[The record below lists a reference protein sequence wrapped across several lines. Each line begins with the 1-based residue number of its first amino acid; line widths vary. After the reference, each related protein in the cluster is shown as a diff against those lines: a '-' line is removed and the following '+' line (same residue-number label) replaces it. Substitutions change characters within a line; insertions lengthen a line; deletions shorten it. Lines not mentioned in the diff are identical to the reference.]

1 MRVFFQTSRQR
12 SFLSAC
18 RIARKKWSA
27 SVPLLLAALL
37 TVVFYSCRDED
48 LLPSVQSV
56 EHNGTRTEDNAN
68 TSGLTI
74 SGDIKKF
81 YDDKNNL
88 LYSGYTYAPSRRVPL
103 VGEGRV
109 INQITKNLVGV
120 LSNSDNKLEYL
131 VDKNLDNSVKLT
143 GLAEVNTGLP
153 ILSVKD
159 VNRVYYDSS
168 NGIKVGFLYKDPGGL
183 LSLNVLKGF
192 WVKTYLKGE
201 EQDGSSTSGSGDD
214 FQLLNLNLLNVSGGL
229 SEISFT
235 TTKPFD
241 EVRIGCASIDV
252 DVLSGLEFYYAFV
265 GENPKKIAA
274 SFGYY
279 KEAET
284 NSGLGNT
291 NNLIDEYPDNSEQ
304 LSMLGHHELYVDF
317 NEKIVKDSEI
327 GFKTGGLKTLD
338 IDLTGLSLFELTN
351 NDVNNKYVWGNEK
364 VLSGGIGI
372 SLLGTQDGSMSAI
385 AKEDCYGV
393 KIKLNTGLVGGLLD
407 AILGLLGNT
416 HYYYAYSRDPVEIDV
431 SSYFTIGNDTI
442 STDYYNLPTPSDD
455 GSVSYSL
462 DRWPSGATSPSISG
476 NRITGMTVNGDYVVQ
491 AIYKRGEETSWSYAV
506 IHRDKKEAE
515 AGCNTMM
522 INTSANQGQYTVV
535 ESSGSQ
541 GGISLFN
548 KINNRQ
554 NLVDDDY
561 TNYAEA
567 TNVLSL
573 IQFGSLA
580 GVHSSQDIAPQGGGK
595 TRVGFVMQT
604 NNQLLGADV
613 LKFFFIRLYNDGKE
627 VFSGLTAEN
636 DAVGVGLVGN
646 DGSKLRFYVETDQT
660 FDQVELWTAGL
671 LNVNLNT
678 FRLYY
683 AFYEPVT
690 CEEYAGTSEACMEM
704 ITAQKHGATINYA
717 ETKSSSA
724 ASVGSTM
731 NNLSYV
737 IDNSQQTAASI
748 VAGVSLISRST
759 VAVKFN
765 SIRGGQPVGAIL
777 RTPGYVLNA
786 SVLQNVTIAAY
797 NGGQAVAS
805 ESTSG
810 GLASIEV
817 ISDAGLAYMEVT
829 PLQDYDEV
837 RISFPSLADALETV
851 WLSGFY
857 IRPDANGNGI
867 PDCAEEPDDQGG
879 TDGIT
884 YKSIT
889 EHVCVDETNDLGK
902 VRISVDAQDDKVGTK
917 LTFTCYPYNGNG
929 QKIEQEAELQQDDK
943 GYFFELSLPVGDYS
957 ISGLSTYNGLRAQV
971 HPLKTT
977 WKRNAADTDWNN
989 WSNWTDGS
997 PWGCTN
1003 VVIPTGA
1010 TRYPNL
1016 KAWGSVDKFYGGNY
1030 CANIHFEPGAAVLNT
1045 QYLEYDCAYVEM
1057 EVQSGMYHM
1066 ISTPLHGM
1074 VTGDMFV
1081 SPEMPAYFTPL
1092 NGATYREVRH
1102 NPVVRQK
1109 MYSRA
1114 VTTAT
1119 SGTDLNG
1126 TVAATAD
1133 WSRTFNAVAQLY
1145 EQAQGIKMMV
1155 GNEGDGTSYRLR
1167 FPKAYT
1173 EYNYYTLSGGWVK
1186 EETLPEGARN
1196 MNGKFAY
1203 EESGF
1208 KPENAGRSFTFK
1220 LRNEE
1225 QGATYF
1231 VAGNPF
1237 MSYLDIK
1244 TFLTENKQSVQAI
1257 RIIDSENVFGEEEG
1271 LVRISLSENGNLSFD
1286 VAGEQSNTIAPL
1298 QAFYVEASGDNASDN
1313 VDITYTSNMFVQP
1326 FASTATRSSRSASVP
1341 AAGEMKISAVS
1352 GNSVSSCSLLR
1363 SAGASDA
1370 YNAKEDVITLIDENF
1385 MPKVK
1390 VYTVAGKRALDIQK
1404 IKNAARVD
1412 LGFMVK
1418 DGSQQTKFT
1427 LNYGS
1432 NWKGWTLVDKQ
1443 TGNRYLLD
1451 GTSLTVNAGA
1461 MKSNNGRFYLVKE

>member
-1 MRVFFQTSRQR
+1 MSVFFQTSRQR

-18 RIARKKWSA
+18 RIAGKKWSA
-27 SVPLLLAALL
+27 SVPLFLAALL

-48 LLPSVQSV
+48 LLPSVQSF
-56 EHNGTRTEDNAN
+56 EQGGTRAEAAS
-68 TSGLTI
+68 TSGL
-74 SGDIKKF
+74 DVVQ
-81 YDDKNNL
+81 DA
-88 LYSGYTYAPSRRVPL
+88 TYGATYKPNCRVPL

-131 VDKNLDNSVKLT
+131 VDKNLDNFVSLK
-143 GLAEVNTGLP
+143 GLAEVNAGLP

-168 NGIKVGFLYKDPGGL
+168 NGIKVGFLYKAPGGL
-183 LSLNVLKGF
+183 LSLNVLQGF

-201 EQDGSSTSGSGDD
+201 EQDGSSTSGSGDN
-214 FQLLNLNLLNVSGGL
+214 FKLLNLNLLNVSGGL

-252 DVLSGLEFYYAFV
+252 EVLSGLEFYYAFV

-274 SFGYY
+274 ETYAYPTAKQEKPAHWGTGDLVNKNLNDGPVCELVSGLLGGGLTCRVDFGATIPVGSEVGYY
-279 KEAET
+279 T
-284 NSGLGNT
+284 
-291 NNLIDEYPDNSEQ
+291 
-304 LSMLGHHELYVDF
+304 
-317 NEKIVKDSEI
+317 
-327 GFKTGGLKTLD
+327 TGGGLASISLGATKLNAYD
-338 IDLTGLSLFELTN
+338 TGDN
-351 NDVNNKYVWGNEK
+351 NPQSINTE
-364 VLSGGIGI
+364 SGIGV
-372 SLLGTQDGSMSAI
+372 SA
-385 AKEDCYGV
+385 
-393 KIKLNTGLVGGLLD
+393 LVGGAREFSMILTKKDTRRLELDLPSGINLLS
-407 AILGLLGNT
+407 AVKV
-416 HYYYAYSRDPVEIDV
+416 HYAYSRDPVEIDV

-442 STDYYNLPTPSDD
+442 STDYYNLPTPSE
-455 GSVSYSL
+455 GTVIYSL
-462 DRWPSGATSPSISG
+462 ISWPSGATSPSISG
-476 NRITGMTVNGDYVVQ
+476 NHMTGMTVNGDYVVK
-491 AIYKRGEETSWSYAV
+491 AVYTREEKEISWSYAV
-506 IHRDKKEAE
+506 IHRNKKEAE

-554 NLVDDDY
+554 NLVDGDY

-580 GVHSSQDIAPQGGGK
+580 GVHSSQDIAPQGGK

-613 LKFFFIRLYNDGKE
+613 LKFFFIRLYKDGEE

-646 DGSKLRFYVETDQT
+646 DGSKLRFYVETDKT

-683 AFYEPVT
+683 AFYEPTT

-724 ASVGSTM
+724 ASVGATM

-765 SIRGGQPVGAIL
+765 SIRGGQPLGAIL

-867 PDCAEEPDDQGG
+867 PDCAEEPDDQGE
-879 TDGIT
+879 TDIT
-884 YKSIT
+884 YRSIT
-889 EHVCVDETNDLGK
+889 EHVCVDKTTYLGN
-902 VRISVDAQDDKVGTK
+902 VRISVDAKSELLGTE
-917 LTFTCYPYNGNG
+917 LTFTCYPYNGNE
-929 QKIEQEAELQQDDK
+929 QKIEQKAELQQDDK

-977 WKRNAADTDWNN
+977 WKRNASDTDWNN

-1003 VVIPTGA
+1003 VVIPAGA

-1016 KAWGSVDKFYGGNY
+1016 NAWGSVDKFYGGNY

-1074 VTGDMFV
+1074 ITGDMFV

-1092 NGATYREVRH
+1092 KEDTYREVRH
-1102 NPVVRQK
+1102 NPIVRQK

-1119 SGTDLNG
+1119 SGTDSNG
-1126 TVAATAD
+1126 TVVATAD
-1133 WSRTFNAVAQLY
+1133 WSRTFNAVAQPY

-1155 GNEGDGTSYRLR
+1155 GNDWGTSYRLR

-1173 EYNYYTLSGGWVK
+1173 EYNYYTLSGRWVK
-1186 EETLPEGARN
+1186 KETLPEGARN

-1208 KPENAGRSFTFK
+1208 KPENAGRSFTFE

-1257 RIIDSENVFGEEEG
+1257 RIIDSESVFGEEEG
-1271 LVRISLSENGNLSFD
+1271 LVRISLGKNGDLSFD

-1298 QAFYVEASGDNASDN
+1298 QAFYVEALEGYTSDN
-1313 VDITYTSNMFVQP
+1313 VNITYTSDMFVQP
-1326 FASTATRSSRSASVP
+1326 SASTATRSSRSASVP
-1341 AAGEMKISAVS
+1341 TAGEMKISAVS
-1352 GNSVSSCSLLR
+1352 GNSVSSCSLIR

-1370 YNAKEDVITLIDENF
+1370 YNAKEDIVSLIDEDF

-1390 VYTVAGKRALDIQK
+1390 VYTVADKRALDIQK
-1404 IKNAARVD
+1404 MSNATRVG

-1418 DGSQQTKFT
+1418 DGSQQTEFT
-1427 LNYGS
+1427 LDYGS

-1443 TGNRYLLD
+1443 TGKRYLLD

-1461 MKSNNGRFYLVKE
+1461 MKSNDGRFYLVKE

>member
-1 MRVFFQTSRQR
+1 MSVFFQTSRQR

-18 RIARKKWSA
+18 RIAGKKWSA
-27 SVPLLLAALL
+27 SVPLFLAALL

-48 LLPSVQSV
+48 LLPSVQSF
-56 EHNGTRTEDNAN
+56 EQGGTRAEAAS
-68 TSGLTI
+68 TSGLDVVQDAT
-74 SGDIKKF
+74 GA
-81 YDDKNNL
+81 
-88 LYSGYTYAPSRRVPL
+88 TYKPNCRVPL

-131 VDKNLDNSVKLT
+131 VDKNLDNSVSLK
-143 GLAEVNTGLP
+143 GLAEVNAGLP

-168 NGIKVGFLYKDPGGL
+168 NGIKVGFLYKAPGGL
-183 LSLNVLKGF
+183 LSLNVLQGF
-192 WVKTYLKGE
+192 WVKTYLKGK
-201 EQDGSSTSGSGDD
+201 EQDGSSTSGSGDK

-241 EVRIGCASIDV
+241 EVRIGCASISV

-274 SFGYY
+274 E
-279 KEAET
+279 KH
-284 NSGLGNT
+284 
-291 NNLIDEYPDNSEQ
+291 EYPYAEQ
-304 LSMLGHHELYVDF
+304 ERPLHSLSKGDLVNKNLNDGPVCELV
-317 NEKIVKDSEI
+317 S
-327 GFKTGGLKTLD
+327 
-338 IDLTGLSLFELTN
+338 
-351 NDVNNKYVWGNEK
+351 
-364 VLSGGIGI
+364 
-372 SLLGTQDGSMSAI
+372 
-385 AKEDCYGV
+385 
-393 KIKLNTGLVGGLLD
+393 
-407 AILGLLGNT
+407 GLLGGLTCRVDFGATIPVGSEVGYYTTGGGLASISLGATKLNAYDTGDNNPQSINT
-416 HYYYAYSRDPVEIDV
+416 ESGIGVSALAGGAREFSMILTKKDTRRLELDLPSGINLLSAVKVHYAYSRDPVEIDV

-442 STDYYNLPTPSDD
+442 STDYYNLPTPSE
-455 GSVSYSL
+455 GSVIYSL
-462 DRWPSGATSPSISG
+462 ISWPSGATSPSISG
-476 NRITGMTVNGDYVVQ
+476 NHMTGMTVNGDYVVK
-491 AIYKRGEETSWSYAV
+491 AVYTREEKEISWSYAV
-506 IHRDKKEAE
+506 IHRNKKEAV

-522 INTSANQGQYTVV
+522 INTSGNEGQYTVV

-554 NLVDDDY
+554 NLVDGDY

-580 GVHSSQDIAPQGGGK
+580 GVHSSQDIAPQGGK

-613 LKFFFIRLYNDGKE
+613 LKFFFIRLYKDGEE

-636 DAVGVGLVGN
+636 DAIGVGLVGN
-646 DGSKLRFYVETDQT
+646 DGSKLRFYVETDKT

-683 AFYEPVT
+683 AFYEPTT

-724 ASVGSTM
+724 ASVGATM

-786 SVLQNVTIAAY
+786 SVLQNVAIAAY

-867 PDCAEEPDDQGG
+867 PDCAEEPDDQGE
-879 TDGIT
+879 TDIA

-889 EHVCVDETNDLGK
+889 EHVCVDETTYLGN
-902 VRISVDAQDDKVGTK
+902 VRIFVDAQDDKVGTK

-929 QKIEQEAELQQDDK
+929 QKIEQEAELRQDDK

-977 WKRNAADTDWNN
+977 WKRNASDTDWNN

-1003 VVIPTGA
+1003 VVIPAGA
-1010 TRYPNL
+1010 TRYPDLN
-1016 KAWGSVDKFYGGNY
+1016 AWGSVDKFYGGNY

-1092 NGATYREVRH
+1092 KEDTYREVRH
-1102 NPVVRQK
+1102 NPIVRQK

-1119 SGTDLNG
+1119 SGTNG
-1126 TVAATAD
+1126 TVVATAD
-1133 WSRTFNAVAQLY
+1133 WSRTFNAVAQPY

-1155 GNEGDGTSYRLR
+1155 GNDWGTSYRLR

-1173 EYNYYTLSGGWVK
+1173 EYNYYTLSGECVK
-1186 EETLPEGARN
+1186 KETLPVEARN

-1203 EESGF
+1203 EVSGF
-1208 KPENAGRSFTFK
+1208 NPENAGNSFTFE
-1220 LRNEE
+1220 LRNDGK
-1225 QGATYF
+1225 GATYF

-1244 TFLTENKQSVQAI
+1244 TFLTENKQFVQAI
-1257 RIIDSENVFGEEEG
+1257 RIIDSESVFGEEEG
-1271 LVRISLSENGNLSFD
+1271 LVRISLGKNGDLSFN

-1298 QAFYVEASGDNASDN
+1298 QAFYVEALEGYTSDN
-1313 VDITYTSNMFVQP
+1313 VNITYTSDMFVQP
-1326 FASTATRSSRSASVP
+1326 SASTATRSSRSASVP

-1352 GNSVSSCSLLR
+1352 GNSVSSCSLIR

-1370 YNAKEDVITLIDENF
+1370 YNAKEDIVSLIDEDF

-1390 VYTVAGKRALDIQK
+1390 VYTVADKRALDIQEMS
-1404 IKNAARVD
+1404 NATRVD

-1418 DGSQQTKFT
+1418 DGSQQTEFT
-1427 LNYGS
+1427 LDYGS

-1443 TGNRYLLD
+1443 TGKRYLLD

-1461 MKSNNGRFYLVKE
+1461 MKSNDGRFYLVKE

>member
-1 MRVFFQTSRQR
+1 MSVFFQTSRQR

-18 RIARKKWSA
+18 RIAGKKWSA
-27 SVPLLLAALL
+27 SVPLFLAALL

-48 LLPSVQSV
+48 LLPSVQSF
-56 EHNGTRTEDNAN
+56 EQGGTRAEAAS
-68 TSGLTI
+68 TSGLDVVQ
-74 SGDIKKF
+74 GA
-81 YDDKNNL
+81 
-88 LYSGYTYAPSRRVPL
+88 TYGATYKPNCRVPL

-131 VDKNLDNSVKLT
+131 VDKNLDNSVSLK
-143 GLAEVNTGLP
+143 GLAEVNAGLP

-168 NGIKVGFLYKDPGGL
+168 NGIKVGFLYKAPGGL
-183 LSLNVLKGF
+183 LSLNVLQGF

-201 EQDGSSTSGSGDD
+201 EQDGSSTSGSGDN
-214 FQLLNLNLLNVSGGL
+214 FKLLNLNLLNVSGGL

-252 DVLSGLEFYYAFV
+252 EVLSGLEFYYAFV

-274 SFGYY
+274 ETYAYPTAKQEKPAHWGTGDLVNKNLNDGPVCELVSGLLGGGLTCRVDFGATIPVGSEVGYY
-279 KEAET
+279 T
-284 NSGLGNT
+284 
-291 NNLIDEYPDNSEQ
+291 
-304 LSMLGHHELYVDF
+304 
-317 NEKIVKDSEI
+317 
-327 GFKTGGLKTLD
+327 TGGGLASISLGATKLNAYD
-338 IDLTGLSLFELTN
+338 TGDN
-351 NDVNNKYVWGNEK
+351 NPQSINTE
-364 VLSGGIGI
+364 SGIGV
-372 SLLGTQDGSMSAI
+372 SA
-385 AKEDCYGV
+385 
-393 KIKLNTGLVGGLLD
+393 LVGGAREFSMILTKKDTRRLELDLPSGINLLS
-407 AILGLLGNT
+407 AVKV
-416 HYYYAYSRDPVEIDV
+416 HYAYSRDPVEIDV

-442 STDYYNLPTPSDD
+442 STDYYNLPTPSE
-455 GSVSYSL
+455 GTVIYSL
-462 DRWPSGATSPSISG
+462 ISWPSGATSPSISG
-476 NRITGMTVNGDYVVQ
+476 NHMTGMTVNGDYVVK
-491 AIYKRGEETSWSYAV
+491 AVYTREEKEISWSYAV
-506 IHRDKKEAE
+506 IHRNKKEAE

-554 NLVDDDY
+554 NLVDGDY

-580 GVHSSQDIAPQGGGK
+580 GVHSSQDIAPQGGK

-613 LKFFFIRLYNDGKE
+613 LKFFFIRLYKDGEE

-646 DGSKLRFYVETDQT
+646 DGSKLRFYVETDKT

-683 AFYEPVT
+683 AFYEPTT
-690 CEEYAGTSEACMEM
+690 CEEYAGTSEACMEI

-717 ETKSSSA
+717 ETKSSSV
-724 ASVGSTM
+724 ASVGTTM

-765 SIRGGQPVGAIL
+765 SIRGGQPLGAIL

-829 PLQDYDEV
+829 PLQGYDEV

-867 PDCAEEPDDQGG
+867 PDCAEEPDDQGE
-879 TDGIT
+879 TDIA

-889 EHVCVDETNDLGK
+889 EHVCVDETTYLGN
-902 VRISVDAQDDKVGTK
+902 VRIFVDAQDDKVGTK

-929 QKIEQEAELQQDDK
+929 QKIEQEAELRQDDK

-977 WKRNAADTDWNN
+977 WKRNASDTDWNN

-1003 VVIPTGA
+1003 VVIPAGA
-1010 TRYPNL
+1010 TRYPDLN
-1016 KAWGSVDKFYGGNY
+1016 AWGSVDKFYGGNY

-1102 NPVVRQK
+1102 NPIVRQK

-1119 SGTDLNG
+1119 SGTNG
-1126 TVAATAD
+1126 TVVATAD
-1133 WSRTFNAVAQLY
+1133 WSRTFNAVAQPY

-1155 GNEGDGTSYRLR
+1155 GNDWGTSYRLR

-1186 EETLPEGARN
+1186 KETLPEGARN

-1208 KPENAGRSFTFK
+1208 KPENAGRSFTFE

-1257 RIIDSENVFGEEEG
+1257 RIIDSESVFGEEEG
-1271 LVRISLSENGNLSFD
+1271 LVRISLGKNGDLSFD

-1298 QAFYVEASGDNASDN
+1298 QAFYVEALEGYTSDN
-1313 VDITYTSNMFVQP
+1313 VNITYTSDMFVQP
-1326 FASTATRSSRSASVP
+1326 SASTATRSSRSASVP
-1341 AAGEMKISAVS
+1341 TAGEMKISAVS
-1352 GNSVSSCSLLR
+1352 GNSVSSCSLLH

-1370 YNAKEDVITLIDENF
+1370 YNAKEDIVSLIDEDF

-1390 VYTVAGKRALDIQK
+1390 VYTVADKRALDIQK
-1404 IKNAARVD
+1404 MSNATRVG

-1418 DGSQQTKFT
+1418 DGSQQTEFT
-1427 LNYGS
+1427 LDYGS

-1443 TGNRYLLD
+1443 TGKRYLLD

-1461 MKSNNGRFYLVKE
+1461 MKSNDGRFYLVKE

>member
-1 MRVFFQTSRQR
+1 MSVFFQTSRQR
-12 SFLSAC
+12 SFLSVC
-18 RIARKKWSA
+18 RIAGKKWSA
-27 SVPLLLAALL
+27 SVPLFLAALL

-48 LLPSVQSV
+48 LLPSVQSF
-56 EHNGTRTEDNAN
+56 EQGGTRAETAS
-68 TSGLTI
+68 TSGL
-74 SGDIKKF
+74 DVVQ
-81 YDDKNNL
+81 DA
-88 LYSGYTYAPSRRVPL
+88 TYGATYKPNCRVPL

-131 VDKNLDNSVKLT
+131 VDKNLDNFVSLK
-143 GLAEVNTGLP
+143 GLAEVNAGLP

-183 LSLNVLKGF
+183 LSLNVLQGF
-192 WVKTYLKGE
+192 WVKTYLKGK
-201 EQDGSSTSGSGDD
+201 EQDGSSTSGSGDN

-274 SFGYY
+274 E
-279 KEAET
+279 KH
-284 NSGLGNT
+284 
-291 NNLIDEYPDNSEQ
+291 EYPYAEQ
-304 LSMLGHHELYVDF
+304 ERPLHPLSKGDLV
-317 NEKIVKDSEI
+317 NES
-327 GFKTGGLKTLD
+327 
-338 IDLTGLSLFELTN
+338 LT
-351 NDVNNKYVWGNEK
+351 
-364 VLSGGIGI
+364 
-372 SLLGTQDGSMSAI
+372 DGPVC
-385 AKEDCYGV
+385 E
-393 KIKLNTGLVGGLLD
+393 LVGGLLGGGLTCRVD
-407 AILGLLGNT
+407 FGATIPVGSEVGYYTTGGGLASISLGATKLNAYDTSDNNPQSINAESGIGVSALAGGAREFSMILTKKDTRRLELDLPSGINLLSAVQV
-416 HYYYAYSRDPVEIDV
+416 HYAYSRDPVEIDV

-442 STDYYNLPTPSDD
+442 STDYYNLPTPSE
-455 GSVSYSL
+455 GTVIYSL
-462 DRWPSGATSPSISG
+462 ISSPNGVTSPEISG
-476 NRITGMTVNGDYVVQ
+476 NHITGMTVNGDYVVK
-491 AIYKRGEETSWSYAV
+491 AVYTREEKEISWSYAV
-506 IHRDKKEAE
+506 IHRNKKEAE

-522 INTSANQGQYTVV
+522 INTSGNEGQYTVV

-554 NLVDDDY
+554 NLVDGDY

-580 GVHSSQDIAPQGGGK
+580 GVHSSQDIALQGGGK

-613 LKFFFIRLYNDGKE
+613 LKFFFIRLYKDGKE

-646 DGSKLRFYVETDQT
+646 DGSKLRFYVETDRT

-717 ETKSSSA
+717 ETKSSSV
-724 ASVGSTM
+724 ASVGATT

-748 VAGVSLISRST
+748 VAGVSLISRPT

-765 SIRGGQPVGAIL
+765 SIRGGQPLGAIL

-805 ESTSG
+805 ESTSS

-829 PLQDYDEV
+829 PLQDYNEV

-867 PDCAEEPDDQGG
+867 PDCAEELEVQGEI
-879 TDGIT
+879 DIV
-884 YKSIT
+884 YRDIT
-889 EHVCVDETNDLGK
+889 EHVCVDETTYLGN
-902 VRISVDAQDDKVGTK
+902 VRISVDAKPELLGTE

-929 QKIEQEAELQQDDK
+929 QKIEQEAALQQDNN

-977 WKRNAADTDWNN
+977 WKRNALDTDWNN
-989 WSNWTDGS
+989 WNNWTDGS

-1003 VVIPTGA
+1003 VVIPAGA

-1016 KAWGSVDKFYGGNY
+1016 NAWGSVDKFYGGNY

-1119 SGTDLNG
+1119 SGTDPNG
-1126 TVAATAD
+1126 TVVATAD
-1133 WSRTFNAVAQLY
+1133 WSRTFNAVAQPY

-1155 GNEGDGTSYRLR
+1155 GNDWGTSYRLR

-1186 EETLPEGARN
+1186 KETLPEGARN

-1203 EESGF
+1203 EVIGF
-1208 KPENAGRSFTFK
+1208 NPENAGSSFTFE

-1225 QGATYF
+1225 QGATCF

-1257 RIIDSENVFGEEEG
+1257 RIIDSENIFGGKEG
-1271 LVRISLSENGNLSFD
+1271 LVRISLGENGDLSFD

-1298 QAFYVEASGDNASDN
+1298 QAFYVEVSGDYASDN
-1313 VDITYTSNMFVQP
+1313 VNITYTSNMFVQP
-1326 FASTATRSSRSASVP
+1326 SASTATRSSRSASVP
-1341 AAGEMKISAVS
+1341 TAGEMKISAVS

-1370 YNAKEDVITLIDENF
+1370 YNAKEDIVSLIDEDF
-1385 MPKVK
+1385 VPKVK
-1390 VYTVAGKRALDIQK
+1390 VYTVADKRALDIQK
-1404 IKNAARVD
+1404 MSNATRVG

-1418 DGSQQTKFT
+1418 DGSQQTEFT
-1427 LNYGS
+1427 LDYGS

-1443 TGNRYLLD
+1443 TGKRYLLD

-1461 MKSNNGRFYLVKE
+1461 MKSNDGRFYLVKE

>member
-1 MRVFFQTSRQR
+1 MSVFFQTSRQR

-18 RIARKKWSA
+18 RIAGKKWSA
-27 SVPLLLAALL
+27 SVPLFLAALL

-48 LLPSVQSV
+48 LLPSVQSF
-56 EHNGTRTEDNAN
+56 EQGGTRAEAAS
-68 TSGLTI
+68 TSGL
-74 SGDIKKF
+74 DVVQ
-81 YDDKNNL
+81 DA
-88 LYSGYTYAPSRRVPL
+88 TYGATYKPNCRVPL

-131 VDKNLDNSVKLT
+131 VDKNLDNFVSLK
-143 GLAEVNTGLP
+143 GLAEVNAGLP

-168 NGIKVGFLYKDPGGL
+168 NVIKVGFLYKDPGGL
-183 LSLNVLKGF
+183 LSLDVLKGF

-201 EQDGSSTSGSGDD
+201 EQDGSSTLGSGEN

-241 EVRIGCASIDV
+241 EVRIGCASISV
-252 DVLSGLEFYYAFV
+252 EVLSGLEFYYAFV

-274 SFGYY
+274 E
-279 KEAET
+279 KH
-284 NSGLGNT
+284 
-291 NNLIDEYPDNSEQ
+291 EYPYAEQ
-304 LSMLGHHELYVDF
+304 ERLLHPLSKGDLVNESLTDGPVCEL
-317 NEKIVKDSEI
+317 
-327 GFKTGGLKTLD
+327 
-338 IDLTGLSLFELTN
+338 
-351 NDVNNKYVWGNEK
+351 
-364 VLSGGIGI
+364 I
-372 SLLGTQDGSMSAI
+372 S
-385 AKEDCYGV
+385 
-393 KIKLNTGLVGGLLD
+393 
-407 AILGLLGNT
+407 GLLGGLTCRVDFGATIPVGSEVGYYTKGGGLASISLGATKLNAYDTGDNNPQSINT
-416 HYYYAYSRDPVEIDV
+416 ESGIGVSALAGGAREFSMILTKKDTRRLELDLPSGINLLSAVQVHYAYSRDPVEIDV

-442 STDYYNLPTPSDD
+442 STDYYNLPTPSE
-455 GSVSYSL
+455 GTVIYSL
-462 DRWPSGATSPSISG
+462 ISSPNGVTSPEISG
-476 NRITGMTVNGDYVVQ
+476 NRITGMTVNGDYAVKAV
-491 AIYKRGEETSWSYAV
+491 YTREEKEISWSYAV
-506 IHRDKKEAE
+506 IHRNKKEAE

-522 INTSANQGQYTVV
+522 INTSGNEGQYTVV

-554 NLVDDDY
+554 NLVDGDY

-580 GVHSSQDIAPQGGGK
+580 GVHSSQDIAPQGGK

-613 LKFFFIRLYNDGKE
+613 LKFFFIRLYKDGEE

-636 DAVGVGLVGN
+636 DAIGVGLVGN
-646 DGSKLRFYVETDQT
+646 DGSKLRFYVETDKT

-683 AFYEPVT
+683 AFYEPTT

-724 ASVGSTM
+724 ASVGATM

-765 SIRGGQPVGAIL
+765 SIRGGQPLGAIL

-867 PDCAEEPDDQGG
+867 PDCAEEPDDQGE
-879 TDGIT
+879 TDIT
-884 YKSIT
+884 YRSIT
-889 EHVCVDETNDLGK
+889 EHVCVDKTTYLGN
-902 VRISVDAQDDKVGTK
+902 VRISVDAKSELLGTE
-917 LTFTCYPYNGNG
+917 LTFTCYPYNGNE
-929 QKIEQEAELQQDDK
+929 QKIEQKAELQQDDK

-977 WKRNAADTDWNN
+977 WKRNASDTDWNN

-1003 VVIPTGA
+1003 VVIPAGA

-1016 KAWGSVDKFYGGNY
+1016 NAWGSVDKFYGGNY

-1074 VTGDMFV
+1074 ITGDMFV

-1092 NGATYREVRH
+1092 KEDTYREVRH
-1102 NPVVRQK
+1102 NPIVRQK

-1119 SGTDLNG
+1119 SGTDSNG
-1126 TVAATAD
+1126 TVVATAD
-1133 WSRTFNAVAQLY
+1133 WSRTFNAVAQPY

-1155 GNEGDGTSYRLR
+1155 GNDWGTSYRLR

-1173 EYNYYTLSGGWVK
+1173 EYNYYTLSGRWVK
-1186 EETLPEGARN
+1186 KETLPEGARN

-1208 KPENAGRSFTFK
+1208 KPENAGRSFTFE

-1257 RIIDSENVFGEEEG
+1257 RIIDSESVFGEEEG
-1271 LVRISLSENGNLSFD
+1271 LVRISLGKNGDLSFD

-1298 QAFYVEASGDNASDN
+1298 QAFYVEALEGYTSDN
-1313 VDITYTSNMFVQP
+1313 VNITYTSDMFVQP
-1326 FASTATRSSRSASVP
+1326 SASTATRSSRSASVP
-1341 AAGEMKISAVS
+1341 TAGEMKISAVS
-1352 GNSVSSCSLLR
+1352 GNSVSSCSLIR

-1370 YNAKEDVITLIDENF
+1370 YNAKEDIVSLIDEDF

-1390 VYTVAGKRALDIQK
+1390 VYTVADKRALDIQK
-1404 IKNAARVD
+1404 MSNATRVG

-1418 DGSQQTKFT
+1418 DGSQQTEFT
-1427 LNYGS
+1427 LDYGS

-1443 TGNRYLLD
+1443 TGKRYLLD

-1461 MKSNNGRFYLVKE
+1461 MKSNDGRFYLVKE

>member
-1 MRVFFQTSRQR
+1 MSVFFQTSRQR
-12 SFLSAC
+12 SFLSVC
-18 RIARKKWSA
+18 RIAGKKWSA
-27 SVPLLLAALL
+27 SVPLFLAALL

-48 LLPSVQSV
+48 LLPSVQSF
-56 EHNGTRTEDNAN
+56 EQGGTRAETAS
-68 TSGLTI
+68 TSGL
-74 SGDIKKF
+74 DVVQ
-81 YDDKNNL
+81 DA
-88 LYSGYTYAPSRRVPL
+88 TYGATYKPNCRVPL

-131 VDKNLDNSVKLT
+131 VDKNLDNFVSLK
-143 GLAEVNTGLP
+143 GLAEVNAGLP

-183 LSLNVLKGF
+183 LSLNVLQGF
-192 WVKTYLKGE
+192 WVKTYLKGK
-201 EQDGSSTSGSGDD
+201 EQDGSSTSGSGEN

-274 SFGYY
+274 E
-279 KEAET
+279 KH
-284 NSGLGNT
+284 
-291 NNLIDEYPDNSEQ
+291 EYPYAEQ
-304 LSMLGHHELYVDF
+304 ERPLHPLSKGDLV
-317 NEKIVKDSEI
+317 NES
-327 GFKTGGLKTLD
+327 
-338 IDLTGLSLFELTN
+338 LT
-351 NDVNNKYVWGNEK
+351 
-364 VLSGGIGI
+364 
-372 SLLGTQDGSMSAI
+372 DGPVC
-385 AKEDCYGV
+385 E
-393 KIKLNTGLVGGLLD
+393 LVGGLLGGGLTCRVD
-407 AILGLLGNT
+407 FGATIPVGSEVGYYTTGGGLASISLGATKLNAYDTSDNNPQSINAESGIGVSALAGGAREFSMILTKKDTRRLELDLPSGINLLSAVQVR
-416 HYYYAYSRDPVEIDV
+416 YAYSRDPVEIDV

-442 STDYYNLPTPSDD
+442 STDYYNLPTPSE
-455 GSVSYSL
+455 GTVIYSL
-462 DRWPSGATSPSISG
+462 ISSPNGVTSPEISG
-476 NRITGMTVNGDYVVQ
+476 NHITGMTVNGDYVVK
-491 AIYKRGEETSWSYAV
+491 AVYTREEKEISWSYAV
-506 IHRDKKEAE
+506 IHRNKKEAE

-522 INTSANQGQYTVV
+522 INTSGNEGQYTVV

-554 NLVDDDY
+554 NLVDGDY

-580 GVHSSQDIAPQGGGK
+580 GVHSSQDIALQGGGK

-613 LKFFFIRLYNDGKE
+613 LKFFFIRLYKDGKE

-646 DGSKLRFYVETDQT
+646 DGSKLRFYVETDRT

-717 ETKSSSA
+717 ETKSSSV
-724 ASVGSTM
+724 ASVGATT

-748 VAGVSLISRST
+748 VAGVSLISRPT

-765 SIRGGQPVGAIL
+765 SIRGGQPLGAIL

-805 ESTSG
+805 ESTSS

-829 PLQDYDEV
+829 PLQDYNEV

-867 PDCAEEPDDQGG
+867 PDCAEELEVQGEI
-879 TDGIT
+879 DIV
-884 YKSIT
+884 YRDIT
-889 EHVCVDETNDLGK
+889 EHVCVDETTYLGN
-902 VRISVDAQDDKVGTK
+902 VRISVDAKPELLGTE

-929 QKIEQEAELQQDDK
+929 QKIEQEAALQQDNN

-977 WKRNAADTDWNN
+977 WKRNALDTDWNN
-989 WSNWTDGS
+989 WNNWTDGS

-1003 VVIPTGA
+1003 VVIPAGA

-1016 KAWGSVDKFYGGNY
+1016 NAWGSVDKFYGGNY

-1119 SGTDLNG
+1119 SGTDPNG
-1126 TVAATAD
+1126 TVVATAD
-1133 WSRTFNAVAQLY
+1133 WSRTFNAVAQPY

-1155 GNEGDGTSYRLR
+1155 GNDWGTSYRLR

-1186 EETLPEGARN
+1186 KETLPEGARN

-1203 EESGF
+1203 EVIGF
-1208 KPENAGRSFTFK
+1208 NPENAGSSFTFE

-1225 QGATYF
+1225 QGATCF

-1257 RIIDSENVFGEEEG
+1257 RIIDSENIFGGKEG
-1271 LVRISLSENGNLSFD
+1271 LVRISLGENGDLSFD

-1298 QAFYVEASGDNASDN
+1298 QAFYVEVSEDYASDN
-1313 VDITYTSNMFVQP
+1313 VNITYTSNMFVQP
-1326 FASTATRSSRSASVP
+1326 SASTATRSSRSASVP
-1341 AAGEMKISAVS
+1341 TAGEMKISAVS

-1370 YNAKEDVITLIDENF
+1370 YNAKEDIVSLIDEDF

-1390 VYTVAGKRALDIQK
+1390 VYTVADKRALDIQK
-1404 IKNAARVD
+1404 MSSATRVG

-1418 DGSQQTKFT
+1418 DGSQQTEFT
-1427 LNYGS
+1427 LDYGS

-1443 TGNRYLLD
+1443 TGKRYLLD

-1461 MKSNNGRFYLVKE
+1461 MKSNDGRFYLVKE

>member
-1 MRVFFQTSRQR
+1 MSVFFQTSRQR

-18 RIARKKWSA
+18 RIAGKKWSA
-27 SVPLLLAALL
+27 SVPLFLAALL

-48 LLPSVQSV
+48 LLPSVQSF
-56 EHNGTRTEDNAN
+56 EQGGTRAEAAS
-68 TSGLTI
+68 TSGL
-74 SGDIKKF
+74 DVVQ
-81 YDDKNNL
+81 DA
-88 LYSGYTYAPSRRVPL
+88 TYGATYKPNCRVPL

-131 VDKNLDNSVKLT
+131 VDKNLDNFVSLK
-143 GLAEVNTGLP
+143 GLAEVNAGLP

-168 NGIKVGFLYKDPGGL
+168 NVIKVGFLYKDPGGL
-183 LSLNVLKGF
+183 LSLDVLKGF

-201 EQDGSSTSGSGDD
+201 EQDGSSTLGSGEN

-252 DVLSGLEFYYAFV
+252 EVLSGLEFYYAFV

-274 SFGYY
+274 EKHEYPYAEQERPLHPLSKGDLVNESLIDGPVCELISGLLGGGLTCRVDFGATIPVGSEVGYY
-279 KEAET
+279 T
-284 NSGLGNT
+284 
-291 NNLIDEYPDNSEQ
+291 
-304 LSMLGHHELYVDF
+304 
-317 NEKIVKDSEI
+317 
-327 GFKTGGLKTLD
+327 TGGGLASISLGATKLNAYD
-338 IDLTGLSLFELTN
+338 TGDN
-351 NDVNNKYVWGNEK
+351 NPQSINTE
-364 VLSGGIGI
+364 SGIGV
-372 SLLGTQDGSMSAI
+372 SA
-385 AKEDCYGV
+385 
-393 KIKLNTGLVGGLLD
+393 LVGGAREFSMILTKKDTRRLELDLPSGINLLS
-407 AILGLLGNT
+407 AVKV
-416 HYYYAYSRDPVEIDV
+416 HYAYSRDPVEIDV

-442 STDYYNLPTPSDD
+442 STDYYNLPTPSE
-455 GSVSYSL
+455 GTVIYSL
-462 DRWPSGATSPSISG
+462 ISWPSGATSPSISG
-476 NRITGMTVNGDYVVQ
+476 NHMTGMTVNGDYVVK
-491 AIYKRGEETSWSYAV
+491 AVYTREEKETSWSYAV
-506 IHRDKKEAE
+506 IHRNKKEAV

-522 INTSANQGQYTVV
+522 INTSGNEGQYTVV

-554 NLVDDDY
+554 NLVDGDY

-580 GVHSSQDIAPQGGGK
+580 GVHSSQDIAPQGGK

-613 LKFFFIRLYNDGKE
+613 LKFFFIRLYKDGEE

-646 DGSKLRFYVETDQT
+646 DGSKLRFYVETDRT

-717 ETKSSSA
+717 ETKSSSV
-724 ASVGSTM
+724 ASVGATT

-765 SIRGGQPVGAIL
+765 SIRGGQPLGAIL

-805 ESTSG
+805 ESTSS

-829 PLQDYDEV
+829 PLQDYNEV

-867 PDCAEEPDDQGG
+867 PDCAEELEVQGEIDIVYRG
-879 TDGIT
+879 
-884 YKSIT
+884 IT
-889 EHVCVDETNDLGK
+889 EHVCVDETTYLGN
-902 VRISVDAQDDKVGTK
+902 VRISVDAKPELLGTE

-929 QKIEQEAELQQDDK
+929 QKIEQEAALQQDNN

-977 WKRNAADTDWNN
+977 WKRNASDTDWNN
-989 WSNWTDGS
+989 WNNWTDGS

-1003 VVIPTGA
+1003 VVIPAGA

-1016 KAWGSVDKFYGGNY
+1016 NAWGSVDKFYGGNY

-1119 SGTDLNG
+1119 SGTNG
-1126 TVAATAD
+1126 TVAATVD
-1133 WSRTFNAVAQLY
+1133 WSRTFNAVAQPY

-1155 GNEGDGTSYRLR
+1155 GNDWGTSYRLR

-1186 EETLPEGARN
+1186 KETLPEGARN

-1203 EESGF
+1203 EVIGF
-1208 KPENAGRSFTFK
+1208 NPENAGSSFTFE

-1257 RIIDSENVFGEEEG
+1257 RIIDSENIFGGEEG
-1271 LVRISLSENGNLSFD
+1271 LVRISLGENGDLSFD

-1298 QAFYVEASGDNASDN
+1298 QAFYVEVSGDYASDN
-1313 VDITYTSNMFVQP
+1313 VNITYTSNMFVQP
-1326 FASTATRSSRSASVP
+1326 SASTATRSSRSASVP
-1341 AAGEMKISAVS
+1341 TAGEMKISAVS
-1352 GNSVSSCSLLR
+1352 GNSVSSCSLLH

-1370 YNAKEDVITLIDENF
+1370 YNAKEDIVSLIDEDF

-1390 VYTVAGKRALDIQK
+1390 VYTVADKRALDIQK
-1404 IKNAARVD
+1404 MSNATRVG

-1418 DGSQQTKFT
+1418 DGSQQTEFT
-1427 LNYGS
+1427 LDYGS

-1443 TGNRYLLD
+1443 TGKRYLLD

-1461 MKSNNGRFYLVKE
+1461 MKSNDGRFYLVKE

>member
-1 MRVFFQTSRQR
+1 MSVFFQTSRQR

-18 RIARKKWSA
+18 RIAGKKWSA
-27 SVPLLLAALL
+27 SVPLFLAALL

-48 LLPSVQSV
+48 LLPSVQSF
-56 EHNGTRTEDNAN
+56 EQGGTRAEAAS
-68 TSGLTI
+68 TSGL
-74 SGDIKKF
+74 DVVQ
-81 YDDKNNL
+81 DA
-88 LYSGYTYAPSRRVPL
+88 TYGATYKPNCRVPL

-131 VDKNLDNSVKLT
+131 VDKNLDNFVSLK
-143 GLAEVNTGLP
+143 GLAEVNAGLP

-168 NGIKVGFLYKDPGGL
+168 NVIKVGFLYKDPGGL
-183 LSLNVLKGF
+183 LSLDVLKGF

-201 EQDGSSTSGSGDD
+201 EQDGSSTLGSGEN

-235 TTKPFD
+235 TTRPFD

-252 DVLSGLEFYYAFV
+252 EVLSGLEFYYAFV

-274 SFGYY
+274 EKHEYPYAEQERPLHPLSKGDLVNESLIDGPVCELISGLLGGGLTCRVDFGATIPVGSEVGYY
-279 KEAET
+279 T
-284 NSGLGNT
+284 
-291 NNLIDEYPDNSEQ
+291 
-304 LSMLGHHELYVDF
+304 
-317 NEKIVKDSEI
+317 
-327 GFKTGGLKTLD
+327 TGGGLASISLGATKLNAYD
-338 IDLTGLSLFELTN
+338 TGDN
-351 NDVNNKYVWGNEK
+351 NPQSINTE
-364 VLSGGIGI
+364 SGIGV
-372 SLLGTQDGSMSAI
+372 SA
-385 AKEDCYGV
+385 
-393 KIKLNTGLVGGLLD
+393 LVGGAREFSMILTKKDTRRLELDLPSGINLLS
-407 AILGLLGNT
+407 AVKV
-416 HYYYAYSRDPVEIDV
+416 HYAYSRDPVEIDV

-442 STDYYNLPTPSDD
+442 STDYYNLPTPSE
-455 GSVSYSL
+455 GTVIYSL
-462 DRWPSGATSPSISG
+462 ISWPSGATSPSISG
-476 NRITGMTVNGDYVVQ
+476 NHMTGMTVNGDYVVK
-491 AIYKRGEETSWSYAV
+491 AVYTREEKETSWSYAV
-506 IHRDKKEAE
+506 IHRNKKEAV
-515 AGCNTMM
+515 AGCNTML
-522 INTSANQGQYTVV
+522 INTSGNEGQYTVV

-554 NLVDDDY
+554 NLVDGDY

-580 GVHSSQDIAPQGGGK
+580 GVHSSQDIAPQGGK

-613 LKFFFIRLYNDGKE
+613 LKFFFIRLYKDGEE

-646 DGSKLRFYVETDQT
+646 DGSKLRFYVETDRT

-717 ETKSSSA
+717 ETKSSSV
-724 ASVGSTM
+724 ASVGATT

-765 SIRGGQPVGAIL
+765 SIRGGQPLGAIL

-805 ESTSG
+805 ESTSS

-829 PLQDYDEV
+829 PLQDYNEV

-867 PDCAEEPDDQGG
+867 PDCAEELEVQGEIDIVYRG
-879 TDGIT
+879 
-884 YKSIT
+884 IT
-889 EHVCVDETNDLGK
+889 EHVCVDETTYLGN
-902 VRISVDAQDDKVGTK
+902 VRISVDAKPELLGTE

-929 QKIEQEAELQQDDK
+929 QKIEQEAALQQDNN

-977 WKRNAADTDWNN
+977 WKRNASDTDWNN
-989 WSNWTDGS
+989 WNNWTDGS

-1003 VVIPTGA
+1003 VVIPAGA

-1016 KAWGSVDKFYGGNY
+1016 NAWGSVDKFYGGNY

-1119 SGTDLNG
+1119 SGTNG
-1126 TVAATAD
+1126 TVAATVD
-1133 WSRTFNAVAQLY
+1133 WSRTFNAVAQPY

-1155 GNEGDGTSYRLR
+1155 GNDWGTSYRLR

-1186 EETLPEGARN
+1186 KETLPEGARN

-1203 EESGF
+1203 EVIGF
-1208 KPENAGRSFTFK
+1208 NPENAGSSFTFE

-1257 RIIDSENVFGEEEG
+1257 RIIDSENIFGGEEG
-1271 LVRISLSENGNLSFD
+1271 LVRISLGENGDLSFD

-1298 QAFYVEASGDNASDN
+1298 QAFYVEVSGDYASDN
-1313 VDITYTSNMFVQP
+1313 VNITYTSNMFVQP
-1326 FASTATRSSRSASVP
+1326 SASTATRSSRSASVP
-1341 AAGEMKISAVS
+1341 TAGEMKISAVS
-1352 GNSVSSCSLLR
+1352 GNSVSSCSLLH

-1370 YNAKEDVITLIDENF
+1370 YNAKEDIVSLIDEDF

-1390 VYTVAGKRALDIQK
+1390 VYTVADKRALDIQK
-1404 IKNAARVD
+1404 MSNATRVG

-1418 DGSQQTKFT
+1418 DGSQQTEFT
-1427 LNYGS
+1427 LDYGS

-1443 TGNRYLLD
+1443 TGKRYLLD

-1461 MKSNNGRFYLVKE
+1461 MKSNDGRFYLVKE

>member
-1 MRVFFQTSRQR
+1 MSVFFQTSRQR

-18 RIARKKWSA
+18 RIAGKKWSA

-48 LLPSVQSV
+48 LTPSIQSF
-56 EHNGTRTEDNAN
+56 EQGGTRAEAAS
-68 TSGLTI
+68 TSGL
-74 SGDIKKF
+74 DVVQ
-81 YDDKNNL
+81 DA
-88 LYSGYTYAPSRRVPL
+88 TYGATYKPNCRVPL

-109 INQITKNLVGV
+109 INQITKGLVGV

-131 VDKNLDNSVKLT
+131 VDKNLDNFVSLK

-183 LSLNVLKGF
+183 LSLNVLQGF

-201 EQDGSSTSGSGDD
+201 EQDGSSTSGSGDN

-274 SFGYY
+274 
-279 KEAET
+279 ET
-284 NSGLGNT
+284 YAYPTAKQEKPAHWGTGDLVNESLTDGPVCE
-291 NNLIDEYPDNSEQ
+291 LIS
-304 LSMLGHHELYVDF
+304 
-317 NEKIVKDSEI
+317 
-327 GFKTGGLKTLD
+327 
-338 IDLTGLSLFELTN
+338 
-351 NDVNNKYVWGNEK
+351 
-364 VLSGGIGI
+364 
-372 SLLGTQDGSMSAI
+372 
-385 AKEDCYGV
+385 
-393 KIKLNTGLVGGLLD
+393 
-407 AILGLLGNT
+407 GLLGGGLTCRVDFGATIPVGSEVGYYTTGGGLASISLGKTKLNAYDTSSNNPQSINT
-416 HYYYAYSRDPVEIDV
+416 ESGIGVSALAGGAREFSMILTKKDTRRLELDLPSGINLLSTVQVHYAYSRDPVEIDV

-442 STDYYNLPTPSDD
+442 STDYYDLPTPSD
-455 GSVSYSL
+455 GTVSYSL
-462 DRWPSGATSPSISG
+462 FSYPEGATSSISG
-476 NRITGMTVNGDYVVQ
+476 NRMTGMTVNGDYVVK
-491 AIYKRGEETSWSYAV
+491 AVYTRGEETSWSYAV
-506 IHRDKKEAE
+506 IHRNKKEAV

-522 INTSANQGQYTVV
+522 INTSANPGQYTAV

-554 NLVDDDY
+554 NLVDGDY

-580 GVHSSQDIAPQGGGK
+580 GVYSSQDIAPQGGK

-613 LKFFFIRLYNDGKE
+613 LKFFFIRLYKDGEE

-646 DGSKLRFYVETDQT
+646 DGSKLRFYVETDKT
-660 FDQVELWTAGL
+660 FNQVELWTAGL

-690 CEEYAGTSEACMEM
+690 CEEYEGTSEACMEM

-724 ASVGSTM
+724 ASVGASM

-765 SIRGGQPVGAIL
+765 SIRGGQPLGAIL

-837 RISFPSLADALETV
+837 RISFPSLADALETI

-867 PDCAEEPDDQGG
+867 PDCAEEPEDPDG

-889 EHVCVDETNDLGK
+889 EHVCVDETTYLGN
-902 VRISVDAQDDKVGTK
+902 VRISVDAQNDKVGTE

-929 QKIEQEAELQQDDK
+929 QKIELEAELQRDDK
-943 GYFFELSLPVGDYS
+943 GYFFKLSLPVGDYS
-957 ISGLSTYNGLRAQV
+957 ISGLPTYNGLRAQV

-977 WKRNAADTDWNN
+977 WKRNPSDTNWNN

-1003 VVIPTGA
+1003 VVIPAGA

-1016 KAWGSVDKFYGGNY
+1016 NAWDSVDKFYGGNY

-1045 QYLEYDCAYVEM
+1045 QYLEYDYAYVEM

-1092 NGATYREVRH
+1092 NGDTYREVRH
-1102 NPVVRQK
+1102 NPIVRQK

-1119 SGTDLNG
+1119 SGTDSNG

-1133 WSRTFNAVAQLY
+1133 WSRTFNAVAQPY

-1155 GNEGDGTSYRLR
+1155 GNDWGTSYRLR

-1173 EYNYYTLSGGWVK
+1173 EYYYYTLSGGRVK
-1186 EETLPEGARN
+1186 KETLPEGARN

-1208 KPENAGRSFTFK
+1208 NPENAGSSFTFE

-1257 RIIDSENVFGEEEG
+1257 RIIDSESVFGEEEG
-1271 LVRISLSENGNLSFD
+1271 LVRISLGENGDLSLD

-1298 QAFYVEASGDNASDN
+1298 QAFYVEALEGYTSDN
-1313 VDITYTSNMFVQP
+1313 VNITYTSDMFVQP
-1326 FASTATRSSRSASVP
+1326 SASTATRSSRSASVP
-1341 AAGEMKISAVS
+1341 TAGEMKISAVS

-1370 YNAKEDVITLIDENF
+1370 YNAKEDVVSLIDEDF

-1390 VYTVAGKRALDIQK
+1390 VYTVADKRALDIQK
-1404 IKNAARVD
+1404 MSNATRVD

-1418 DGSQQTKFT
+1418 DGSQQTEFT
-1427 LNYGS
+1427 LDYGS

-1443 TGNRYLLD
+1443 TGKRYLLD

>member
-1 MRVFFQTSRQR
+1 MSVFFQTSRQR

-18 RIARKKWSA
+18 RIAGKKWSA

-56 EHNGTRTEDNAN
+56 EHNGTRNETES
-68 TSGLTI
+68 TSGLDVVQDEI
-74 SGDIKKF
+74 YGA
-81 YDDKNNL
+81 
-88 LYSGYTYAPSRRVPL
+88 TYKPNCRVPL

-131 VDKNLDNSVKLT
+131 VDKNLDNSVSLK

-168 NGIKVGFLYKDPGGL
+168 NGIKVGFLYKAPGGL
-183 LSLNVLKGF
+183 LSLNVLQGF
-192 WVKTYLKGE
+192 WVKTYLKGK
-201 EQDGSSTSGSGDD
+201 EQDGSSTSGSGDN
-214 FQLLNLNLLNVSGGL
+214 FKLLNLNLLNVSGGL

-241 EVRIGCASIDV
+241 EVRIGCASISV
-252 DVLSGLEFYYAFV
+252 EVLSGLEFYYAFV

-274 SFGYY
+274 
-279 KEAET
+279 KEH
-284 NSGLGNT
+284 
-291 NNLIDEYPDNSEQ
+291 EYPDAKQERPS
-304 LSMLGHHELYVDF
+304 
-317 NEKIVKDSEI
+317 
-327 GFKTGGLKTLD
+327 
-338 IDLTGLSLFELTN
+338 TN
-351 NDVNNKYVWGNEK
+351 ITD
-364 VLSGGIGI
+364 
-372 SLLGTQDGSMSAI
+372 LLGRNLVDSDISNGPTCELLS
-385 AKEDCYGV
+385 
-393 KIKLNTGLVGGLLD
+393 GLVGGGLTCRVDFGATIPVGSEVGYYTKGGGLASISLGATKLNAYDTGDNNPQSINTEGGIGVSALVGGAREFSMKLTKENAQRLELDLPSGINLLS
-407 AILGLLGNT
+407 AVQV
-416 HYYYAYSRDPVEIDV
+416 HYAYSRDPVEIDV

-442 STDYYNLPTPSDD
+442 STDYYDLPTPSE
-455 GSVSYSL
+455 GTVTYSL
-462 DRWPSGATSPSISG
+462 ISYPEGATSPSVSG
-476 NRITGMTVNGDYVVQ
+476 NRMIGMTVNGDYVVK
-491 AIYKRGEETSWSYAV
+491 AVYTREEKEISWSYAV
-506 IHRDKKEAE
+506 IHRNKKEAE

-522 INTSANQGQYTVV
+522 INTSENQGQYTVV

-554 NLVDDDY
+554 NLVDGDY

-580 GVHSSQDIAPQGGGK
+580 GVHSSQDIAPQGGRK

-613 LKFFFIRLYNDGKE
+613 LKFFFIRLYKDGKE

-683 AFYEPVT
+683 AFYEPTT
-690 CEEYAGTSEACMEM
+690 CEEYAGTSEACMEI

-724 ASVGSTM
+724 ASVGATM

-765 SIRGGQPVGAIL
+765 SIRGGQPLGAIL

-829 PLQDYDEV
+829 PLQGYDEV

-867 PDCAEEPDDQGG
+867 PDCAEEPDDQGE
-879 TDGIT
+879 TDIA

-889 EHVCVDETNDLGK
+889 EHVCVDETTYLGN
-902 VRISVDAQDDKVGTK
+902 VRIFVDAQDDKVGTK

-929 QKIEQEAELQQDDK
+929 QKIEQEAALQQDNN

-977 WKRNAADTDWNN
+977 WKRNASDTDWNN
-989 WSNWTDGS
+989 WNNWTDGS

-1003 VVIPTGA
+1003 VVIPAGA

-1016 KAWGSVDKFYGGNY
+1016 NAWGSVDKFYGGNY

-1119 SGTDLNG
+1119 SGTDPNG
-1126 TVAATAD
+1126 TVAATVD
-1133 WSRTFNAVAQLY
+1133 WSRTFNAVAQPY

-1155 GNEGDGTSYRLR
+1155 GNDWGTSYRLR

-1186 EETLPEGARN
+1186 KETLPEGARN

-1203 EESGF
+1203 EVIGF
-1208 KPENAGRSFTFK
+1208 NPENAGSSFTFE

-1257 RIIDSENVFGEEEG
+1257 RIIDSESVFGEEEG
-1271 LVRISLSENGNLSFD
+1271 LVRISLGKNGDLSFN

-1298 QAFYVEASGDNASDN
+1298 QAFYVEALEGYTSDN
-1313 VDITYTSNMFVQP
+1313 VNITYTSDMFVQP
-1326 FASTATRSSRSASVP
+1326 SASTATRSSRSASVP
-1341 AAGEMKISAVS
+1341 TAGEMKISAVS

-1370 YNAKEDVITLIDENF
+1370 YNAKEDIVSLIDEDF

-1390 VYTVAGKRALDIQK
+1390 VYTVADKRALDIQK
-1404 IKNAARVD
+1404 MSNATRVD

-1418 DGSQQTKFT
+1418 DGSQQTEFT
-1427 LNYGS
+1427 LDYGS

-1443 TGNRYLLD
+1443 TGKRYLLD

-1461 MKSNNGRFYLVKE
+1461 MKSNDGRFYLVKE

>member
-1 MRVFFQTSRQR
+1 MSVFFQTSRQR

-18 RIARKKWSA
+18 RIAGKKWSA
-27 SVPLLLAALL
+27 SVPLFLAALL

-48 LLPSVQSV
+48 LLPSVQSF
-56 EHNGTRTEDNAN
+56 EQGGTRAEAAS
-68 TSGLTI
+68 TSGL
-74 SGDIKKF
+74 DVVQ
-81 YDDKNNL
+81 DA
-88 LYSGYTYAPSRRVPL
+88 TYGATYKPNCRVPL

-131 VDKNLDNSVKLT
+131 VDKNLDNFVSLK
-143 GLAEVNTGLP
+143 GLAEVNAGLP

-168 NGIKVGFLYKDPGGL
+168 NVIKVGFLYKDPGGL
-183 LSLNVLKGF
+183 LSLNVLQGF
-192 WVKTYLKGE
+192 WVKTYLKGK
-201 EQDGSSTSGSGDD
+201 EQDGSSTSGSGDN
-214 FQLLNLNLLNVSGGL
+214 FKLLNLNLLNVSGGL

-252 DVLSGLEFYYAFV
+252 NVLSGLEFYYAFV

-274 SFGYY
+274 
-279 KEAET
+279 ET
-284 NSGLGNT
+284 YA
-291 NNLIDEYPDNSEQ
+291 YPTAKQ
-304 LSMLGHHELYVDF
+304 
-317 NEKIVKDSEI
+317 EKPAH
-327 GFKTGGLKTLD
+327 
-338 IDLTGLSLFELTN
+338 
-351 NDVNNKYVWGNEK
+351 
-364 VLSGGIGI
+364 
-372 SLLGTQDGSMSAI
+372 LGTGDLVNKNLNDGPVC
-385 AKEDCYGV
+385 E
-393 KIKLNTGLVGGLLD
+393 LVS
-407 AILGLLGNT
+407 GLLGGLTCRVDFGATIPVDSEVGYYTTGGGLASISLGATKLNAYDTGDNNPQSINT
-416 HYYYAYSRDPVEIDV
+416 ESGIGVSALAGGAREFSMILTKKDTRRLELDLPSGINLLSAVQVHYAYSRDPVEIDV

-442 STDYYNLPTPSDD
+442 STDYYNLPTPSE
-455 GSVSYSL
+455 GTVIYSL
-462 DRWPSGATSPSISG
+462 ISSPNGVTSPEISG
-476 NRITGMTVNGDYVVQ
+476 NRITGMTVNGDYAVKAV
-491 AIYKRGEETSWSYAV
+491 YTREEKEISWSYAV
-506 IHRDKKEAE
+506 IHRNKKEAE

-522 INTSANQGQYTVV
+522 INTSGSEGQYTVV

-554 NLVDDDY
+554 NLVDGDY

-580 GVHSSQDIAPQGGGK
+580 GVHSSQDIAPQGGK

-613 LKFFFIRLYNDGKE
+613 LKFFFIRLYKDGEE

-636 DAVGVGLVGN
+636 DAIGVGLVGN
-646 DGSKLRFYVETDQT
+646 DGSKLRFYVETDKT

-683 AFYEPVT
+683 AFYEPTT

-724 ASVGSTM
+724 ASVGATM

-765 SIRGGQPVGAIL
+765 SIRGGQPLGAIL

-867 PDCAEEPDDQGG
+867 PDCAEEPDDQGE
-879 TDGIT
+879 TDIT
-884 YKSIT
+884 YRSIT
-889 EHVCVDETNDLGK
+889 EHVCVDKTTYLGN
-902 VRISVDAQDDKVGTK
+902 VRISVDAKSELLGTE
-917 LTFTCYPYNGNG
+917 LTFTCYPYNGNE
-929 QKIEQEAELQQDDK
+929 QKIEQKAELQQDDK

-977 WKRNAADTDWNN
+977 WKRNASDTDWNN

-1003 VVIPTGA
+1003 VVIPAGA

-1016 KAWGSVDKFYGGNY
+1016 NAWGSVDKFYGGNY

-1092 NGATYREVRH
+1092 NEDTYREVRH
-1102 NPVVRQK
+1102 NPIVRQK

-1119 SGTDLNG
+1119 SGTNG

-1133 WSRTFNAVAQLY
+1133 WSRTFNAVAQPY

-1155 GNEGDGTSYRLR
+1155 GNDWGTSYRLR
-1167 FPKAYT
+1167 FPKDYT
-1173 EYNYYTLSGGWVK
+1173 TYNYYTLSGGKVK
-1186 EETLPEGARN
+1186 PEDLPEGARN

-1203 EESGF
+1203 EVSGF
-1208 KPENAGRSFTFK
+1208 NPEHAGSSFTFE
-1220 LRNEE
+1220 LRNDEKE
-1225 QGATYF
+1225 ATYF

-1244 TFLTENKQSVQAI
+1244 TFLTKNNQSVRAI
-1257 RIIDSENVFGEEEG
+1257 RIIDSENVFGGEEG
-1271 LVRISLSENGNLSFD
+1271 LVRISLGENGDLSFEGY
-1286 VAGEQSNTIAPL
+1286 GEQSNTIAPL
-1298 QAFYVEASGDNASDN
+1298 QAFYVEVSGDYASDN
-1313 VDITYTSNMFVQP
+1313 VNITYTSDMFVQP
-1326 FASTATRSSRSASVP
+1326 SASTATRSSRSASVP

-1370 YNAKEDVITLIDENF
+1370 YNAKEDVVSLIDEDF

>member
-1 MRVFFQTSRQR
+1 MSVFFQTSRQR

-18 RIARKKWSA
+18 RIAGKKWSA
-27 SVPLLLAALL
+27 SVPLFLAALL

-48 LLPSVQSV
+48 LLPSVQSF
-56 EHNGTRTEDNAN
+56 EQGGTRAEAAS
-68 TSGLTI
+68 TSGL
-74 SGDIKKF
+74 DVVQ
-81 YDDKNNL
+81 DA
-88 LYSGYTYAPSRRVPL
+88 TYGATYKPNCRVPL

-131 VDKNLDNSVKLT
+131 VDKNLDNFVSLK
-143 GLAEVNTGLP
+143 GLAEVNAGLP

-168 NGIKVGFLYKDPGGL
+168 NVIKVGFLYKDPGGL
-183 LSLNVLKGF
+183 LSLDVLKGF

-201 EQDGSSTSGSGDD
+201 EQDGSSTLGSGEN

-235 TTKPFD
+235 TTRPFD

-252 DVLSGLEFYYAFV
+252 EVLSGLEFYYAFV

-274 SFGYY
+274 EKHEYPYAEQERPLHPLSKGDLVNESLIDGPVCELISGLLDGGLTCRVDFGATIPVGSEVGYY
-279 KEAET
+279 T
-284 NSGLGNT
+284 
-291 NNLIDEYPDNSEQ
+291 
-304 LSMLGHHELYVDF
+304 
-317 NEKIVKDSEI
+317 
-327 GFKTGGLKTLD
+327 TGGGLASISLGATKLNAYD
-338 IDLTGLSLFELTN
+338 TGDN
-351 NDVNNKYVWGNEK
+351 NPQSINTE
-364 VLSGGIGI
+364 SGIGV
-372 SLLGTQDGSMSAI
+372 SA
-385 AKEDCYGV
+385 
-393 KIKLNTGLVGGLLD
+393 LVGGAREFSMILTKKDTRRLELDLPSGINLLS
-407 AILGLLGNT
+407 AVKV
-416 HYYYAYSRDPVEIDV
+416 HYAYSRDPVEIDV

-442 STDYYNLPTPSDD
+442 STDYYNLPTPSE
-455 GSVSYSL
+455 GSVTYSL
-462 DRWPSGATSPSISG
+462 ISWPSGATSPSISG
-476 NRITGMTVNGDYVVQ
+476 NHMTGMTVNGDYVVK
-491 AIYKRGEETSWSYAV
+491 AVYTREEKEISWSYAV
-506 IHRDKKEAE
+506 IHRNKKEAV

-554 NLVDDDY
+554 NLVDGDY

-580 GVHSSQDIAPQGGGK
+580 GVHSSQDIAPQGGK
-595 TRVGFVMQT
+595 ARVGFVMQT

-613 LKFFFIRLYNDGKE
+613 LKFFFIRLYKDGEE

-636 DAVGVGLVGN
+636 DAIGVGLVGN
-646 DGSKLRFYVETDQT
+646 DGSKLRFYVETDKT

-683 AFYEPVT
+683 AFYEPTT

-724 ASVGSTM
+724 ASVGATM

-765 SIRGGQPVGAIL
+765 SIRGGQPLGAIL

-829 PLQDYDEV
+829 PLQGYDEV

-867 PDCAEEPDDQGG
+867 PDCAEEPDDQGE
-879 TDGIT
+879 TDIA

-889 EHVCVDETNDLGK
+889 EHVCVDETTYLGN
-902 VRISVDAQDDKVGTK
+902 VRIFVDAQDDKVGTK

-929 QKIEQEAELQQDDK
+929 QKIEQEAELRQDDK

-977 WKRNAADTDWNN
+977 WKRNASDTDWNN

-1003 VVIPTGA
+1003 VVIPAGA

-1016 KAWGSVDKFYGGNY
+1016 NAWGSVDKFYGGNY

-1092 NGATYREVRH
+1092 KEDTYREVRH
-1102 NPVVRQK
+1102 NPIVRQK

-1119 SGTDLNG
+1119 SGTNG
-1126 TVAATAD
+1126 TVVATAD

-1173 EYNYYTLSGGWVK
+1173 EYNYYMLSGRWVK

-1203 EESGF
+1203 EVIGF
-1208 KPENAGRSFTFK
+1208 NPENAGSSFTFE

-1257 RIIDSENVFGEEEG
+1257 RIIDSENIFGGEEG
-1271 LVRISLSENGNLSFD
+1271 LVRISLGENGDLSFD

-1298 QAFYVEASGDNASDN
+1298 QAFYVEALEGYTSDN
-1313 VDITYTSNMFVQP
+1313 VNITYTSDMFVQP
-1326 FASTATRSSRSASVP
+1326 SASTATRSSRSASVP

-1352 GNSVSSCSLLR
+1352 GNSVSSCSLIR

-1370 YNAKEDVITLIDENF
+1370 YNAKEDIVSLIDEDF

-1390 VYTVAGKRALDIQK
+1390 VYTVADKRALDIQK
-1404 IKNAARVD
+1404 MSNATRVG

-1418 DGSQQTKFT
+1418 DGSQQTEFT
-1427 LNYGS
+1427 LDYGS

-1443 TGNRYLLD
+1443 TGKRYLLD

-1461 MKSNNGRFYLVKE
+1461 MKSNDGRFYLVKE

>member
-1 MRVFFQTSRQR
+1 MSVFFQTSRQR

-18 RIARKKWSA
+18 RIAGKKWSA
-27 SVPLLLAALL
+27 SVPLFLAALL

-48 LLPSVQSV
+48 LLPSVQSF
-56 EHNGTRTEDNAN
+56 EQGGTRAEAAS
-68 TSGLTI
+68 TSGL
-74 SGDIKKF
+74 DVVQ
-81 YDDKNNL
+81 DA
-88 LYSGYTYAPSRRVPL
+88 TYGATYKPNCRVPL

-131 VDKNLDNSVKLT
+131 VDKNLDNFVSLK
-143 GLAEVNTGLP
+143 GLAEVNAGLP

-183 LSLNVLKGF
+183 LSLDVLKGF

-201 EQDGSSTSGSGDD
+201 EQDGSSTLGSGEN

-241 EVRIGCASIDV
+241 EVRIGCASISV
-252 DVLSGLEFYYAFV
+252 EVLSGLEFYYAFV

-274 SFGYY
+274 ETYAYPTAKQEKPAHLGTGDLVNESLIDGPVCELISGLLGGGLTCRVDFGATIPVGSEVGYY
-279 KEAET
+279 TK
-284 NSGLGNT
+284 G
-291 NNLIDEYPDNSEQ
+291 
-304 LSMLGHHELYVDF
+304 
-317 NEKIVKDSEI
+317 
-327 GFKTGGLKTLD
+327 GGLASISLGATKLNAYD
-338 IDLTGLSLFELTN
+338 TGDN
-351 NDVNNKYVWGNEK
+351 NPQSINTE
-364 VLSGGIGI
+364 GGIGV
-372 SLLGTQDGSMSAI
+372 SA
-385 AKEDCYGV
+385 
-393 KIKLNTGLVGGLLD
+393 LVGGAREFSMILTKENAQRLELDLPSGINLLS
-407 AILGLLGNT
+407 AVQV
-416 HYYYAYSRDPVEIDV
+416 HYAYSRDPVEIDV

-442 STDYYNLPTPSDD
+442 STDYYNLPTPSD
-455 GSVSYSL
+455 GSVTYSL
-462 DRWPSGATSPSISG
+462 ISWPSGATSPSISG
-476 NRITGMTVNGDYVVQ
+476 NHMTGMTVNGDYVVK
-491 AIYKRGEETSWSYAV
+491 AIYTREEKETSWSYAV
-506 IHRDKKEAE
+506 IHRNKKEAV

-522 INTSANQGQYTVV
+522 INTSGNEGQYTVV

-554 NLVDDDY
+554 NLVDGDY

-613 LKFFFIRLYNDGKE
+613 LKFFFIRLYKDGKE
-627 VFSGLTAEN
+627 VLSGLTAEN

-646 DGSKLRFYVETDQT
+646 DGSKLRFYVETDRT

-683 AFYEPVT
+683 AFYEPTT

-724 ASVGSTM
+724 ASVGATM

-786 SVLQNVTIAAY
+786 SVLQNVAIAAY

-829 PLQDYDEV
+829 PLQGYDEV

-867 PDCAEEPDDQGG
+867 PDCAEELEVQGEIDIVYRG
-879 TDGIT
+879 
-884 YKSIT
+884 IT
-889 EHVCVDETNDLGK
+889 EHVCVDETTYLGN
-902 VRISVDAQDDKVGTK
+902 VRISVDAKPELLGTE

-929 QKIEQEAELQQDDK
+929 QKIEQEAALQQDNN

-977 WKRNAADTDWNN
+977 WKRNASDTDWNN
-989 WSNWTDGS
+989 WNNWTDGS

-1003 VVIPTGA
+1003 VVIPAGA

-1016 KAWGSVDKFYGGNY
+1016 NAWGSVDKFYGGNY

-1119 SGTDLNG
+1119 SGTDPNG
-1126 TVAATAD
+1126 TVAATVD
-1133 WSRTFNAVAQLY
+1133 WSRTFNAVAQPY

-1155 GNEGDGTSYRLR
+1155 GNDWGTSYRLR

-1186 EETLPEGARN
+1186 KETLPEGARN

-1203 EESGF
+1203 EVIGF
-1208 KPENAGRSFTFK
+1208 NPENAGSSFTFE

-1271 LVRISLSENGNLSFD
+1271 LVRISLGKNGDLSFN

-1298 QAFYVEASGDNASDN
+1298 QAFYVEALEGYTSDN
-1313 VDITYTSNMFVQP
+1313 VNITYTSDMFVQP
-1326 FASTATRSSRSASVP
+1326 SASTATRSSRSASVP

-1352 GNSVSSCSLLR
+1352 GNSVSSCSLIR

-1370 YNAKEDVITLIDENF
+1370 YNAKEDIVSLIDEDF

-1390 VYTVAGKRALDIQK
+1390 VYTVADKRALDIQK
-1404 IKNAARVD
+1404 MSNATRVG

-1418 DGSQQTKFT
+1418 DGSQQTEFT
-1427 LNYGS
+1427 LDYGS

-1443 TGNRYLLD
+1443 TGKRYLLD

-1461 MKSNNGRFYLVKE
+1461 MKSNDGRFYLVKE

>member
-1 MRVFFQTSRQR
+1 MSVFFQTSRQR

-18 RIARKKWSA
+18 RIAGKKWSA
-27 SVPLLLAALL
+27 SVPLFLAALL

-56 EHNGTRTEDNAN
+56 EHNGTRNETES
-68 TSGLTI
+68 TSGLDVVQDEI
-74 SGDIKKF
+74 YGA
-81 YDDKNNL
+81 
-88 LYSGYTYAPSRRVPL
+88 TYKPNCRVPL

-131 VDKNLDNSVKLT
+131 VDKNLDNSVSLK

-183 LSLNVLKGF
+183 LSLNVLQGF
-192 WVKTYLKGE
+192 WVKTYLKGK
-201 EQDGSSTSGSGDD
+201 EQDGSSTSGSGDN

-235 TTKPFD
+235 TTEPFD

-274 SFGYY
+274 KKHEYP
-279 KEAET
+279 EAEGEETYSVPLVGGIGWKSCNELT
-284 NSGLGNT
+284 NSDLTDGGILSIISGLSFKKFRVNFKE
-291 NNLIDEYPDNSEQ
+291 NIPAE
-304 LSMLGHHELYVDF
+304 
-317 NEKIVKDSEI
+317 SEI
-327 GFKTGGLKTLD
+327 GFEATTGNILNADLGSTAMHGL
-338 IDLTGLSLFELTN
+338 N
-351 NDVNNKYVWGNEK
+351 NEK
-364 VLSGGIGI
+364 SEIQTVSLATGVGI
-372 SLLGTQDGSMSAI
+372 SLASGNKSSFSFKADKELSGVQIDFPLSVKLGATTI
-385 AKEDCYGV
+385 
-393 KIKLNTGLVGGLLD
+393 
-407 AILGLLGNT
+407 
-416 HYYYAYSRDPVEIDV
+416 HYAYSRDPVEIDV

-442 STDYYNLPTPSDD
+442 STDYYNLLTPSE
-455 GSVSYSL
+455 GTVTYSL
-462 DRWPSGATSPSISG
+462 ISYPEGATSPSISG

-506 IHRDKKEAE
+506 IHRNKKEAE

-522 INTSANQGQYTVV
+522 INTSGNEVQYTVV

-554 NLVDDDY
+554 NMVDGDY

-580 GVHSSQDIAPQGGGK
+580 GVHSSQDITPQGGK

-613 LKFFFIRLYNDGKE
+613 LKFFFIRLYKDGEE

-690 CEEYAGTSEACMEM
+690 CEEYEGTSEACMEM

-717 ETKSSSA
+717 ETKSSSV
-724 ASVGSTM
+724 ASVGTTM

-765 SIRGGQPVGAIL
+765 SIRGGQPLGAIL

-867 PDCAEEPDDQGG
+867 PDCAEEPEDQGEI
-879 TDGIT
+879 DIA
-884 YKSIT
+884 YRSIT
-889 EHVCVDETNDLGK
+889 EHVCVDETTYLGN
-902 VRISVDAQDDKVGTK
+902 VRISVDAKSELLGTE

-929 QKIEQEAELQQDDK
+929 QKIEQEAELRQDDK

-977 WKRNAADTDWNN
+977 WKRNASDTDWNN

-1003 VVIPTGA
+1003 VVIPAGA

-1016 KAWGSVDKFYGGNY
+1016 NAWGSVDKFYGGNY

-1102 NPVVRQK
+1102 NPIVRQK

-1119 SGTDLNG
+1119 SGTDSNG
-1126 TVAATAD
+1126 TVVATAD
-1133 WSRTFNAVAQLY
+1133 WSRTFNAVAQPY

-1155 GNEGDGTSYRLR
+1155 GNDWGTSYRLR

-1186 EETLPEGARN
+1186 KETLPEGARN

-1208 KPENAGRSFTFK
+1208 KPENAGRSFTFE
-1220 LRNEE
+1220 LRNKE

-1257 RIIDSENVFGEEEG
+1257 RIIDSENIFGGEDG
-1271 LVRISLSENGNLSFD
+1271 LVRISLSENGDLSFD

-1298 QAFYVEASGDNASDN
+1298 QAFYVEALEGYTSDN
-1313 VDITYTSNMFVQP
+1313 VNITYTSDMFVQP
-1326 FASTATRSSRSASVP
+1326 SASTATRSSRSASVP
-1341 AAGEMKISAVS
+1341 TVGEMKISAVS

-1370 YNAKEDVITLIDENF
+1370 YNAKEDVVSLIDEDF

-1404 IKNAARVD
+1404 IKNAVRVD

-1418 DGSQQTKFT
+1418 DGSQQTEFT
-1427 LNYGS
+1427 LDYGS

-1443 TGNRYLLD
+1443 TGKRYLLD

-1461 MKSNNGRFYLVKE
+1461 MKSNDGRFYLVKE

>member
-1 MRVFFQTSRQR
+1 MSVFFQTSRQR

-18 RIARKKWSA
+18 RIAGKKWSA
-27 SVPLLLAALL
+27 SVPLFLAALL

-48 LLPSVQSV
+48 LLPSVQSF
-56 EHNGTRTEDNAN
+56 EQGGTRAEAAS
-68 TSGLTI
+68 TSGL
-74 SGDIKKF
+74 DVVQ
-81 YDDKNNL
+81 DA
-88 LYSGYTYAPSRRVPL
+88 TYGATYKPNCRVPL

-131 VDKNLDNSVKLT
+131 VDKNLDNFVSLK
-143 GLAEVNTGLP
+143 GLAEVNAGLP

-168 NGIKVGFLYKDPGGL
+168 NVIKVGFLYKDPGGL
-183 LSLNVLKGF
+183 LSLNVLQGF
-192 WVKTYLKGE
+192 WVKTYLKGK
-201 EQDGSSTSGSGDD
+201 EQDGSSTSGSGDN
-214 FQLLNLNLLNVSGGL
+214 FKLLNLNLLNVSGGL

-252 DVLSGLEFYYAFV
+252 NVLSGLEFYYAFV

-274 SFGYY
+274 
-279 KEAET
+279 ET
-284 NSGLGNT
+284 YA
-291 NNLIDEYPDNSEQ
+291 YPTAKQ
-304 LSMLGHHELYVDF
+304 
-317 NEKIVKDSEI
+317 EKPAH
-327 GFKTGGLKTLD
+327 
-338 IDLTGLSLFELTN
+338 
-351 NDVNNKYVWGNEK
+351 
-364 VLSGGIGI
+364 
-372 SLLGTQDGSMSAI
+372 LGTGDLVNKNLNDGPVC
-385 AKEDCYGV
+385 E
-393 KIKLNTGLVGGLLD
+393 LVS
-407 AILGLLGNT
+407 GLLGGLTCRVDFGATIPVDSEVGYYTTGGGLASISLGATKLNAYDTSDNNPQSINT
-416 HYYYAYSRDPVEIDV
+416 ESGIGVSALAGGAREFSMILTKENAQRLELDLPSGINLLSAVRVHYAYSRDPVEIDV

-442 STDYYNLPTPSDD
+442 STDYYNLPTPSD
-455 GSVSYSL
+455 GTVSYSL
-462 DRWPSGATSPSISG
+462 FSSPDGATSSISG
-476 NRITGMTVNGDYVVQ
+476 NRITGMTVNGDYVVK
-491 AIYKRGEETSWSYAV
+491 AVYTREEKETSWSYAV
-506 IHRDKKEAE
+506 IHRNKKEAE

-522 INTSANQGQYTVV
+522 INTSGSEGQYTVV

-554 NLVDDDY
+554 NLVDGDY

-580 GVHSSQDIAPQGGGK
+580 GVHSSQDIAPQGGK
-595 TRVGFVMQT
+595 TRVEFVMQT

-613 LKFFFIRLYNDGKE
+613 LKFFFIRLYKDGEE

-636 DAVGVGLVGN
+636 DAIGVGLVGN
-646 DGSKLRFYVETDQT
+646 DGSKLRFYVETDKT

-724 ASVGSTM
+724 ASVGATM

-765 SIRGGQPVGAIL
+765 SIRGGQPLGAIL

-829 PLQDYDEV
+829 PLQGYDEV

-867 PDCAEEPDDQGG
+867 PDCAEEPDDQGE
-879 TDGIT
+879 TDIA

-889 EHVCVDETNDLGK
+889 EHVCVDETTYLGN
-902 VRISVDAQDDKVGTK
+902 VRISVDAKSELLGTE

-929 QKIEQEAELQQDDK
+929 QKIEQKAELQQDDK

-957 ISGLSTYNGLRAQV
+957 ISGLSTYNGMRAQV

-977 WKRNAADTDWNN
+977 WKRSASDTDWNN

-1003 VVIPTGA
+1003 VVIPAGA
-1010 TRYPNL
+1010 TRYPDLN
-1016 KAWGSVDKFYGGNY
+1016 AWGSVDKFYGGNY

-1074 VTGDMFV
+1074 ITGDMFV

-1092 NGATYREVRH
+1092 KEDTYREVRH
-1102 NPVVRQK
+1102 NPIVRQK

-1119 SGTDLNG
+1119 SGSNG
-1126 TVAATAD
+1126 TVVATAD
-1133 WSRTFNAVAQLY
+1133 WSRTFNAVAQPY

-1155 GNEGDGTSYRLR
+1155 GNDWGTSYRLR

-1173 EYNYYTLSGGWVK
+1173 EYNYYTLSGECVK
-1186 EETLPEGARN
+1186 KETLPVEARN

-1203 EESGF
+1203 EVSGF
-1208 KPENAGRSFTFK
+1208 NPENAGNSFTFE
-1220 LRNEE
+1220 LRNDGK
-1225 QGATYF
+1225 GATYF

-1244 TFLTENKQSVQAI
+1244 TFLTENKQFVQAI
-1257 RIIDSENVFGEEEG
+1257 RIIDSESVFGEEEG
-1271 LVRISLSENGNLSFD
+1271 LVRISLGKNGDLSFN

-1298 QAFYVEASGDNASDN
+1298 QAFYVEALEGYTSDN
-1313 VDITYTSNMFVQP
+1313 VNITYTSDMFVQP
-1326 FASTATRSSRSASVP
+1326 SASTATRSSRSASVP
-1341 AAGEMKISAVS
+1341 TAGEMKISAVS
-1352 GNSVSSCSLLR
+1352 GNSVSSCSLIR

-1370 YNAKEDVITLIDENF
+1370 YNAKEDIVSLIDEDF

-1390 VYTVAGKRALDIQK
+1390 VYTVADKRALDIQK
-1404 IKNAARVD
+1404 MSNATRVG

-1418 DGSQQTKFT
+1418 DGSQQTEFT
-1427 LNYGS
+1427 LDYGS

-1443 TGNRYLLD
+1443 TGKRYLLD

-1461 MKSNNGRFYLVKE
+1461 MKSNDGRFYLVKE

>member
-18 RIARKKWSA
+18 RIAGKKWSA
-27 SVPLLLAALL
+27 SVPLFLAALL

-74 SGDIKKF
+74 SEDIKKI

-109 INQITKNLVGV
+109 INQITDNLVGV
-120 LSNSDNKLEYL
+120 LSSSDNKLEYL
-131 VDKNLDNSVKLT
+131 VDKKLDNSVKLT

-201 EQDGSSTSGSGDD
+201 KQDGSSTSGSGDD

-265 GENPKKIAA
+265 GDNPKKIAA
-274 SFGYY
+274 KYHEYSNAKQEKPDWNLTDVSGRNLVDSDISNGPTCELF
-279 KEAET
+279 
-284 NSGLGNT
+284 SGLGGGLT
-291 NNLIDEYPDNSEQ
+291 CR
-304 LSMLGHHELYVDF
+304 VDF
-317 NEKIVKDSEI
+317 GATIPVGSEV
-327 GFKTGGLKTLD
+327 GYYTTGGGLASITLGKTKLNAYD
-338 IDLTGLSLFELTN
+338 TTN
-351 NDVNNKYVWGNEK
+351 KNPQSINTE
-364 VLSGGIGI
+364 SGIGVSALAGGAREFSMI
-372 SLLGTQDGSMSAI
+372 LIKENARRLELDLPAGINLLSA
-385 AKEDCYGV
+385 V
-393 KIKLNTGLVGGLLD
+393 QV
-407 AILGLLGNT
+407 
-416 HYYYAYSRDPVEIDV
+416 HYAYSRDPVEIDV

-442 STDYYNLPTPSDD
+442 STDYYNLPTPSE
-455 GSVSYSL
+455 GGVSYSL
-462 DRWPSGATSPSISG
+462 VSGPNGATSSISG
-476 NRITGMTVNGDYVVQ
+476 NRITGMTVNGDYVVR
-491 AIYKRGEETSWSYAV
+491 AVYTREGETSWSCAV

-515 AGCNTMM
+515 AGCNMMM

-548 KINNRQ
+548 KINYRQ

-613 LKFFFIRLYNDGKE
+613 LKFFFIRLYKDGNE

-690 CEEYAGTSEACMEM
+690 CEEYKGTSEACMEM

-717 ETKSSSA
+717 ETKFPSA
-724 ASVGSTM
+724 ASVGATM

-765 SIRGGQPVGAIL
+765 RVRGGQPVGAIL
-777 RTPGYVLNA
+777 RTPGYVLSA

-797 NGGQAVAS
+797 NGVQAVAS
-805 ESTSG
+805 ESTSS

-837 RISFPSLADALETV
+837 RISFPSLANALKAV

-867 PDCAEEPDDQGG
+867 PDCAEEPADQGG

-884 YKSIT
+884 YKGIT

-902 VRISVDAQDDKVGTK
+902 VRISVDAKPELLK
-917 LTFTCYPYNGNG
+917 KPITFTCYPYNGNG
-929 QKIEQEAELQQDDK
+929 QKIEQEAELQHQDDK

-971 HPLKTT
+971 HPRKTT
-977 WKRNAADTDWNN
+977 WKRYPTDTDWNN

-1010 TRYPNL
+1010 TRYPDL
-1016 KAWGSVDKFYGGNY
+1016 KAWDSVDDFYGGNY

-1092 NGATYREVRH
+1092 NGDTYREVRH
-1102 NPVVRQK
+1102 NPIVRQK

-1114 VTTAT
+1114 VKTAT
-1119 SGTDLNG
+1119 SGTNG
-1126 TVAATAD
+1126 TVLPTAD
-1133 WSRTFNAVAQLY
+1133 WSRTFNAVAQPY

-1155 GNEGDGTSYRLR
+1155 GNDWGTSYRLR

-1173 EYNYYTLSGGWVK
+1173 KYYYYTLSGEKVK
-1186 EETLPEGARN
+1186 PGTFPDGARN
-1196 MNGKFAY
+1196 MNGKFTY

-1208 KPENAGRSFTFK
+1208 TPEKVRNSFTFK
-1220 LRNEE
+1220 LRNDK
-1225 QGATYF
+1225 QGDKQGAEATYF

-1257 RIIDSENVFGEEEG
+1257 HTIDSENVFGVEEG
-1271 LVRISLSENGNLSFD
+1271 LVRISLGENGDLSFEGY
-1286 VAGEQSNTIAPL
+1286 GEQSNSIAPL
-1298 QAFYVEASGDNASDN
+1298 QAFYVEVSGDYASDN
-1313 VDITYTSNMFVQP
+1313 VNITYTSDMFVQP
-1326 FASTATRSSRSASVP
+1326 SASTATRSSRSASVP

-1370 YNAKEDVITLIDENF
+1370 YNAKEDVVSLIDEDF

-1461 MKSNNGRFYLVKE
+1461 MKSNDGRFYLVKE

>member
-1 MRVFFQTSRQR
+1 MSVFFQTSRQR

-18 RIARKKWSA
+18 RIAGKKWSA
-27 SVPLLLAALL
+27 SVPLFLAALL

-48 LLPSVQSV
+48 LLPSVQSF
-56 EHNGTRTEDNAN
+56 EQGGTRAEAAS
-68 TSGLTI
+68 TSGL
-74 SGDIKKF
+74 DVVQ
-81 YDDKNNL
+81 DA
-88 LYSGYTYAPSRRVPL
+88 TYGATYKPNCRVPL

-131 VDKNLDNSVKLT
+131 VDKNLDNSVSLK
-143 GLAEVNTGLP
+143 GLAEVNAGLP

-183 LSLNVLKGF
+183 LSLNVLQGF
-192 WVKTYLKGE
+192 WVKTYLKGK
-201 EQDGSSTSGSGDD
+201 EQDGSSTSGSGDN
-214 FQLLNLNLLNVSGGL
+214 FKLLNLNLLNVSGGL

-274 SFGYY
+274 
-279 KEAET
+279 ET
-284 NSGLGNT
+284 YA
-291 NNLIDEYPDNSEQ
+291 YPTAKQ
-304 LSMLGHHELYVDF
+304 
-317 NEKIVKDSEI
+317 EKPAH
-327 GFKTGGLKTLD
+327 
-338 IDLTGLSLFELTN
+338 
-351 NDVNNKYVWGNEK
+351 
-364 VLSGGIGI
+364 
-372 SLLGTQDGSMSAI
+372 LGTGDLVNKNLNDGPVC
-385 AKEDCYGV
+385 E
-393 KIKLNTGLVGGLLD
+393 LVS
-407 AILGLLGNT
+407 GLLGGLTCRVDFGATIPVGSEVGYYTTGGGLASISLGATKLNAYDTSDNNPQSINT
-416 HYYYAYSRDPVEIDV
+416 ESGIGVSALAGGAREFSMILTKKDTRRLELDLPSGINLLSAVQVHYAYSRDPVEIDV

-442 STDYYNLPTPSDD
+442 STDYYNLPTPSD
-455 GSVSYSL
+455 GTVSYSL
-462 DRWPSGATSPSISG
+462 ISWPSGATSPSISG
-476 NRITGMTVNGDYVVQ
+476 NHMTGMTVNGDYAVKAV
-491 AIYKRGEETSWSYAV
+491 YTREEKETSWSYAV
-506 IHRDKKEAE
+506 IHRNKKEAV

-522 INTSANQGQYTVV
+522 INTSENQGQYTVV

-554 NLVDDDY
+554 NLVDGDY

-580 GVHSSQDIAPQGGGK
+580 GVHSSQDIAPQGGK

-613 LKFFFIRLYNDGKE
+613 LKFFFIRLYKDGEE

-636 DAVGVGLVGN
+636 DAIGVGLVGN
-646 DGSKLRFYVETDQT
+646 DGSKLRFYVETDKT

-724 ASVGSTM
+724 ASVGATM

-786 SVLQNVTIAAY
+786 SVLQNVAIAAY
-797 NGGQAVAS
+797 YGGQAVAS

-867 PDCAEEPDDQGG
+867 PDCAEEPEDQGE
-879 TDGIT
+879 TDIT
-884 YKSIT
+884 YRSIT
-889 EHVCVDETNDLGK
+889 EHVCVDETTYLGN
-902 VRISVDAQDDKVGTK
+902 VRISVDAKSELLGTE

-929 QKIEQEAELQQDDK
+929 QKIEQKAELQQDDK

-977 WKRNAADTDWNN
+977 WKRNASDTDWNN

-1003 VVIPTGA
+1003 VVIPAGA

-1016 KAWGSVDKFYGGNY
+1016 NAWGSVDKFYGGNY

-1074 VTGDMFV
+1074 ITGDMFV

-1092 NGATYREVRH
+1092 KEDTYREMRH
-1102 NPVVRQK
+1102 NPIVRQK

-1119 SGTDLNG
+1119 SGTNG
-1126 TVAATAD
+1126 TVVATAD
-1133 WSRTFNAVAQLY
+1133 WSRTFNAVAQPY

-1155 GNEGDGTSYRLR
+1155 GNDWGTSYRLR

-1173 EYNYYTLSGGWVK
+1173 EYNYYTLSGECVK
-1186 EETLPEGARN
+1186 KETLPVEARN

-1203 EESGF
+1203 EVSGF
-1208 KPENAGRSFTFK
+1208 NPENAGNSFTFE
-1220 LRNEE
+1220 LRNDGK
-1225 QGATYF
+1225 GATYF

-1244 TFLTENKQSVQAI
+1244 TFLTENKQFVQAI
-1257 RIIDSENVFGEEEG
+1257 RIIDSESVFGEEEG
-1271 LVRISLSENGNLSFD
+1271 LVRISLGKNGDLSFN

-1298 QAFYVEASGDNASDN
+1298 QAFYVEALEGYTSDN
-1313 VDITYTSNMFVQP
+1313 VNITYTSDMFVQP
-1326 FASTATRSSRSASVP
+1326 SASTATRSSRSASVP
-1341 AAGEMKISAVS
+1341 TAGEMKISAVS
-1352 GNSVSSCSLLR
+1352 GNSVSSCSLIR

-1370 YNAKEDVITLIDENF
+1370 YNAKEDIVSLIDEDF

-1390 VYTVAGKRALDIQK
+1390 VYTVADKRALDIQK
-1404 IKNAARVD
+1404 MSNATRVG

-1418 DGSQQTKFT
+1418 DGSQQTEFT
-1427 LNYGS
+1427 LDYGS

-1443 TGNRYLLD
+1443 TGKRYLLD

-1461 MKSNNGRFYLVKE
+1461 MKSNDGRFYLVKE

>member
-1 MRVFFQTSRQR
+1 MSVFFQTSRQR

-18 RIARKKWSA
+18 RIAGKKWSA
-27 SVPLLLAALL
+27 SVPLFLAALL

-48 LLPSVQSV
+48 LLPSVQSF
-56 EHNGTRTEDNAN
+56 EQGGTRAEAAS
-68 TSGLTI
+68 TSGL
-74 SGDIKKF
+74 DVVQ
-81 YDDKNNL
+81 DA
-88 LYSGYTYAPSRRVPL
+88 TYGATYKPNCRVPL

-131 VDKNLDNSVKLT
+131 VDKNLDNFVSLK
-143 GLAEVNTGLP
+143 GLAEVNAGLP

-168 NGIKVGFLYKDPGGL
+168 NVIKVGFLYKDPGGL
-183 LSLNVLKGF
+183 LSLDVLKGF

-201 EQDGSSTSGSGDD
+201 EQDGSSTLGSGEN

-235 TTKPFD
+235 TTRPFD

-252 DVLSGLEFYYAFV
+252 EVLSGLEFYYAFV

-274 SFGYY
+274 EKHEYPYAEQERPLHPLSKGDLVNESLIDGPVCELISGLLGGGLTCRVDFGATIPVGSEVGYY
-279 KEAET
+279 T
-284 NSGLGNT
+284 
-291 NNLIDEYPDNSEQ
+291 
-304 LSMLGHHELYVDF
+304 
-317 NEKIVKDSEI
+317 
-327 GFKTGGLKTLD
+327 TGGGLASISLGATKLNAYD
-338 IDLTGLSLFELTN
+338 TGDN
-351 NDVNNKYVWGNEK
+351 NPQSINTE
-364 VLSGGIGI
+364 SGIGV
-372 SLLGTQDGSMSAI
+372 SA
-385 AKEDCYGV
+385 
-393 KIKLNTGLVGGLLD
+393 LVGGAREFSMILTKKDTRRLELDLPSGINLLS
-407 AILGLLGNT
+407 AVKV
-416 HYYYAYSRDPVEIDV
+416 HYAYSRDPVEIDV

-442 STDYYNLPTPSDD
+442 STDYYNLPTPSE
-455 GSVSYSL
+455 GTVIYSL
-462 DRWPSGATSPSISG
+462 ISWPSGATSPSISG
-476 NRITGMTVNGDYVVQ
+476 NHMTGMTVNGDYVVK
-491 AIYKRGEETSWSYAV
+491 AVYTREEKETSWSYAV
-506 IHRDKKEAE
+506 IHRNKKEAV

-522 INTSANQGQYTVV
+522 INTSGNEGQYTVV

-554 NLVDDDY
+554 NLVDGDY

-580 GVHSSQDIAPQGGGK
+580 GVHSSQDIAPQGGK

-613 LKFFFIRLYNDGKE
+613 LKFFFIRLYKDGEE

-646 DGSKLRFYVETDQT
+646 DGSKLRFYVETDRT

-717 ETKSSSA
+717 ETKSSSV
-724 ASVGSTM
+724 ASVGATT

-765 SIRGGQPVGAIL
+765 SIRGGQPLGAIL

-805 ESTSG
+805 ESTSS

-829 PLQDYDEV
+829 PLQDYNEV

-867 PDCAEEPDDQGG
+867 PDCAEELEVQGEIDIVYRG
-879 TDGIT
+879 
-884 YKSIT
+884 IT
-889 EHVCVDETNDLGK
+889 EHVCVDETTYLGN
-902 VRISVDAQDDKVGTK
+902 VRISVDAKPELLGTE

-929 QKIEQEAELQQDDK
+929 QKIEQEAALQQDNN

-977 WKRNAADTDWNN
+977 WKRNASDTDWNN
-989 WSNWTDGS
+989 WNNWTDGS

-1003 VVIPTGA
+1003 VVIPAEA

-1016 KAWGSVDKFYGGNY
+1016 NAWGSVDKFYGGNY

-1119 SGTDLNG
+1119 SGTNG
-1126 TVAATAD
+1126 TVAATVD
-1133 WSRTFNAVAQLY
+1133 WSRTFNAVAQPY

-1155 GNEGDGTSYRLR
+1155 GNDWGTSYRLR

-1186 EETLPEGARN
+1186 KETLPEGARN

-1203 EESGF
+1203 EVIGF
-1208 KPENAGRSFTFK
+1208 NPENAGSSFTFE

-1257 RIIDSENVFGEEEG
+1257 RIIDSENIFGGEEG
-1271 LVRISLSENGNLSFD
+1271 LVRISLGENGDLSFD

-1298 QAFYVEASGDNASDN
+1298 QAFYVEVSGDYASDN
-1313 VDITYTSNMFVQP
+1313 VNITYTSNMFVQP
-1326 FASTATRSSRSASVP
+1326 SASTATRSSRSASVP
-1341 AAGEMKISAVS
+1341 TAGEMKISAVS
-1352 GNSVSSCSLLR
+1352 GNSVSSCSLLH

-1370 YNAKEDVITLIDENF
+1370 YNAKEDIVSLIDEDF

-1390 VYTVAGKRALDIQK
+1390 VYTVADKRALDIQK
-1404 IKNAARVD
+1404 MSNATRVG

-1418 DGSQQTKFT
+1418 DGSQQTEFT
-1427 LNYGS
+1427 LDYGS

-1443 TGNRYLLD
+1443 TGKRYLLD

-1461 MKSNNGRFYLVKE
+1461 MKSNDGRFYLVKE

>member
-1 MRVFFQTSRQR
+1 MSVFFQTSRQR
-12 SFLSAC
+12 SFLSVC
-18 RIARKKWSA
+18 RIAGKKWSA
-27 SVPLLLAALL
+27 SVPLFLAALL

-48 LLPSVQSV
+48 LLPSVQSF
-56 EHNGTRTEDNAN
+56 EQGGTRAETAS
-68 TSGLTI
+68 TSGL
-74 SGDIKKF
+74 DVVQ
-81 YDDKNNL
+81 DA
-88 LYSGYTYAPSRRVPL
+88 TYGATYKPNCRVPL

-131 VDKNLDNSVKLT
+131 VDKNLDNFVSLK
-143 GLAEVNTGLP
+143 GLAEVNAGLP

-183 LSLNVLKGF
+183 LSLNVLQGF
-192 WVKTYLKGE
+192 WVKTYLKGK
-201 EQDGSSTSGSGDD
+201 EQDGSSTSGSGEK

-274 SFGYY
+274 E
-279 KEAET
+279 KH
-284 NSGLGNT
+284 
-291 NNLIDEYPDNSEQ
+291 EYPYAEQ
-304 LSMLGHHELYVDF
+304 ERPLHPLSKGDLV
-317 NEKIVKDSEI
+317 NES
-327 GFKTGGLKTLD
+327 
-338 IDLTGLSLFELTN
+338 LT
-351 NDVNNKYVWGNEK
+351 
-364 VLSGGIGI
+364 
-372 SLLGTQDGSMSAI
+372 DGPVC
-385 AKEDCYGV
+385 E
-393 KIKLNTGLVGGLLD
+393 LVGGLLGGGLTCRVD
-407 AILGLLGNT
+407 FGATIPVGSEVGYYTTGGGLASISLGATKLNAYDTSDNNPQSINAESGIGVSALAGGAREFSMILTKKDTRRLELDLPSGINLLSAVQVR
-416 HYYYAYSRDPVEIDV
+416 YAYSRDPVEIDV

-442 STDYYNLPTPSDD
+442 STDYYNLPTPSE
-455 GSVSYSL
+455 GTVIYSL
-462 DRWPSGATSPSISG
+462 ISSPNGVTSPEISG
-476 NRITGMTVNGDYVVQ
+476 NHITGMTVNGDYVVK
-491 AIYKRGEETSWSYAV
+491 AVYTREEKEISWSYAV
-506 IHRDKKEAE
+506 IHRNKKEAE

-522 INTSANQGQYTVV
+522 INTSGNEGQYTVV

-554 NLVDDDY
+554 NLVDGDY

-580 GVHSSQDIAPQGGGK
+580 GVHSSQDIALQGGGK

-613 LKFFFIRLYNDGKE
+613 LKFFFIRLYKDGKE

-646 DGSKLRFYVETDQT
+646 DGSKLRFYVETDRT

-717 ETKSSSA
+717 ETKSSSV
-724 ASVGSTM
+724 ASVGATT

-748 VAGVSLISRST
+748 VAGVSLISRPT

-765 SIRGGQPVGAIL
+765 SIRGGQPLGAIL

-805 ESTSG
+805 ESTSS

-829 PLQDYDEV
+829 PLQDYNEV

-867 PDCAEEPDDQGG
+867 PDCAEELEVQGEI
-879 TDGIT
+879 DIV
-884 YKSIT
+884 YRDIT
-889 EHVCVDETNDLGK
+889 EHVCVDETTYLGN
-902 VRISVDAQDDKVGTK
+902 VRISVDAKPELLGTE

-929 QKIEQEAELQQDDK
+929 QKIEQEAALQQDNN

-977 WKRNAADTDWNN
+977 WKRNALDTDWNN
-989 WSNWTDGS
+989 WNNWTDGS

-1003 VVIPTGA
+1003 VVIPAGA

-1016 KAWGSVDKFYGGNY
+1016 NAWGSVDKFYGGNY

-1119 SGTDLNG
+1119 SGTDPNG
-1126 TVAATAD
+1126 TVVATAD
-1133 WSRTFNAVAQLY
+1133 WSRTFNAVAQPY

-1155 GNEGDGTSYRLR
+1155 GNDWGTSYRLR

-1186 EETLPEGARN
+1186 KETLPEGARN

-1203 EESGF
+1203 EVIGF
-1208 KPENAGRSFTFK
+1208 NPENAGSSFTFE

-1225 QGATYF
+1225 QGATCF

-1257 RIIDSENVFGEEEG
+1257 RIIDSENIFGGKEG
-1271 LVRISLSENGNLSFD
+1271 LVRISLGENGDLSFD

-1298 QAFYVEASGDNASDN
+1298 QAFYVEVSGDYASDN
-1313 VDITYTSNMFVQP
+1313 VNITYTSNMFAQP
-1326 FASTATRSSRSASVP
+1326 SASTATRSSRSASVP
-1341 AAGEMKISAVS
+1341 TAGEMKISAVS

-1370 YNAKEDVITLIDENF
+1370 YNAKEDIVSLIDEDF

-1390 VYTVAGKRALDIQK
+1390 VYTVADKRALDIQK
-1404 IKNAARVD
+1404 MSNATRVG

-1418 DGSQQTKFT
+1418 DGSQQTEFT
-1427 LNYGS
+1427 LDYGS

-1443 TGNRYLLD
+1443 TGKRYLLD

-1461 MKSNNGRFYLVKE
+1461 MKSNDGRFYLVKE

>member
-1 MRVFFQTSRQR
+1 MSVFFQTSRQR

-18 RIARKKWSA
+18 RIAGKKWSA
-27 SVPLLLAALL
+27 SVPLFLAALL

-48 LLPSVQSV
+48 LLPSVQSF
-56 EHNGTRTEDNAN
+56 EQGGTRAEAAS
-68 TSGLTI
+68 TSGL
-74 SGDIKKF
+74 DVVQ
-81 YDDKNNL
+81 DA
-88 LYSGYTYAPSRRVPL
+88 TYGATYKPNCRVPL

-131 VDKNLDNSVKLT
+131 VDKNLDNFVSLK
-143 GLAEVNTGLP
+143 GLAEVNAGLP

-168 NGIKVGFLYKDPGGL
+168 NVIKVGFLYKDPGGL
-183 LSLNVLKGF
+183 LSLDVLKGF

-201 EQDGSSTSGSGDD
+201 EQDGSSTSGSGEN

-235 TTKPFD
+235 TKKPFD

-274 SFGYY
+274 
-279 KEAET
+279 KEH
-284 NSGLGNT
+284 
-291 NNLIDEYPDNSEQ
+291 EYPDAKQERPS
-304 LSMLGHHELYVDF
+304 
-317 NEKIVKDSEI
+317 
-327 GFKTGGLKTLD
+327 
-338 IDLTGLSLFELTN
+338 TN
-351 NDVNNKYVWGNEK
+351 ITD
-364 VLSGGIGI
+364 
-372 SLLGTQDGSMSAI
+372 LLGRNLVDSDISNGPTCELLS
-385 AKEDCYGV
+385 
-393 KIKLNTGLVGGLLD
+393 GLVGGGLTCRVDFGATIPVGSEVGYYTKGGGLASISLGATKLNAYDTGDNNPQSINTEGGIGVSALVGGAREFSMILTKENAQRLELDLPSGINLLS
-407 AILGLLGNT
+407 AVQV
-416 HYYYAYSRDPVEIDV
+416 HYAYSRDPVEIDV

-442 STDYYNLPTPSDD
+442 STDYYNLPTPSD
-455 GSVSYSL
+455 GSVTYSL
-462 DRWPSGATSPSISG
+462 ISWPSGATSPSISG
-476 NRITGMTVNGDYVVQ
+476 NHMTGMTVNGDYVVK
-491 AIYKRGEETSWSYAV
+491 AIYTREEKETSWSYAV
-506 IHRDKKEAE
+506 IHRNKKEAE

-522 INTSANQGQYTVV
+522 INTSGNEGQYTVV

-554 NLVDDDY
+554 NLVDGDY

-580 GVHSSQDIAPQGGGK
+580 GVHSSQDIALQGGGK

-613 LKFFFIRLYNDGKE
+613 LKFFFIRLYKDGKE

-646 DGSKLRFYVETDQT
+646 DGSKLRFYVETDRT

-717 ETKSSSA
+717 ETKSSSV
-724 ASVGSTM
+724 ASVGATT

-748 VAGVSLISRST
+748 VAGVSLISRPT

-765 SIRGGQPVGAIL
+765 SIRGGQPLGAIL

-805 ESTSG
+805 ESTSS

-829 PLQDYDEV
+829 PLQDYNEV

-867 PDCAEEPDDQGG
+867 PDCAEELEVQGEI
-879 TDGIT
+879 DIV
-884 YKSIT
+884 YRDIT
-889 EHVCVDETNDLGK
+889 EHVCVDETTYLGN
-902 VRISVDAQDDKVGTK
+902 VRISVDAKPELLGTE

-929 QKIEQEAELQQDDK
+929 QKIEQEAALQQDNN

-977 WKRNAADTDWNN
+977 WKRNALDTDWNN
-989 WSNWTDGS
+989 WNNWTDGS

-1003 VVIPTGA
+1003 VVIPAGA

-1016 KAWGSVDKFYGGNY
+1016 NAWGSVDKFYGGNY

-1119 SGTDLNG
+1119 SGTDPNG
-1126 TVAATAD
+1126 TVVATAD
-1133 WSRTFNAVAQLY
+1133 WSRTFNAVAQPY

-1155 GNEGDGTSYRLR
+1155 GNDWGTSYRLR

-1186 EETLPEGARN
+1186 KETLPEGARN

-1203 EESGF
+1203 EVIGF
-1208 KPENAGRSFTFK
+1208 NPENAGSSFTFE

-1225 QGATYF
+1225 QGATCF

-1257 RIIDSENVFGEEEG
+1257 RIIDSENIFGGKEG
-1271 LVRISLSENGNLSFD
+1271 LVRISLGENGDLSFD

-1298 QAFYVEASGDNASDN
+1298 QAFYVEVSGDYASDN
-1313 VDITYTSNMFVQP
+1313 VNITYTSNMFVQP
-1326 FASTATRSSRSASVP
+1326 SASTATRSSRSASVP
-1341 AAGEMKISAVS
+1341 TAGEMKISAVS

-1370 YNAKEDVITLIDENF
+1370 YNAKEDIVSLIDEDF

-1390 VYTVAGKRALDIQK
+1390 VYTVADKRALDIQK
-1404 IKNAARVD
+1404 MSNATRVG

-1418 DGSQQTKFT
+1418 DGSQQTEFT
-1427 LNYGS
+1427 LDYGS

-1443 TGNRYLLD
+1443 TGKRYLLD

-1461 MKSNNGRFYLVKE
+1461 MKSNDGRFYLVKE

>member
-1 MRVFFQTSRQR
+1 MSVFFQTSRQR

-18 RIARKKWSA
+18 RIAGKKWSA
-27 SVPLLLAALL
+27 SVPLFLAALL

-48 LLPSVQSV
+48 LLPSVQSF
-56 EHNGTRTEDNAN
+56 EQGGTRAEAAS
-68 TSGLTI
+68 TSGL
-74 SGDIKKF
+74 DVVQ
-81 YDDKNNL
+81 DA
-88 LYSGYTYAPSRRVPL
+88 TYGATYKPNCRVPL

-131 VDKNLDNSVKLT
+131 VDKNLDNSVSLK
-143 GLAEVNTGLP
+143 GLAEVNAGLP

-168 NGIKVGFLYKDPGGL
+168 NGIKVGFLYKAPGGL
-183 LSLNVLKGF
+183 LSLNVLQGF

-201 EQDGSSTSGSGDD
+201 EQDGSSTSGSGDN
-214 FQLLNLNLLNVSGGL
+214 FKLLNLNLLNVSGGL

-252 DVLSGLEFYYAFV
+252 EVLSGLEFYYAFV

-274 SFGYY
+274 ETYAYPTAKQEKPAHWGTGDLVNKNLNDGPVCELVSGLLGGGLTCRVDFGATIPVGSEVGYY
-279 KEAET
+279 T
-284 NSGLGNT
+284 
-291 NNLIDEYPDNSEQ
+291 
-304 LSMLGHHELYVDF
+304 
-317 NEKIVKDSEI
+317 
-327 GFKTGGLKTLD
+327 TGGGLASISLGATKLNAYD
-338 IDLTGLSLFELTN
+338 TGDN
-351 NDVNNKYVWGNEK
+351 NPQSINTE
-364 VLSGGIGI
+364 SGIGV
-372 SLLGTQDGSMSAI
+372 SA
-385 AKEDCYGV
+385 
-393 KIKLNTGLVGGLLD
+393 LVGGAREFSMILTKKDTRRLELDLPSGINLLS
-407 AILGLLGNT
+407 AVKV
-416 HYYYAYSRDPVEIDV
+416 HYAYSRDPVEIDV

-442 STDYYNLPTPSDD
+442 STDYYNLPTPSE
-455 GSVSYSL
+455 GTVIYSL
-462 DRWPSGATSPSISG
+462 ISWPSGATSPSISG
-476 NRITGMTVNGDYVVQ
+476 NHMTGMTVNGDYVVK
-491 AIYKRGEETSWSYAV
+491 AVYTREEKEISWSYAV
-506 IHRDKKEAE
+506 IHRNKKEAE

-554 NLVDDDY
+554 NLVDGDY

-580 GVHSSQDIAPQGGGK
+580 GVHSSQDIAPQGGK

-613 LKFFFIRLYNDGKE
+613 LKFFFIRLYKDGEE

-636 DAVGVGLVGN
+636 DAIGVGLVGN
-646 DGSKLRFYVETDQT
+646 DGSKLRFYVETDKT

-683 AFYEPVT
+683 AFYEPTT
-690 CEEYAGTSEACMEM
+690 CEEYAGTSEACMEI

-717 ETKSSSA
+717 ETKSSSV
-724 ASVGSTM
+724 ASVGTTM

-765 SIRGGQPVGAIL
+765 SIRGGQPLGAIL

-786 SVLQNVTIAAY
+786 SVLQNVAIAAY

-829 PLQDYDEV
+829 PLQGYDEV

-867 PDCAEEPDDQGG
+867 PDCAEEPDDQGE
-879 TDGIT
+879 TDIA

-889 EHVCVDETNDLGK
+889 EHVCVDETTYLGN
-902 VRISVDAQDDKVGTK
+902 VRIFVDAQDDKVGTK

-929 QKIEQEAELQQDDK
+929 QKIEQEAELRQDDK

-977 WKRNAADTDWNN
+977 WKRNASDTDWNN

-1003 VVIPTGA
+1003 VVIPAGA
-1010 TRYPNL
+1010 TRYPDLN
-1016 KAWGSVDKFYGGNY
+1016 AWGSVDKFYGGNY

-1102 NPVVRQK
+1102 NPIVRQK

-1119 SGTDLNG
+1119 SGTNG
-1126 TVAATAD
+1126 TVVATAD
-1133 WSRTFNAVAQLY
+1133 WSRTFNAVAQPY

-1155 GNEGDGTSYRLR
+1155 GNDWGTSYRLR

-1186 EETLPEGARN
+1186 KETLPEGARN

-1208 KPENAGRSFTFK
+1208 KPENAGRSFTFE

-1257 RIIDSENVFGEEEG
+1257 RIIDSESVFGEEEG
-1271 LVRISLSENGNLSFD
+1271 LVRISLGKNGDLSFD

-1298 QAFYVEASGDNASDN
+1298 QAFYVEALEGYTSDN
-1313 VDITYTSNMFVQP
+1313 VNITYTSDMFVQP
-1326 FASTATRSSRSASVP
+1326 SASTATRSSRSASVP
-1341 AAGEMKISAVS
+1341 TAGEMKISAVS
-1352 GNSVSSCSLLR
+1352 GNSVSSCSLIR

-1370 YNAKEDVITLIDENF
+1370 YNAKEDIVSLIDEDF

-1390 VYTVAGKRALDIQK
+1390 VYTVADKRALDIQK
-1404 IKNAARVD
+1404 MSNATRVG

-1418 DGSQQTKFT
+1418 DGSQQTEFT
-1427 LNYGS
+1427 LDYGS

-1443 TGNRYLLD
+1443 TGKRYLLD

-1461 MKSNNGRFYLVKE
+1461 MKSNDGRFYLVKE

>member
-1 MRVFFQTSRQR
+1 MKSFFQTSRQR

-18 RIARKKWSA
+18 RITGKKWSA

-37 TVVFYSCRDED
+37 AVVFYSCRDED
-48 LLPSVQSV
+48 LFPSMQSF
-56 EHNGTRTEDNAN
+56 EQGGTRAETAS
-68 TSGLTI
+68 TSGL
-74 SGDIKKF
+74 DAVQ
-81 YDDKNNL
+81 DK
-88 LYSGYTYAPSRRVPL
+88 TYGATYKPNCRVPL

-131 VDKNLDNSVKLT
+131 VDKNLDNSVSLK
-143 GLAEVNTGLP
+143 GLAEVNAGLP

-183 LSLNVLKGF
+183 LSLNVLQGF

-201 EQDGSSTSGSGDD
+201 EQDGSSTSGSGDK

-241 EVRIGCASIDV
+241 EVRIGCASISV
-252 DVLSGLEFYYAFV
+252 EVLSGLEFYYAFV
-265 GENPKKIAA
+265 GENPEKIATYN
-274 SFGYY
+274 GYY
-279 KEAET
+279 KQPET
-284 NSGLGNT
+284 DSGGSITGLGNT
-291 NNLIDEYPDNSEQ
+291 NNLIDEELDNSEQ
-304 LSMLGHHELYVDF
+304 LSSAGHHELYVDF

-327 GFKTGGLKTLD
+327 GFKTGGFKTLD

-407 AILGLLGNT
+407 VILGLLGNT

-442 STDYYNLPTPSDD
+442 STDYYNLPTLSD
-455 GSVSYSL
+455 GTVSYSL
-462 DRWPSGATSPSISG
+462 ISSPSGATSSMSG
-476 NRITGMTVNGDYVVQ
+476 NRITGMTVNGDYVVK
-491 AIYKRGEETSWSYAV
+491 AIYTREGETSHSYAV
-506 IHRDKKEAE
+506 IHRDKKEAV

-548 KINNRQ
+548 KINDRQ
-554 NLVDDDY
+554 NLVDGDY

-580 GVHSSQDIAPQGGGK
+580 GIYSSQDIAPQGGEK

-613 LKFFFIRLYNDGKE
+613 LKFFFIRLYNNGEE

-636 DAVGVGLVGN
+636 DAVGVGLIGN

-724 ASVGSTM
+724 VSVGATM

-765 SIRGGQPVGAIL
+765 SIRGGQPLGAIL

-797 NGGQAVAS
+797 NDGQAVAS

-857 IRPDANGNGI
+857 IRPDANNNGI
-867 PDCAEEPDDQGG
+867 PDCAEEPSDQGG

-884 YKSIT
+884 YTSIT
-889 EHVCVDETNDLGK
+889 GHVCVDETTYLGN
-902 VRISVDAQDDKVGTK
+902 VRISVDAIDELLGTE

-929 QKIEQEAELQQDDK
+929 QKIEQEAVLQSDND

-957 ISGLSTYNGLRAQV
+957 ISGLPTYNGPRAQV

-977 WKRNAADTDWNN
+977 WKRNPVDTDWNN
-989 WSNWTDGS
+989 WNNWTDGS

-1010 TRYPNL
+1010 TKYPDL
-1016 KAWGSVDKFYGGNY
+1016 ISGDENY
-1030 CANIHFEPGAAVLNT
+1030 CDNIHFEPGAAVLNT
-1045 QYLEYDCAYVEM
+1045 QYLNYSYAYVEM
-1057 EVQSGMYHM
+1057 EVTAGEYHM
-1066 ISTPLHGM
+1066 ISTPLCEM

-1092 NGATYREVRH
+1092 NGDTYREVRH
-1102 NPVVRQK
+1102 NPIVRQK
-1109 MYSRA
+1109 MYSRT
-1114 VTTAT
+1114 VETAT
-1119 SGTDLNG
+1119 LGVNDKN
-1126 TVAATAD
+1126 TVAAIAD
-1133 WSRTFNAVAQLY
+1133 WSRTFNAVAQEY
-1145 EQAQGIKMMV
+1145 EPAQGIKMMV
-1155 GNEGDGTSYRLR
+1155 GNAGDNTKYRLR
-1167 FPKAYT
+1167 FPKEYT
-1173 EYNYYTLSGGWVK
+1173 TYNYYNLSGVHQKNEILGPR
-1186 EETLPEGARN
+1186 TN
-1196 MNGKFAY
+1196 NGRFAH
-1203 EESGF
+1203 EA
-1208 KPENAGRSFTFK
+1208 NNNSFTFTLK
-1220 LRNEE
+1220 NEVE
-1225 QGATYF
+1225 GAEYF

-1237 MSYLDIK
+1237 MSYIDVEKFLSNNSSNVSAIK
-1244 TFLTENKQSVQAI
+1244 
-1257 RIIDSENVFGEEEG
+1257 FGETDNT
-1271 LVRISLSENGNLSFD
+1271 VTSSK
-1286 VAGEQSNTIAPL
+1286 AGGIQIAPM
-1298 QAFYVEASGDNASDN
+1298 QAFYVVASASN
-1313 VDITYTSNMFVQP
+1313 LKELSITYTQDMFVQP
-1326 FASTATRSSRSASVP
+1326 SANSATTASRSVSAPSAS
-1341 AAGEMKISAVS
+1341 EMKIYATSE
-1352 GNSVSSCSLLR
+1352 GSVSTCSLVL
-1363 SAGASDA
+1363 SPGASDS
-1370 YNAKEDVITLIDENF
+1370 YNAKEDVVSLIDEDF

-1390 VYTVAGKRALDIQK
+1390 VYTVADKRALDIQK
-1404 IKNAARVD
+1404 MSNAKHVD
-1412 LGFMVK
+1412 LGFVVK
-1418 DGSQQTKFT
+1418 DGTQNAEIT

-1443 TGNRYLLD
+1443 TGSRYELN
-1451 GTSLTVNAGA
+1451 GNTVSVNAGA
-1461 MKSNNGRFYLVKE
+1461 LKSNDSRFYLEKQ

>member
-1 MRVFFQTSRQR
+1 MSVFFQTSRQR
-12 SFLSAC
+12 SFLSVC
-18 RIARKKWSA
+18 RIAGKKWSA
-27 SVPLLLAALL
+27 SVPLFLAALL

-48 LLPSVQSV
+48 LLPSVQSF
-56 EHNGTRTEDNAN
+56 EQGGTRAETAS
-68 TSGLTI
+68 TSGL
-74 SGDIKKF
+74 DVVQ
-81 YDDKNNL
+81 DA
-88 LYSGYTYAPSRRVPL
+88 TYGATYKPNCRVPL

-131 VDKNLDNSVKLT
+131 VDKNLDNFVSLK
-143 GLAEVNTGLP
+143 GLAEVNAGLP

-183 LSLNVLKGF
+183 LSLNVLQGF
-192 WVKTYLKGE
+192 WVKTYLKGK
-201 EQDGSSTSGSGDD
+201 EQDGSSTSGSGDN

-274 SFGYY
+274 E
-279 KEAET
+279 KH
-284 NSGLGNT
+284 
-291 NNLIDEYPDNSEQ
+291 EYPYAEQ
-304 LSMLGHHELYVDF
+304 ERPLHPLSKGDLV
-317 NEKIVKDSEI
+317 NES
-327 GFKTGGLKTLD
+327 
-338 IDLTGLSLFELTN
+338 LT
-351 NDVNNKYVWGNEK
+351 
-364 VLSGGIGI
+364 
-372 SLLGTQDGSMSAI
+372 DGPVC
-385 AKEDCYGV
+385 E
-393 KIKLNTGLVGGLLD
+393 LVGGLLGGGLTCRVD
-407 AILGLLGNT
+407 FGATIPVGSEVGYYTTGGGLASISLGATKLNAYDTSDNNPQSINAESGIGVSALAGGAREFSMILTKKDTRRLELDLPSGINLLSAVQV
-416 HYYYAYSRDPVEIDV
+416 HYAYSRDPVEIDV

-442 STDYYNLPTPSDD
+442 STDYYNLPTPSD
-455 GSVSYSL
+455 GTVSYSL
-462 DRWPSGATSPSISG
+462 FSSPDGATSSISG
-476 NRITGMTVNGDYVVQ
+476 NRITGMTVNGDYVVK
-491 AIYKRGEETSWSYAV
+491 AVYTREEKEISWSYAV
-506 IHRDKKEAE
+506 IHRNKKEAE

-522 INTSANQGQYTVV
+522 INTSGNEGQYTVV

-554 NLVDDDY
+554 NLVDGDY

-580 GVHSSQDIAPQGGGK
+580 GVHSSQDIAPQGGK

-613 LKFFFIRLYNDGKE
+613 LKFFFIRLYKDGEE

-683 AFYEPVT
+683 AFYEPTT

-724 ASVGSTM
+724 ASVGATM

-786 SVLQNVTIAAY
+786 SVLQNVAIAAY

-829 PLQDYDEV
+829 PLQDYNEV

-867 PDCAEEPDDQGG
+867 PDCAEELEVQGEIDIVYRG
-879 TDGIT
+879 
-884 YKSIT
+884 IT
-889 EHVCVDETNDLGK
+889 EHVCVDETTYLGN
-902 VRISVDAQDDKVGTK
+902 VRISVDAKPELLGTE

-929 QKIEQEAELQQDDK
+929 QKIEQEAALQQDNN

-957 ISGLSTYNGLRAQV
+957 ISGLSTYNGLRAQI

-977 WKRNAADTDWNN
+977 WKRNASDTDWNN

-1003 VVIPTGA
+1003 VVIPEGA

-1016 KAWGSVDKFYGGNY
+1016 NAWGSVDKFYGGNY

-1119 SGTDLNG
+1119 SGTNG
-1126 TVAATAD
+1126 TVVATAD
-1133 WSRTFNAVAQLY
+1133 WSRTFNAVAQPY

-1155 GNEGDGTSYRLR
+1155 GNDWGTSYRLR

-1173 EYNYYTLSGGWVK
+1173 EYNYYTLSGECVK
-1186 EETLPEGARN
+1186 KETLPVEARN

-1203 EESGF
+1203 EVSGF
-1208 KPENAGRSFTFK
+1208 NPENAGNSFTFE
-1220 LRNEE
+1220 LRNDGK
-1225 QGATYF
+1225 GATYF

-1244 TFLTENKQSVQAI
+1244 TFLTENKQFVQAI
-1257 RIIDSENVFGEEEG
+1257 RIIDSESVFGEEEG
-1271 LVRISLSENGNLSFD
+1271 LVRISLGKNGDLSFN

-1298 QAFYVEASGDNASDN
+1298 QAFYVEALEGYTSDN
-1313 VDITYTSNMFVQP
+1313 VNITYTSDMFVQP
-1326 FASTATRSSRSASVP
+1326 SASTATRSSRSASVP
-1341 AAGEMKISAVS
+1341 TAGEMKISAVS
-1352 GNSVSSCSLLR
+1352 GNSVSSCSLIR

-1370 YNAKEDVITLIDENF
+1370 YNAKEDIVSLIDEDF

-1390 VYTVAGKRALDIQK
+1390 VYTVADKRALDIQK
-1404 IKNAARVD
+1404 MSNATRVG

-1418 DGSQQTKFT
+1418 DGSQQTEFT
-1427 LNYGS
+1427 LDYGS

-1443 TGNRYLLD
+1443 TGKRYLLD

-1461 MKSNNGRFYLVKE
+1461 MKSNDGRFYLVKE

>member
-1 MRVFFQTSRQR
+1 MSVFFQTSRQR

-18 RIARKKWSA
+18 RIAGKKWSA
-27 SVPLLLAALL
+27 SVPLFLAALL

-48 LLPSVQSV
+48 LLPSVQSF
-56 EHNGTRTEDNAN
+56 EQGGTRAEAAS
-68 TSGLTI
+68 TSGLDVVQ
-74 SGDIKKF
+74 GA
-81 YDDKNNL
+81 
-88 LYSGYTYAPSRRVPL
+88 TYGATYKPNCRVPL

-131 VDKNLDNSVKLT
+131 VDKNLDNSVSLK
-143 GLAEVNTGLP
+143 GLAEVNAGLP

-168 NGIKVGFLYKDPGGL
+168 NGIKVGFLYKAPGGL
-183 LSLNVLKGF
+183 LSLNVLQGF

-201 EQDGSSTSGSGDD
+201 EQDGSSTSGSGDN
-214 FQLLNLNLLNVSGGL
+214 FKLLNLNLLNVSGGL

-252 DVLSGLEFYYAFV
+252 EVLSGLEFYYAFV

-274 SFGYY
+274 ETYAYPTAKQEKPAHWGTGDLVNKNLNDGPVCELVSGLLGGGLTCRVDFGATIPVGSEVGYY
-279 KEAET
+279 T
-284 NSGLGNT
+284 
-291 NNLIDEYPDNSEQ
+291 
-304 LSMLGHHELYVDF
+304 
-317 NEKIVKDSEI
+317 
-327 GFKTGGLKTLD
+327 TGGGLASISLGATKLNAYDTGDNNPQSIKTE
-338 IDLTGLSLFELTN
+338 S
-351 NDVNNKYVWGNEK
+351 
-364 VLSGGIGI
+364 GIGV
-372 SLLGTQDGSMSAI
+372 SA
-385 AKEDCYGV
+385 
-393 KIKLNTGLVGGLLD
+393 LVGGAREFSMILTKKDTRRLELDLPSGINLLS
-407 AILGLLGNT
+407 AVKV
-416 HYYYAYSRDPVEIDV
+416 HYAYSRDPVEIDV

-442 STDYYNLPTPSDD
+442 STDYYNLPTPSE
-455 GSVSYSL
+455 GTVIYSL
-462 DRWPSGATSPSISG
+462 ISWPSGATSPSISG
-476 NRITGMTVNGDYVVQ
+476 NHMTGMTVNGDYVVK
-491 AIYKRGEETSWSYAV
+491 AVYTREEKEISWSYAV
-506 IHRDKKEAE
+506 IHRNKKEAE

-554 NLVDDDY
+554 NLVDGDY

-580 GVHSSQDIAPQGGGK
+580 GVHSSQDIAPQGGK

-613 LKFFFIRLYNDGKE
+613 LKFFFIRLYKDGEE

-646 DGSKLRFYVETDQT
+646 DGSKLRFYVETDKT

-683 AFYEPVT
+683 AFYEPTT
-690 CEEYAGTSEACMEM
+690 CEEYAGTSEACMEI

-717 ETKSSSA
+717 ETKSSSV
-724 ASVGSTM
+724 ASVGTTM

-765 SIRGGQPVGAIL
+765 SIRGGQPLGAIL

-829 PLQDYDEV
+829 PLQGYDEV

-867 PDCAEEPDDQGG
+867 PDCAEEPDDQGE
-879 TDGIT
+879 TDIA

-889 EHVCVDETNDLGK
+889 EHVCVDETTYLGN
-902 VRISVDAQDDKVGTK
+902 VRIFVDAQDDKVGTK

-929 QKIEQEAELQQDDK
+929 QKIEQEAELRQDDK

-977 WKRNAADTDWNN
+977 WKRNASDTDWNN

-1003 VVIPTGA
+1003 VVIPAGA
-1010 TRYPNL
+1010 TRYPDLN
-1016 KAWGSVDKFYGGNY
+1016 AWGSVDKFYGGNY

-1102 NPVVRQK
+1102 NPIVRQK

-1119 SGTDLNG
+1119 SGTNG
-1126 TVAATAD
+1126 TVVATAD
-1133 WSRTFNAVAQLY
+1133 WSRTFNAVAQPY

-1155 GNEGDGTSYRLR
+1155 GNDWGTSYRLR

-1186 EETLPEGARN
+1186 KETLPEGARN

-1208 KPENAGRSFTFK
+1208 KPENAGRSFTFE

-1257 RIIDSENVFGEEEG
+1257 RIIDSESVFGEEEG
-1271 LVRISLSENGNLSFD
+1271 LVRISLGKNGDLSFD

-1298 QAFYVEASGDNASDN
+1298 QAFYVEVSGDYASDN
-1313 VDITYTSNMFVQP
+1313 VNITYTSNMFVQP
-1326 FASTATRSSRSASVP
+1326 SASTATRSSRSASVP
-1341 AAGEMKISAVS
+1341 TAGEMKISAVS
-1352 GNSVSSCSLLR
+1352 GNSVSSCSLLH

-1370 YNAKEDVITLIDENF
+1370 YNAKEDIVSLIDEDF

-1390 VYTVAGKRALDIQK
+1390 VYTVADKRALDIQK
-1404 IKNAARVD
+1404 MSNATRVG

-1418 DGSQQTKFT
+1418 DGSQQTEFT
-1427 LNYGS
+1427 LDYGS

-1443 TGNRYLLD
+1443 TGKRYLLD

-1461 MKSNNGRFYLVKE
+1461 MKSNDGRFYLVKE

>member
-1 MRVFFQTSRQR
+1 MSVFFQTSRQR

-18 RIARKKWSA
+18 RIAGKKWSA

-56 EHNGTRTEDNAN
+56 EHNGTRNETES
-68 TSGLTI
+68 TSGLDVVQDEI
-74 SGDIKKF
+74 YGA
-81 YDDKNNL
+81 
-88 LYSGYTYAPSRRVPL
+88 TYKPNCRVPL

-131 VDKNLDNSVKLT
+131 VDKNLDNSVSLK

-183 LSLNVLKGF
+183 LSLNVLQGF
-192 WVKTYLKGE
+192 WVKTYLKGK
-201 EQDGSSTSGSGDD
+201 EQDGSSTSGSGNK

-241 EVRIGCASIDV
+241 EVRIGCASISV
-252 DVLSGLEFYYAFV
+252 EVLSGLEFYYAFV

-274 SFGYY
+274 
-279 KEAET
+279 KEH
-284 NSGLGNT
+284 
-291 NNLIDEYPDNSEQ
+291 EYPDAKQERPSKNITDLLGRNLVDSDISNGPTCELLSGLVGGGLTCRVNFGATIPVGSEV
-304 LSMLGHHELYVDF
+304 GYYT
-317 NEKIVKDSEI
+317 
-327 GFKTGGLKTLD
+327 TGG
-338 IDLTGLSLFELTN
+338 GLASISLGATELNAYDTSDN
-351 NDVNNKYVWGNEK
+351 NPQSINTE
-364 VLSGGIGI
+364 SGIGI
-372 SLLGTQDGSMSAI
+372 SALAGGAREFSMILTKENAQRLELDLPSGINLLSA
-385 AKEDCYGV
+385 V
-393 KIKLNTGLVGGLLD
+393 QV
-407 AILGLLGNT
+407 
-416 HYYYAYSRDPVEIDV
+416 HYAYSRDPVEIDV

-442 STDYYNLPTPSDD
+442 STDYYNLPTLSE
-455 GSVSYSL
+455 GTVTYSL
-462 DRWPSGATSPSISG
+462 ISYPEGATPPNISG
-476 NRITGMTVNGDYVVQ
+476 NRITGMTVNGDYLVKAV
-491 AIYKRGEETSWSYAV
+491 YTREGETSWSYAV
-506 IHRDKKEAE
+506 IHRNKKEAE

-522 INTSANQGQYTVV
+522 INTSDNPTQYSV
-535 ESSGSQ
+535 EEPLGAQ

-548 KINNRQ
+548 KIKDTEY
-554 NLVDDDY
+554 LVDAEY
-561 TNYAEA
+561 NNYAEA

-573 IQFGSLA
+573 IQLGGLA
-580 GVHSSQDIAPQGGGK
+580 SVKSTKVIEPQKGK
-595 TRVGFVMQT
+595 IRVGFVMQT

-613 LKFFFIRLYNDGKE
+613 LKFFFIRLYKGQTKVYE
-627 VFSGLTAEN
+627 GLTGQN
-636 DAVGVGLVGN
+636 NTVGVGLIGN
-646 DGSKLRFYVETDQT
+646 DGSKLRFYVETEEA
-660 FDQVELWTAGL
+660 FDRVELWSAGL
-671 LNVNLNT
+671 LNINLNT

-683 AFYEPVT
+683 AFYEPVEG
-690 CEEYAGTSEACMEM
+690 CENNTTTSEACMEM

-717 ETKSSSA
+717 ETKFP
-724 ASVGSTM
+724 SVVGVGTTM

-777 RTPGYVLNA
+777 RTPGYVLSA

-805 ESTSG
+805 ESTSS

-837 RISFPSLADALETV
+837 RISFPSLANALKTV

-884 YKSIT
+884 YKGIT
-889 EHVCVDETNDLGK
+889 EHVCVDETTYLGN
-902 VRISVDAQDDKVGTK
+902 VRIFVDAQDDKAK

-929 QKIEQEAELQQDDK
+929 QKIEQEAELQQDEDDK

-971 HPLKTT
+971 HPRKTT
-977 WKRNAADTDWNN
+977 WKRNPTDTDWNN

-1016 KAWGSVDKFYGGNY
+1016 KAWDSVDKFYGGNY

-1092 NGATYREVRH
+1092 NENTYREVRH
-1102 NPVVRQK
+1102 NPIVRQK

-1119 SGTDLNG
+1119 SGTNG

-1133 WSRTFNAVAQLY
+1133 WSRTFNAVAQPY

-1155 GNEGDGTSYRLR
+1155 GNDWGTSYRLR

-1173 EYNYYTLSGGWVK
+1173 EYYYYTLSGGKVK
-1186 EETLPEGARN
+1186 PETLLDGARDK
-1196 MNGKFAY
+1196 NGRFTY

-1208 KPENAGRSFTFK
+1208 TPEKVRNSFTFE
-1220 LRNEE
+1220 LRNDKQGDK
-1225 QGATYF
+1225 QGADYF

-1257 RIIDSENVFGEEEG
+1257 CIIDSENVFGEEEG
-1271 LVRISLSENGNLSFD
+1271 LVRISLGENGDLSFEGY
-1286 VAGEQSNTIAPL
+1286 GEQSNSIAPL
-1298 QAFYVEASGDNASDN
+1298 QAFYVEVSEDYASDN
-1313 VDITYTSNMFVQP
+1313 VNITYTSDMFVQP
-1326 FASTATRSSRSASVP
+1326 SASTATRSSRSASVP

-1370 YNAKEDVITLIDENF
+1370 YNAKEDVITLIDEDF

-1451 GTSLTVNAGA
+1451 GTSLTVNAGT

>member
-1 MRVFFQTSRQR
+1 MSVFFQTSRQR

-18 RIARKKWSA
+18 RIAGKKWSA
-27 SVPLLLAALL
+27 SVPLFLAALL

-48 LLPSVQSV
+48 LLPSVQSF
-56 EHNGTRTEDNAN
+56 EQGGTRAEAAS
-68 TSGLTI
+68 TSGLDVVQDAT
-74 SGDIKKF
+74 GA
-81 YDDKNNL
+81 
-88 LYSGYTYAPSRRVPL
+88 TYKPNCRVPL

-131 VDKNLDNSVKLT
+131 VDKNLDNSVSLK
-143 GLAEVNTGLP
+143 GLAEVNAGLP

-168 NGIKVGFLYKDPGGL
+168 NGIKVGFLYKAPGGL
-183 LSLNVLKGF
+183 LSLNVLQGF
-192 WVKTYLKGE
+192 WVKTYLKGK
-201 EQDGSSTSGSGDD
+201 EQDGSSTSGSGDK

-241 EVRIGCASIDV
+241 EVRIGCASISV
-252 DVLSGLEFYYAFV
+252 EVLSGLEFYYAFV

-274 SFGYY
+274 
-279 KEAET
+279 KEH
-284 NSGLGNT
+284 
-291 NNLIDEYPDNSEQ
+291 EYPDAKQERPS
-304 LSMLGHHELYVDF
+304 
-317 NEKIVKDSEI
+317 
-327 GFKTGGLKTLD
+327 
-338 IDLTGLSLFELTN
+338 TN
-351 NDVNNKYVWGNEK
+351 ITD
-364 VLSGGIGI
+364 
-372 SLLGTQDGSMSAI
+372 LLGRNLVDSDISNGPTCELLS
-385 AKEDCYGV
+385 
-393 KIKLNTGLVGGLLD
+393 GLVGGGLTCRVDFGATIPVGSEVGYYTTGGGLASISLGATKLNAYDTGDNNPQSINTESGIGVSALVGGAREFSMILTKKDTRRLELDLPSGINLLS
-407 AILGLLGNT
+407 AVKV
-416 HYYYAYSRDPVEIDV
+416 HYAYSRDPVEIDV

-442 STDYYNLPTPSDD
+442 STDYYNLPTPSE
-455 GSVSYSL
+455 GTVIYSL
-462 DRWPSGATSPSISG
+462 ISWPSGATSPSISG
-476 NRITGMTVNGDYVVQ
+476 NHMTGMTVNGDYVVK
-491 AIYKRGEETSWSYAV
+491 AVYTREEKETSWSYAV
-506 IHRDKKEAE
+506 IHRNKKEAV

-522 INTSANQGQYTVV
+522 INTSGNEGQYTVV

-554 NLVDDDY
+554 NLVDGDY

-580 GVHSSQDIAPQGGGK
+580 GVHSSQDIAPQGGK

-613 LKFFFIRLYNDGKE
+613 LKFFFIRLYKDGEE

-646 DGSKLRFYVETDQT
+646 DGSKLRFYVETDRT

-717 ETKSSSA
+717 ETKSSSV
-724 ASVGSTM
+724 ASVGATT

-765 SIRGGQPVGAIL
+765 SIRGGQPLGAIL

-805 ESTSG
+805 ESTSS

-829 PLQDYDEV
+829 PLQDYNEV

-867 PDCAEEPDDQGG
+867 PDCAEELEVQGEIDIVYRG
-879 TDGIT
+879 
-884 YKSIT
+884 IT
-889 EHVCVDETNDLGK
+889 EHVCVDETTYLGN
-902 VRISVDAQDDKVGTK
+902 VRISVDAKPELLGTE

-929 QKIEQEAELQQDDK
+929 QKIEQEAALQQDNN

-977 WKRNAADTDWNN
+977 WKRNASDTDWNN
-989 WSNWTDGS
+989 WNNWTDGS

-1003 VVIPTGA
+1003 VVIPAGA

-1016 KAWGSVDKFYGGNY
+1016 NAWGSVDKFYGGNY

-1119 SGTDLNG
+1119 SGTNG
-1126 TVAATAD
+1126 TVAATVD
-1133 WSRTFNAVAQLY
+1133 WSRTFNAVAQPY

-1155 GNEGDGTSYRLR
+1155 GNDWGTSYRLR

-1186 EETLPEGARN
+1186 KETLPEGARN

-1203 EESGF
+1203 EVIGF
-1208 KPENAGRSFTFK
+1208 NPENAGSSFTFE

-1257 RIIDSENVFGEEEG
+1257 RIIDSENIFGGEEG
-1271 LVRISLSENGNLSFD
+1271 LVRISLGENGDLSFD

-1298 QAFYVEASGDNASDN
+1298 QAFYVEVSGDYASDN
-1313 VDITYTSNMFVQP
+1313 VNITYTSNMFVQP
-1326 FASTATRSSRSASVP
+1326 SASTATRSSRSASVP
-1341 AAGEMKISAVS
+1341 TAGEMKISAVS
-1352 GNSVSSCSLLR
+1352 GNSVSSCSLLH

-1370 YNAKEDVITLIDENF
+1370 YNAKEDIVSLIDEDF

-1390 VYTVAGKRALDIQK
+1390 VYTVADKRALDIQK
-1404 IKNAARVD
+1404 MSNATRVG

-1418 DGSQQTKFT
+1418 DGSQQTEFT
-1427 LNYGS
+1427 LDYGS

-1443 TGNRYLLD
+1443 TGKCYLLD

-1461 MKSNNGRFYLVKE
+1461 MKSNDGRFYLVKE

>member
-1 MRVFFQTSRQR
+1 MSVFFQTSRQR

-18 RIARKKWSA
+18 RIAGKKWSA
-27 SVPLLLAALL
+27 SVPLFLAALL

-48 LLPSVQSV
+48 LLPSVQSF
-56 EHNGTRTEDNAN
+56 EQGGTRAEAAS
-68 TSGLTI
+68 TSGL
-74 SGDIKKF
+74 DVVQ
-81 YDDKNNL
+81 DA
-88 LYSGYTYAPSRRVPL
+88 TYGATYKPNCRVPL

-131 VDKNLDNSVKLT
+131 VDKNLDNFVSLK
-143 GLAEVNTGLP
+143 GLAEVNAGLP

-168 NGIKVGFLYKDPGGL
+168 NVIKVGFLYKDPGGL
-183 LSLNVLKGF
+183 LSLDVLKGF

-201 EQDGSSTSGSGDD
+201 EQDGSSTLGSGEN

-235 TTKPFD
+235 TTRPFD

-252 DVLSGLEFYYAFV
+252 EVLSGLEFYYAFV
-265 GENPKKIAA
+265 GDNPKKIAA
-274 SFGYY
+274 EKHEYPYAEQERPLHPLSKGDLVNESLIDGPVCELISGLLGGGLTCRVDFGATIPVGSEVGYY
-279 KEAET
+279 T
-284 NSGLGNT
+284 
-291 NNLIDEYPDNSEQ
+291 
-304 LSMLGHHELYVDF
+304 
-317 NEKIVKDSEI
+317 
-327 GFKTGGLKTLD
+327 TGGGLASISLGATKLNAYD
-338 IDLTGLSLFELTN
+338 TGDN
-351 NDVNNKYVWGNEK
+351 NPQSINTE
-364 VLSGGIGI
+364 SGIGV
-372 SLLGTQDGSMSAI
+372 SA
-385 AKEDCYGV
+385 
-393 KIKLNTGLVGGLLD
+393 LVGGAREFSMILTKKDTRRLELDLPSGINLLS
-407 AILGLLGNT
+407 AVKV
-416 HYYYAYSRDPVEIDV
+416 HYAYSRDPVEIDV

-442 STDYYNLPTPSDD
+442 STDYYNLPTPSE
-455 GSVSYSL
+455 GTVIYSL
-462 DRWPSGATSPSISG
+462 ISWPSGATSPSISG
-476 NRITGMTVNGDYVVQ
+476 NHMTGMTVNGDYVVK
-491 AIYKRGEETSWSYAV
+491 AVYTREEKETSWSYAV
-506 IHRDKKEAE
+506 IHRNKKEAV

-522 INTSANQGQYTVV
+522 INTSGNEGQYTVV

-554 NLVDDDY
+554 NLVDGDY

-580 GVHSSQDIAPQGGGK
+580 GVHSSQDIAPQGGK

-613 LKFFFIRLYNDGKE
+613 LKFFFIRLYKDGEE

-646 DGSKLRFYVETDQT
+646 DGSKLRFYVETDRT

-717 ETKSSSA
+717 ETKSSSV
-724 ASVGSTM
+724 ASVGATT

-765 SIRGGQPVGAIL
+765 SIRGGQPLGAIL

-805 ESTSG
+805 ESTSS

-829 PLQDYDEV
+829 PLQDYNEV

-867 PDCAEEPDDQGG
+867 PDCAEELEVQGEIDIVYRG
-879 TDGIT
+879 
-884 YKSIT
+884 IT
-889 EHVCVDETNDLGK
+889 EHVCVDETTYLGN
-902 VRISVDAQDDKVGTK
+902 VRISVDAKPELLGTE

-929 QKIEQEAELQQDDK
+929 QKIEQEAALQQDNN

-977 WKRNAADTDWNN
+977 WKRNASDTDWNN
-989 WSNWTDGS
+989 WNNWTDGS

-1003 VVIPTGA
+1003 VVIPAGA

-1016 KAWGSVDKFYGGNY
+1016 NAWGSVDKFYGGNY

-1119 SGTDLNG
+1119 SGTNG
-1126 TVAATAD
+1126 TVAATVD
-1133 WSRTFNAVAQLY
+1133 WSRTFNAVAQPY

-1155 GNEGDGTSYRLR
+1155 GNDWGTSYRLR

-1186 EETLPEGARN
+1186 KETLPEGARN

-1203 EESGF
+1203 EVIGF
-1208 KPENAGRSFTFK
+1208 NPENAGSSFTFE

-1257 RIIDSENVFGEEEG
+1257 RIIDSENIFGGEEG
-1271 LVRISLSENGNLSFD
+1271 LVRISLGENGDLSFD

-1298 QAFYVEASGDNASDN
+1298 QAFYVEVSGDYASDN
-1313 VDITYTSNMFVQP
+1313 VNITYTSNMFVQP
-1326 FASTATRSSRSASVP
+1326 SASTATRSSRSASVP
-1341 AAGEMKISAVS
+1341 TAGEMKISAVS
-1352 GNSVSSCSLLR
+1352 GNSVSSCSLLH

-1370 YNAKEDVITLIDENF
+1370 YNAKEDIVSLIDEDF

-1390 VYTVAGKRALDIQK
+1390 VYTVADKRALDIQK
-1404 IKNAARVD
+1404 MSNATRVG

-1418 DGSQQTKFT
+1418 DGSQQTEFT
-1427 LNYGS
+1427 LDYGS

-1443 TGNRYLLD
+1443 TGKRYLLD

-1461 MKSNNGRFYLVKE
+1461 MKSNDGRFYLVKE

>member
-1 MRVFFQTSRQR
+1 MKSFFQTSRQR

-18 RIARKKWSA
+18 RITGKKWSA

-48 LLPSVQSV
+48 LTPSIQSF
-56 EHNGTRTEDNAN
+56 EQGGTRAETAS
-68 TSGLTI
+68 TSGL
-74 SGDIKKF
+74 DAVQ
-81 YDDKNNL
+81 DK
-88 LYSGYTYAPSRRVPL
+88 TYGATYKPNCRVPL

-109 INQITKNLVGV
+109 INQITKGLIAVGANNENQEF
-120 LSNSDNKLEYL
+120 LI
-131 VDKNLDNSVKLT
+131 DKNLTNGVTVS
-143 GLAEVNTGLP
+143 GLAKVDAGIP
-153 ILSVKD
+153 IFSVRD
-159 VNRVYYDSS
+159 INRVYYND
-168 NGIKVGFLYKDPGGL
+168 NEEQGVKVGFVYEPQGGVL
-183 LSLNVLKGF
+183 DLSVLKSFYVQTLLNGK
-192 WVKTYLKGE
+192 V
-201 EQDGSSTSGSGDD
+201 QDSSLSESGGG
-214 FQLLNLNLLNVSGGL
+214 FQLLDLNLLNVAGGKY
-229 SEISFT
+229 EVSFDAK
-235 TTKPFD
+235 KPFD
-241 EVRIGCASIDV
+241 EVRLGYAGVNVSV
-252 DVLSGLEFYYAFV
+252 STAQSAKFYYAFV
-265 GENPKKIAA
+265 GENPEKIAA

-284 NSGLGNT
+284 KSGLGNT
-291 NNLIDEYPDNSEQ
+291 NNLIDEYPDNFEQ

-327 GFKTGGLKTLD
+327 GFKTGGFKTLD

-393 KIKLNTGLVGGLLD
+393 KIKLNTELVGGLLD

-442 STDYYNLPTPSDD
+442 STDYYDLPTLSD
-455 GSVSYSL
+455 GTVSYSL
-462 DRWPSGATSPSISG
+462 ISSPGGAASSISG
-476 NRITGMTVNGDYVVQ
+476 NRITGMTVNGDYVVK
-491 AIYKRGEETSWSYAV
+491 AIYTRGEETSWSYAV
-506 IHRDKKEAE
+506 IHRNKKEAV

-522 INTSANQGQYTVV
+522 INTSTNPGQYTVV

-548 KINNRQ
+548 TIKNHQ
-554 NLVDDDY
+554 YLVDDDY

-580 GVHSSQDIAPQGGGK
+580 GVYSSQDIAPQGGGK

-613 LKFFFIRLYNDGKE
+613 LKFFFIRLYKDGEE

-636 DAVGVGLVGN
+636 DAVGVGLIGN
-646 DGSKLRFYVETDQT
+646 DGSKLRFYVETDKT

-671 LNVNLNT
+671 LTVNLNT

-690 CEEYAGTSEACMEM
+690 CEEYEGTSEACMEM

-724 ASVGSTM
+724 VSVGATM

-765 SIRGGQPVGAIL
+765 SIKGGQPLGAIL

-805 ESTSG
+805 ASTSG

-837 RISFPSLADALETV
+837 RISFPSLAETLETV

-867 PDCAEEPDDQGG
+867 PDCAEEPEDQGE

-884 YKSIT
+884 YESIT
-889 EHVCVDETNDLGK
+889 EHVCVDEATYLGN
-902 VRISVDAQDDKVGTK
+902 VRISVDAKPELVGTE

-929 QKIEQEAELQQDDK
+929 QKIEQKAVLQPDDNDD
-943 GYFFELSLPVGDYS
+943 YFFELSLPVGDYS
-957 ISGLSTYNGLRAQV
+957 ISGLPYNGLRAQV
-971 HPLKTT
+971 HPWKTT

-1010 TRYPNL
+1010 TRYPVL
-1016 KAWGSVDKFYGGNY
+1016 KPWSSVDEFYGGNY
-1030 CANIHFEPGAAVLNT
+1030 CENIHFEPGAAVLNT

-1081 SPEMPAYFTPL
+1081 SPEMPAYFTQL
-1092 NGATYREVRH
+1092 YDKTYPEVRH

-1114 VTTAT
+1114 VETAT
-1119 SGTDLNG
+1119 LGENDKN

-1133 WSRTFNAVAQLY
+1133 WSRTFNAVAQSY
-1145 EQAQGIKMMV
+1145 EQAQGIKVMV

-1167 FPKAYT
+1167 FPKDYT
-1173 EYNYYTLSGGWVK
+1173 TYNYYTLSGGWVK
-1186 EETLPEGARN
+1186 EELLPEGARN
-1196 MNGKFAY
+1196 MNGKFTY
-1203 EESGF
+1203 EKSEF
-1208 KPENAGRSFTFK
+1208 KPENAGSSFTFE

-1225 QGATYF
+1225 QGAEYF

-1257 RIIDSENVFGEEEG
+1257 RIIDSENVSGEEEG
-1271 LVRISLSENGNLSFD
+1271 LVRISLSD

-1313 VDITYTSNMFVQP
+1313 VNITYTSDMFVQP
-1326 FASTATRSSRSASVP
+1326 SASTATRSSRSASVP
-1341 AAGEMKISAVS
+1341 TAGEMKISAVS

-1370 YNAKEDVITLIDENF
+1370 YNAKEDVISLIDKDF

-1390 VYTVAGKRALDIQK
+1390 VYTVADKRALDIQK
-1404 IKNAARVD
+1404 MNNAKHVD
-1412 LGFMVK
+1412 LGFVVK
-1418 DGSQQTKFT
+1418 DGTQNAEIT

-1443 TGNRYLLD
+1443 TGNRYELN
-1451 GTSLTVNAGA
+1451 GNTVSVNAGA
-1461 MKSNNGRFYLVKE
+1461 LKSNDSRFYLEKQ

>member
-1 MRVFFQTSRQR
+1 MSVFFQTSRQR

-18 RIARKKWSA
+18 RIAGKKWSA
-27 SVPLLLAALL
+27 SVPLFLAALL

-48 LLPSVQSV
+48 LLPSVQSF
-56 EHNGTRTEDNAN
+56 EQGGTRAEAAS
-68 TSGLTI
+68 TSGLDVVQ
-74 SGDIKKF
+74 GA
-81 YDDKNNL
+81 
-88 LYSGYTYAPSRRVPL
+88 TYGATYKPNCRVPL

-131 VDKNLDNSVKLT
+131 VDKNLDNSVSLK
-143 GLAEVNTGLP
+143 GLAEVNAGLP

-168 NGIKVGFLYKDPGGL
+168 NGIKVGFLYKAPGGL
-183 LSLNVLKGF
+183 LSLNVLQGF

-201 EQDGSSTSGSGDD
+201 EQDGSSTSGSGDN
-214 FQLLNLNLLNVSGGL
+214 FKLLNLNLLNVSGGL

-252 DVLSGLEFYYAFV
+252 EVLSGLEFYYAFV

-274 SFGYY
+274 ETYAYPTAKQEKPAHWGTGDLVNKNLNDGPVCELVSGLLGGGLTCRVDFGATIPVGSEVGYY
-279 KEAET
+279 T
-284 NSGLGNT
+284 
-291 NNLIDEYPDNSEQ
+291 
-304 LSMLGHHELYVDF
+304 
-317 NEKIVKDSEI
+317 
-327 GFKTGGLKTLD
+327 TGGGLASISLGATKLNAYD
-338 IDLTGLSLFELTN
+338 TGDN
-351 NDVNNKYVWGNEK
+351 NPQSINTE
-364 VLSGGIGI
+364 SGIGV
-372 SLLGTQDGSMSAI
+372 SA
-385 AKEDCYGV
+385 
-393 KIKLNTGLVGGLLD
+393 LVGGAREFSMILTKKDTRRLELDLPSGINLLS
-407 AILGLLGNT
+407 AVKV
-416 HYYYAYSRDPVEIDV
+416 HYAYSRDPVEIDV

-442 STDYYNLPTPSDD
+442 STDYYNLPTPSE
-455 GSVSYSL
+455 GTVIYSL
-462 DRWPSGATSPSISG
+462 ISWPSGATSPSISG
-476 NRITGMTVNGDYVVQ
+476 NHMTGMTVNGDYVVK
-491 AIYKRGEETSWSYAV
+491 AVYTREEKEISWSYAV
-506 IHRDKKEAE
+506 IHRNKKEAE

-554 NLVDDDY
+554 NLVDGDY

-580 GVHSSQDIAPQGGGK
+580 GVHSSQDIAPQGGK
-595 TRVGFVMQT
+595 TRVEFVMQT

-613 LKFFFIRLYNDGKE
+613 LKFFFIRLYKDGEE

-646 DGSKLRFYVETDQT
+646 DGSKLRFYVETDKT

-683 AFYEPVT
+683 AFYEPTT
-690 CEEYAGTSEACMEM
+690 CEEYAGTSEACMEI

-717 ETKSSSA
+717 ETKSSSV
-724 ASVGSTM
+724 ASVGTTM

-765 SIRGGQPVGAIL
+765 SIRGGQPLGAIL

-829 PLQDYDEV
+829 PLQGYDEV

-867 PDCAEEPDDQGG
+867 PDCAEEPDDQGE
-879 TDGIT
+879 TDIA

-889 EHVCVDETNDLGK
+889 EHVCVDETTYLGN
-902 VRISVDAQDDKVGTK
+902 VRIFVDAQDDKVGTK

-929 QKIEQEAELQQDDK
+929 QKIEQEAELRQDDK

-977 WKRNAADTDWNN
+977 WKRNASDTDWNN

-1003 VVIPTGA
+1003 VVIPAGA
-1010 TRYPNL
+1010 TRYPDLN
-1016 KAWGSVDKFYGGNY
+1016 AWGSVDKFYGGNY

-1102 NPVVRQK
+1102 NPIVRQK

-1119 SGTDLNG
+1119 SGTNG
-1126 TVAATAD
+1126 TVVATAD
-1133 WSRTFNAVAQLY
+1133 WSRTFNAVAQPY

-1155 GNEGDGTSYRLR
+1155 GNDWGTSYRLR

-1186 EETLPEGARN
+1186 KETLPEGARN

-1208 KPENAGRSFTFK
+1208 KPENAGRSFTFE

-1257 RIIDSENVFGEEEG
+1257 RIIDSESVFGEEEG
-1271 LVRISLSENGNLSFD
+1271 LVRISLGKNGDLSFD

-1298 QAFYVEASGDNASDN
+1298 QAFYVEALEGYTSDN
-1313 VDITYTSNMFVQP
+1313 VNITYTSDMFVQP
-1326 FASTATRSSRSASVP
+1326 SASTATRSSRSASVP
-1341 AAGEMKISAVS
+1341 TAGEMKISAVS
-1352 GNSVSSCSLLR
+1352 GNSVSSCSLIR

-1370 YNAKEDVITLIDENF
+1370 YNAKEDIVSLIDEDF

-1390 VYTVAGKRALDIQK
+1390 VYTVADKRALDIQK
-1404 IKNAARVD
+1404 MSNATRVD

-1418 DGSQQTKFT
+1418 DGSQQTEFT
-1427 LNYGS
+1427 LDYGS

-1443 TGNRYLLD
+1443 TGKRYLLD

-1461 MKSNNGRFYLVKE
+1461 MKSNDGRFYLVKE

>member
-1 MRVFFQTSRQR
+1 MSVFFQTSRQR
-12 SFLSAC
+12 SFLSVC
-18 RIARKKWSA
+18 RIAGKKWSA
-27 SVPLLLAALL
+27 SVPLFLAALL

-48 LLPSVQSV
+48 LLPSVQSF
-56 EHNGTRTEDNAN
+56 EQGGTRAETAS
-68 TSGLTI
+68 TSGL
-74 SGDIKKF
+74 DVVQ
-81 YDDKNNL
+81 DA
-88 LYSGYTYAPSRRVPL
+88 TYGATYKPNCRVPL

-131 VDKNLDNSVKLT
+131 VDKNLDNFVSLK
-143 GLAEVNTGLP
+143 GLAEVNAGLP

-183 LSLNVLKGF
+183 LSLNVLQGF
-192 WVKTYLKGE
+192 WVKTYLKGK
-201 EQDGSSTSGSGDD
+201 EQDGSSTSGSGDN

-274 SFGYY
+274 E
-279 KEAET
+279 KH
-284 NSGLGNT
+284 
-291 NNLIDEYPDNSEQ
+291 EYPYAEQ
-304 LSMLGHHELYVDF
+304 ERPLHPLSKGDLV
-317 NEKIVKDSEI
+317 NES
-327 GFKTGGLKTLD
+327 
-338 IDLTGLSLFELTN
+338 LT
-351 NDVNNKYVWGNEK
+351 
-364 VLSGGIGI
+364 
-372 SLLGTQDGSMSAI
+372 DGPVC
-385 AKEDCYGV
+385 E
-393 KIKLNTGLVGGLLD
+393 LVGGLLGGGLTCRVD
-407 AILGLLGNT
+407 FGATIPVGSEVGYYTTGGGLASISLGATKLNAYDTSDNNPQSINAESGIGVSALAGGAREFSMILTKKDTRRLELDLPSGINLLSAVQV
-416 HYYYAYSRDPVEIDV
+416 HYAYSRDPVEIDV

-442 STDYYNLPTPSDD
+442 STDYYNLPTPSE
-455 GSVSYSL
+455 GTVIYSL
-462 DRWPSGATSPSISG
+462 ISSPNGVTSPEISG
-476 NRITGMTVNGDYVVQ
+476 NHITGMTVNGDYVVK
-491 AIYKRGEETSWSYAV
+491 AVYTREEKEISWSYAV
-506 IHRDKKEAE
+506 IHRNKKEAE

-522 INTSANQGQYTVV
+522 INTSGNEGQYTVV

-554 NLVDDDY
+554 NLVDGDY

-580 GVHSSQDIAPQGGGK
+580 GVHSSQDIALQGGGK

-613 LKFFFIRLYNDGKE
+613 LKFFFIRLYKDGKE

-646 DGSKLRFYVETDQT
+646 DGSKLRFYVETDRT

-717 ETKSSSA
+717 ETKSSSV
-724 ASVGSTM
+724 ASVGATT

-748 VAGVSLISRST
+748 VAGVSLISRPT

-765 SIRGGQPVGAIL
+765 SIRGGQPLGAIL

-805 ESTSG
+805 ESTSS

-829 PLQDYDEV
+829 PLQDYNEV

-867 PDCAEEPDDQGG
+867 PDCAEELEVQGEI
-879 TDGIT
+879 DIV
-884 YKSIT
+884 YRDIT
-889 EHVCVDETNDLGK
+889 EHVCVGEKTYLGN
-902 VRISVDAQDDKVGTK
+902 VRISVDAKPELLGTE

-929 QKIEQEAELQQDDK
+929 QKIEQEAALQQDNN

-977 WKRNAADTDWNN
+977 WKRNALDTDWNN
-989 WSNWTDGS
+989 WNNWTDGS

-1003 VVIPTGA
+1003 VVIPAGA

-1016 KAWGSVDKFYGGNY
+1016 NAWGSVDKFYGGNY

-1081 SPEMPAYFTPL
+1081 SPEMPAYF
-1092 NGATYREVRH
+1092 GATYREVRH

-1119 SGTDLNG
+1119 SGTDPNG
-1126 TVAATAD
+1126 TVVATAD
-1133 WSRTFNAVAQLY
+1133 WSRTFNAVAQPY

-1155 GNEGDGTSYRLR
+1155 GNDWGTFYRLR

-1186 EETLPEGARN
+1186 KETLPEGARN

-1203 EESGF
+1203 EVIGF
-1208 KPENAGRSFTFK
+1208 NPENAGSSFTFE

-1225 QGATYF
+1225 QGATCF

-1257 RIIDSENVFGEEEG
+1257 RIIDSENIFGGKEG
-1271 LVRISLSENGNLSFD
+1271 LVRISLGENGDLSFD

-1298 QAFYVEASGDNASDN
+1298 QAFYVEVSGDYASDN
-1313 VDITYTSNMFVQP
+1313 VNITYTSNMFVQP
-1326 FASTATRSSRSASVP
+1326 SASTATRSSRSASVP
-1341 AAGEMKISAVS
+1341 TAGEMKISAVS

-1370 YNAKEDVITLIDENF
+1370 YNAKEDIVSLIDEDF

-1390 VYTVAGKRALDIQK
+1390 VYTVADKRALDIQK
-1404 IKNAARVD
+1404 MSNATRVG

-1418 DGSQQTKFT
+1418 DGSQQTEFT
-1427 LNYGS
+1427 LDYGS

-1443 TGNRYLLD
+1443 TGKRYLLD

-1461 MKSNNGRFYLVKE
+1461 MKSNDGRFYLVKE

>member
-1 MRVFFQTSRQR
+1 MSVFFQTSRQR
-12 SFLSAC
+12 SFLSVC
-18 RIARKKWSA
+18 RIAGKKWSA
-27 SVPLLLAALL
+27 SVPLFLAALL

-48 LLPSVQSV
+48 LLPSVQSF
-56 EHNGTRTEDNAN
+56 EQGGTRAETAS
-68 TSGLTI
+68 TSGL
-74 SGDIKKF
+74 DVVQ
-81 YDDKNNL
+81 DA
-88 LYSGYTYAPSRRVPL
+88 TYGATYKPNCRVPL

-131 VDKNLDNSVKLT
+131 VDKNLDNFVSLK
-143 GLAEVNTGLP
+143 GLAEVNAGLP

-183 LSLNVLKGF
+183 LSLNVLQGF
-192 WVKTYLKGE
+192 WVKTYLKGK
-201 EQDGSSTSGSGDD
+201 EQDGSSTSGSGDN

-274 SFGYY
+274 E
-279 KEAET
+279 KH
-284 NSGLGNT
+284 
-291 NNLIDEYPDNSEQ
+291 EYPYAEQ
-304 LSMLGHHELYVDF
+304 ERPLHPLSKGDLV
-317 NEKIVKDSEI
+317 NES
-327 GFKTGGLKTLD
+327 
-338 IDLTGLSLFELTN
+338 LT
-351 NDVNNKYVWGNEK
+351 
-364 VLSGGIGI
+364 
-372 SLLGTQDGSMSAI
+372 DGPVC
-385 AKEDCYGV
+385 E
-393 KIKLNTGLVGGLLD
+393 LVGGLLGGGLTCRVD
-407 AILGLLGNT
+407 FGATIPVGSEVGYYTTGGGLASISLGATKLNAYDTSDNNPQSINAESGIGVSALAGGAREFSMILTKKDTRRLELDLPSGINLLSAVQV
-416 HYYYAYSRDPVEIDV
+416 HYAYSRDPVEIDV

-442 STDYYNLPTPSDD
+442 STDYYNLPTPSD
-455 GSVSYSL
+455 GTVSYSL
-462 DRWPSGATSPSISG
+462 FSSPDGATSSISG
-476 NRITGMTVNGDYVVQ
+476 NRITGMTVNGDYVVK
-491 AIYKRGEETSWSYAV
+491 AVYTREEKEISWSYAV
-506 IHRDKKEAE
+506 IHRNKKEAE

-522 INTSANQGQYTVV
+522 INTSGNKGQYTVV

-554 NLVDDDY
+554 NLVDGDY

-580 GVHSSQDIAPQGGGK
+580 GVHSSQDIALQGGGK

-613 LKFFFIRLYNDGKE
+613 LKFFFIRLYKDGKE

-636 DAVGVGLVGN
+636 DAIGVGLVGN
-646 DGSKLRFYVETDQT
+646 DGSKLRFYVETDKT

-683 AFYEPVT
+683 AFYEPTT

-717 ETKSSSA
+717 ETKFSSA
-724 ASVGSTM
+724 ASVGATM

-748 VAGVSLISRST
+748 VTGVSLISRST

-786 SVLQNVTIAAY
+786 SVLQNVAIAAY

-837 RISFPSLADALETV
+837 RISFPSLADALKTI

-867 PDCAEEPDDQGG
+867 PDCAEELEVQGEI
-879 TDGIT
+879 DIV
-884 YKSIT
+884 YRDIT
-889 EHVCVDETNDLGK
+889 EHVCVDETTYLGN
-902 VRISVDAQDDKVGTK
+902 VRISVDAKPELLGTE

-929 QKIEQEAELQQDDK
+929 QKIEQEAALQQDNN

-957 ISGLSTYNGLRAQV
+957 ISGLSTYNGLRAQI

-977 WKRNAADTDWNN
+977 WKRNASDTDWNN

-1003 VVIPTGA
+1003 VVIPAGA

-1016 KAWGSVDKFYGGNY
+1016 NAWGSVDKFYGGNY

-1119 SGTDLNG
+1119 SGTDPNG
-1126 TVAATAD
+1126 TVVATAD
-1133 WSRTFNAVAQLY
+1133 WSRTFNAVAQPY

-1155 GNEGDGTSYRLR
+1155 GNDWGTSYRLR

-1186 EETLPEGARN
+1186 KETLPEGARN

-1203 EESGF
+1203 EVIGF
-1208 KPENAGRSFTFK
+1208 NPENAGSSFTFE

-1225 QGATYF
+1225 QGATCF

-1257 RIIDSENVFGEEEG
+1257 RIIDSENIFGGKEG
-1271 LVRISLSENGNLSFD
+1271 LVRISLGENGDLSFD

-1298 QAFYVEASGDNASDN
+1298 QAFYVEVSGDYASDN
-1313 VDITYTSNMFVQP
+1313 VNITYTSNMFVQP
-1326 FASTATRSSRSASVP
+1326 SASTATRSSRSASVP
-1341 AAGEMKISAVS
+1341 TAGEMKISAVS

-1370 YNAKEDVITLIDENF
+1370 YNAKEDIVSLIDEDF

-1390 VYTVAGKRALDIQK
+1390 VYTVADKRALDIQK
-1404 IKNAARVD
+1404 MSNATRVG

-1418 DGSQQTKFT
+1418 DGSQQTEFT
-1427 LNYGS
+1427 LDYGS

-1443 TGNRYLLD
+1443 TGKRYLLD

-1461 MKSNNGRFYLVKE
+1461 MKSNDGRFYLVKE

>member
-1 MRVFFQTSRQR
+1 MSVFFQTSRQR

-18 RIARKKWSA
+18 RIAGKKWSA
-27 SVPLLLAALL
+27 SVPLFLAALL

-48 LLPSVQSV
+48 LLPSVQSF
-56 EHNGTRTEDNAN
+56 EQGGTRAEAAS
-68 TSGLTI
+68 TSGLDVVQDAT
-74 SGDIKKF
+74 GA
-81 YDDKNNL
+81 
-88 LYSGYTYAPSRRVPL
+88 TYKPNCRVPL

-131 VDKNLDNSVKLT
+131 VDKNLDNSVSLK
-143 GLAEVNTGLP
+143 GLAEVNAGLP

-168 NGIKVGFLYKDPGGL
+168 NGIKVGFLYKAPGGL
-183 LSLNVLKGF
+183 LSLNVLQGF
-192 WVKTYLKGE
+192 WVKTYLKGK
-201 EQDGSSTSGSGDD
+201 EQDGSSTSGSGDK

-241 EVRIGCASIDV
+241 EVRIGCASISV
-252 DVLSGLEFYYAFV
+252 EVLSGLEFYYAFV

-274 SFGYY
+274 E
-279 KEAET
+279 KH
-284 NSGLGNT
+284 
-291 NNLIDEYPDNSEQ
+291 EYPYAEQ
-304 LSMLGHHELYVDF
+304 ERPLHSLSKG
-317 NEKIVKDSEI
+317 
-327 GFKTGGLKTLD
+327 
-338 IDLTGLSLFELTN
+338 DLVNKNL
-351 NDVNNKYVWGNEK
+351 NDGPVCEFV
-364 VLSGGIGI
+364 S
-372 SLLGTQDGSMSAI
+372 
-385 AKEDCYGV
+385 
-393 KIKLNTGLVGGLLD
+393 
-407 AILGLLGNT
+407 GLLGGLTCRVDFGATIPVGSEVGYYTTGGGLASISLGATKLNAYDTGDNNPQSINT
-416 HYYYAYSRDPVEIDV
+416 ESGIGVSALAGGAREFSMILTKKDTRRLELDLPSGINLLSAVQVHYAYSRDPVEIDV

-442 STDYYNLPTPSDD
+442 STDYYNLPTPSE
-455 GSVSYSL
+455 GTVIYSL
-462 DRWPSGATSPSISG
+462 ISSPNGVTSPEISG
-476 NRITGMTVNGDYVVQ
+476 NHITGMTVNGDYVVK
-491 AIYKRGEETSWSYAV
+491 AVYTREEKEISWSYAV
-506 IHRDKKEAE
+506 IHRNKKEAE

-522 INTSANQGQYTVV
+522 INTSGNEGQYTVV

-554 NLVDDDY
+554 NLVDGDY

-580 GVHSSQDIAPQGGGK
+580 GVHSSQDIALQGGGK

-613 LKFFFIRLYNDGKE
+613 LKFFFIRLYKDGKE

-646 DGSKLRFYVETDQT
+646 DGSKLRFYVETDRT

-717 ETKSSSA
+717 ETKSSSV
-724 ASVGSTM
+724 ASVGATT

-765 SIRGGQPVGAIL
+765 SIRGGQPLGAIL

-805 ESTSG
+805 ESTSS

-829 PLQDYDEV
+829 PLQDYNEV

-867 PDCAEEPDDQGG
+867 PDCAEELEVQGEIDIVYRG
-879 TDGIT
+879 
-884 YKSIT
+884 IT
-889 EHVCVDETNDLGK
+889 EHVCVDETTYLGN
-902 VRISVDAQDDKVGTK
+902 VRISVDAKPELLGTE

-929 QKIEQEAELQQDDK
+929 QKIEQEAALQQDNN

-977 WKRNAADTDWNN
+977 WKRNALDTDWNN
-989 WSNWTDGS
+989 WNNWTDGS

-1003 VVIPTGA
+1003 VVIPAGA

-1016 KAWGSVDKFYGGNY
+1016 NAWGSVDKFYGGNY

-1119 SGTDLNG
+1119 SGTDPNG
-1126 TVAATAD
+1126 TVVATAD
-1133 WSRTFNAVAQLY
+1133 WSRTFNAVAQPY

-1155 GNEGDGTSYRLR
+1155 GNDWGTSYRLR

-1186 EETLPEGARN
+1186 KETLPEGARN

-1203 EESGF
+1203 EVIGF
-1208 KPENAGRSFTFK
+1208 NPENAGSSFTFE

-1257 RIIDSENVFGEEEG
+1257 RIIDSENIFGGEEG
-1271 LVRISLSENGNLSFD
+1271 LVRISLGENGDLSFD

-1298 QAFYVEASGDNASDN
+1298 QAFYVEVSGDYASDN
-1313 VDITYTSNMFVQP
+1313 VNITYTSNMFVQP
-1326 FASTATRSSRSASVP
+1326 SASTATRSSRSASVP
-1341 AAGEMKISAVS
+1341 TAGEMKISAVS
-1352 GNSVSSCSLLR
+1352 GNSVSSCSLLH

-1370 YNAKEDVITLIDENF
+1370 YNAKEDIVSLIDEDF

-1390 VYTVAGKRALDIQK
+1390 VYTVADKRALDIQK
-1404 IKNAARVD
+1404 MSNATRVG

-1418 DGSQQTKFT
+1418 DGSQQTEFT
-1427 LNYGS
+1427 LDYGS

-1443 TGNRYLLD
+1443 TGKRYLLD

-1461 MKSNNGRFYLVKE
+1461 MKSNDGRFYLVKE

>member
-1 MRVFFQTSRQR
+1 MSVFFQTSRQR

-18 RIARKKWSA
+18 RIAGKKWSA
-27 SVPLLLAALL
+27 SVPLFLAALL

-48 LLPSVQSV
+48 LLPSVQSF
-56 EHNGTRTEDNAN
+56 EQGGTRAEAAS
-68 TSGLTI
+68 TSGLDVVQ
-74 SGDIKKF
+74 GA
-81 YDDKNNL
+81 
-88 LYSGYTYAPSRRVPL
+88 TYGATYKPNCRVPL

-131 VDKNLDNSVKLT
+131 VDKNLDNSVSLK
-143 GLAEVNTGLP
+143 GLAEVNAGLP

-168 NGIKVGFLYKDPGGL
+168 NGIKVGFLYKAPGGL
-183 LSLNVLKGF
+183 LSLNVLQGF

-201 EQDGSSTSGSGDD
+201 EQDGSSTSGSGDN
-214 FQLLNLNLLNVSGGL
+214 FKLLNLNLLNVSGGL

-252 DVLSGLEFYYAFV
+252 EVLSGLEFYYAFV

-274 SFGYY
+274 ETYAYPTAKQEKPAHWGTGDLVNKNLNDGPVCELVSGLLGGGLTCRVDFGATIPVGSEVGYY
-279 KEAET
+279 T
-284 NSGLGNT
+284 
-291 NNLIDEYPDNSEQ
+291 
-304 LSMLGHHELYVDF
+304 
-317 NEKIVKDSEI
+317 
-327 GFKTGGLKTLD
+327 TGGGLASISLGATKLNAYD
-338 IDLTGLSLFELTN
+338 TGDN
-351 NDVNNKYVWGNEK
+351 NPQSINTE
-364 VLSGGIGI
+364 SGIGV
-372 SLLGTQDGSMSAI
+372 SA
-385 AKEDCYGV
+385 
-393 KIKLNTGLVGGLLD
+393 LVGGAREFSMILTKKDTRRLELDLPSGINLLS
-407 AILGLLGNT
+407 AVKV
-416 HYYYAYSRDPVEIDV
+416 HYAYSRDPVEIDV

-442 STDYYNLPTPSDD
+442 STDYYNLPTPSE
-455 GSVSYSL
+455 GTVIYSL
-462 DRWPSGATSPSISG
+462 ISWPSGATSPSISG
-476 NRITGMTVNGDYVVQ
+476 NHMTGMTVNGDYVVK
-491 AIYKRGEETSWSYAV
+491 AVYTREEKEISWSYAV
-506 IHRDKKEAE
+506 IHRNKKEAE

-554 NLVDDDY
+554 NLVDGDY

-580 GVHSSQDIAPQGGGK
+580 GVHSSQDIAPQGGK

-613 LKFFFIRLYNDGKE
+613 LKFFFIRLYKDGEE

-646 DGSKLRFYVETDQT
+646 DGSKLRFYVETDKT

-683 AFYEPVT
+683 AFYEPTT
-690 CEEYAGTSEACMEM
+690 CEEYAGTSEACMEI

-717 ETKSSSA
+717 ETKSSSV
-724 ASVGSTM
+724 ASVGTTM

-765 SIRGGQPVGAIL
+765 SIRGGQPLGAIL

-867 PDCAEEPDDQGG
+867 PDCAEEPDDQGE
-879 TDGIT
+879 TDIA

-889 EHVCVDETNDLGK
+889 EHVCVDETTYLGN
-902 VRISVDAQDDKVGTK
+902 VRIFVDAQDDKVGTK

-957 ISGLSTYNGLRAQV
+957 ISGLPTYNGLRAQV
-971 HPLKTT
+971 HSLKTT
-977 WKRNAADTDWNN
+977 WKRNPSDTDWNN

-1003 VVIPTGA
+1003 VVIPAEA
-1010 TRYPNL
+1010 TLYPNL
-1016 KAWGSVDKFYGGNY
+1016 NAWDSVDKFYGGNY

-1092 NGATYREVRH
+1092 NGDTYPEVRH
-1102 NPVVRQK
+1102 NPIVRQK

-1114 VTTAT
+1114 VKTAT
-1119 SGTDLNG
+1119 SGTDSTG
-1126 TVAATAD
+1126 TVVATAD

-1155 GNEGDGTSYRLR
+1155 GNEEGTSYRLR

-1173 EYNYYTLSGGWVK
+1173 EYYYYTLSGGRVK
-1186 EETLPEGARN
+1186 KETLPKGARN

-1225 QGATYF
+1225 QRATYF

-1244 TFLTENKQSVQAI
+1244 TFLTENNRSVQAI
-1257 RIIDSENVFGEEEG
+1257 HIIDSESVFGEEEG
-1271 LVRISLSENGNLSFD
+1271 LVRISLGENGDLSFEGY
-1286 VAGEQSNTIAPL
+1286 GEQSNTIAPL
-1298 QAFYVEASGDNASDN
+1298 QAFYVEVSRDYASDN
-1313 VDITYTSNMFVQP
+1313 VNITYTSDMFVQP
-1326 FASTATRSSRSASVP
+1326 SASTATRSSRSASVP
-1341 AAGEMKISAVS
+1341 TAGEMKISAVS
-1352 GNSVSSCSLLR
+1352 GNSVSSCSLIR

-1370 YNAKEDVITLIDENF
+1370 YNAKEDIVSLIDEDF

-1390 VYTVAGKRALDIQK
+1390 VYTVADKRALDIQK
-1404 IKNAARVD
+1404 MSNATRVD

-1418 DGSQQTKFT
+1418 DGSQQTEFT
-1427 LNYGS
+1427 LDYGS

-1443 TGNRYLLD
+1443 TGKRYLLD

-1461 MKSNNGRFYLVKE
+1461 MKSNDGRFYLVKE

>member
-1 MRVFFQTSRQR
+1 MSVFFQTSRQR

-18 RIARKKWSA
+18 RIAGKKWSA
-27 SVPLLLAALL
+27 SVPLFLAALL

-48 LLPSVQSV
+48 LLPSVQSF
-56 EHNGTRTEDNAN
+56 EQGGTRAEAAS
-68 TSGLTI
+68 TSGL
-74 SGDIKKF
+74 DVVQ
-81 YDDKNNL
+81 DA
-88 LYSGYTYAPSRRVPL
+88 TYGATYKPNCRVPL

-131 VDKNLDNSVKLT
+131 VDKNLDNFVSLK
-143 GLAEVNTGLP
+143 GLVEVNAGLP

-183 LSLNVLKGF
+183 LSLNVLQGF
-192 WVKTYLKGE
+192 WVKTYLKGK
-201 EQDGSSTSGSGDD
+201 EQDGSSTSGSGDN
-214 FQLLNLNLLNVSGGL
+214 FKLLNLNLLNVSGGL

-235 TTKPFD
+235 TTRPFD

-274 SFGYY
+274 EKHEYPY
-279 KEAET
+279 AEQERPLHPLSKGDLV
-284 NSGLGNT
+284 NES
-291 NNLIDEYPDNSEQ
+291 LIDGPVC
-304 LSMLGHHELYVDF
+304 EL
-317 NEKIVKDSEI
+317 
-327 GFKTGGLKTLD
+327 
-338 IDLTGLSLFELTN
+338 
-351 NDVNNKYVWGNEK
+351 
-364 VLSGGIGI
+364 I
-372 SLLGTQDGSMSAI
+372 S
-385 AKEDCYGV
+385 
-393 KIKLNTGLVGGLLD
+393 
-407 AILGLLGNT
+407 GLLGGGLTCRVDFGATIPVGSEVGYYTTGGGLASISLGATKLNAYDTSDNNPQSINT
-416 HYYYAYSRDPVEIDV
+416 ESGIGVSALAGGAREFSMILTKKDTRRLELDLPSGINLLSAVQVHYAYSRDPVEIDV

-442 STDYYNLPTPSDD
+442 STDYYNLPTPSE
-455 GSVSYSL
+455 GTVIYSL
-462 DRWPSGATSPSISG
+462 ISSPNGVTSPEISG
-476 NRITGMTVNGDYVVQ
+476 NHITGMTVNGDYVVK
-491 AIYKRGEETSWSYAV
+491 AVYTREEKEISWSYAV
-506 IHRDKKEAE
+506 IHRNKKEAE

-522 INTSANQGQYTVV
+522 INTSGNKGQYTVV

-554 NLVDDDY
+554 NLVDGDY

-613 LKFFFIRLYNDGKE
+613 LKFFFIRLYKDGKE

-646 DGSKLRFYVETDQT
+646 DGSKLRFYVETDRT

-683 AFYEPVT
+683 AFYEPTT

-717 ETKSSSA
+717 ETKFSSA
-724 ASVGSTM
+724 ASVGATM

-765 SIRGGQPVGAIL
+765 SIRGGQPLGAIL
-777 RTPGYVLNA
+777 RMPGYVLNA

-805 ESTSG
+805 ESTSS

-829 PLQDYDEV
+829 PLQDYNEV

-867 PDCAEEPDDQGG
+867 PDCAEELEVQGEI
-879 TDGIT
+879 DIV
-884 YKSIT
+884 YRDIT
-889 EHVCVDETNDLGK
+889 EHVCVDETTYLGN

-929 QKIEQEAELQQDDK
+929 QKIEQEAELRQDDK

-977 WKRNAADTDWNN
+977 WKRNASDTDWNN

-1003 VVIPTGA
+1003 VVIPAGA
-1010 TRYPNL
+1010 TRYPDLN
-1016 KAWGSVDKFYGGNY
+1016 AWGSVDKFYGGNY

-1119 SGTDLNG
+1119 SGTDPNG

-1133 WSRTFNAVAQLY
+1133 WSRTFNAVAQPY

-1155 GNEGDGTSYRLR
+1155 GNDWGTSYRLR

-1186 EETLPEGARN
+1186 KETLPEGARN

-1203 EESGF
+1203 EVIGF
-1208 KPENAGRSFTFK
+1208 NPENAGSSFTFE

-1257 RIIDSENVFGEEEG
+1257 RIIDSKNIFGGEEG
-1271 LVRISLSENGNLSFD
+1271 LVRISLGENGDLSFD

-1298 QAFYVEASGDNASDN
+1298 QAFYVEVSGDYASDN
-1313 VDITYTSNMFVQP
+1313 VNITYTSNMFVQP
-1326 FASTATRSSRSASVP
+1326 SASTATRSSRSASVP
-1341 AAGEMKISAVS
+1341 TAGEMKISAVS

-1370 YNAKEDVITLIDENF
+1370 YNAKEDIVSLIDEDF

-1390 VYTVAGKRALDIQK
+1390 VYTVADKRALDIQK
-1404 IKNAARVD
+1404 MSNATRVG

-1418 DGSQQTKFT
+1418 DGSQQTEFT
-1427 LNYGS
+1427 LDYGS

-1443 TGNRYLLD
+1443 TGKRYLLD

-1461 MKSNNGRFYLVKE
+1461 MKSNDGRFYLVKE

>member
-1 MRVFFQTSRQR
+1 MSVFFQTSRQR

-18 RIARKKWSA
+18 RIAGKKWSA
-27 SVPLLLAALL
+27 SVPLFLAALL

-48 LLPSVQSV
+48 LLPSVQSF
-56 EHNGTRTEDNAN
+56 EQGGTRAEAAS
-68 TSGLTI
+68 TSGL
-74 SGDIKKF
+74 DVVQ
-81 YDDKNNL
+81 DA
-88 LYSGYTYAPSRRVPL
+88 TYGATYKPNCRVPL

-131 VDKNLDNSVKLT
+131 VDKNLDNFVSLK
-143 GLAEVNTGLP
+143 GLAEVNAGLP

-168 NGIKVGFLYKDPGGL
+168 NVIKVGFLYKDPGGL
-183 LSLNVLKGF
+183 LSLDVLKGF

-201 EQDGSSTSGSGDD
+201 EQDGSSTLGSGEN

-241 EVRIGCASIDV
+241 EVRIGCASISV
-252 DVLSGLEFYYAFV
+252 EVLSGLEFYYAFV

-274 SFGYY
+274 E
-279 KEAET
+279 KH
-284 NSGLGNT
+284 
-291 NNLIDEYPDNSEQ
+291 EYPYAEQ
-304 LSMLGHHELYVDF
+304 ERPLHPLSKGDLVNESLTDGPVCEL
-317 NEKIVKDSEI
+317 
-327 GFKTGGLKTLD
+327 
-338 IDLTGLSLFELTN
+338 
-351 NDVNNKYVWGNEK
+351 
-364 VLSGGIGI
+364 I
-372 SLLGTQDGSMSAI
+372 S
-385 AKEDCYGV
+385 
-393 KIKLNTGLVGGLLD
+393 
-407 AILGLLGNT
+407 GLLGGLTCRVDFGATIPVGSEVGYYTKGGGLASISLGATKLNAYDTGDNNPQSINT
-416 HYYYAYSRDPVEIDV
+416 ESGIGVSALAGGAREFSMILTKKDTRRLELDLPSGINLLSAVQVHYAYSRDPVEIDV

-442 STDYYNLPTPSDD
+442 STDYYNLPTPSE
-455 GSVSYSL
+455 GTVIYSL
-462 DRWPSGATSPSISG
+462 ISWPSGATSPSISG
-476 NRITGMTVNGDYVVQ
+476 NHMTGMTVNGDYAVKAV
-491 AIYKRGEETSWSYAV
+491 YTREEKEISWSYAV
-506 IHRDKKEAE
+506 IHRNKKEAE

-522 INTSANQGQYTVV
+522 INTSGNEGQYTVV

-554 NLVDDDY
+554 NLVDGDY

-580 GVHSSQDIAPQGGGK
+580 GVHSSQDIAPQGGK

-613 LKFFFIRLYNDGKE
+613 LKFFFIRLYKDGEE

-636 DAVGVGLVGN
+636 DAIGVGLVGN
-646 DGSKLRFYVETDQT
+646 DGSKLRFYVETDKT

-683 AFYEPVT
+683 AFYEPTT

-724 ASVGSTM
+724 ASVGATM

-765 SIRGGQPVGAIL
+765 SIRGGQPLGAIL

-867 PDCAEEPDDQGG
+867 PDCAEEPDDQGE
-879 TDGIT
+879 TDIT
-884 YKSIT
+884 YRSIT
-889 EHVCVDETNDLGK
+889 EHVCVDKTTYLGN
-902 VRISVDAQDDKVGTK
+902 VRISVDAKSELLGTE
-917 LTFTCYPYNGNG
+917 LTFTCYPYNGNE
-929 QKIEQEAELQQDDK
+929 QKIEQKAELQQDDK

-977 WKRNAADTDWNN
+977 WKRNASDTDWNN

-1003 VVIPTGA
+1003 VVIPAGA

-1016 KAWGSVDKFYGGNY
+1016 NAWGSVDKFYGGNY

-1074 VTGDMFV
+1074 ITGDMFV

-1092 NGATYREVRH
+1092 KEDTYREVRH
-1102 NPVVRQK
+1102 NPIVRQK

-1119 SGTDLNG
+1119 SGTDSNG
-1126 TVAATAD
+1126 TVVATAD
-1133 WSRTFNAVAQLY
+1133 WSRTFNAVAQPY

-1155 GNEGDGTSYRLR
+1155 GNDWGTSYRLR

-1173 EYNYYTLSGGWVK
+1173 EYNYYTLSGRWVK
-1186 EETLPEGARN
+1186 KETLPEGARN

-1208 KPENAGRSFTFK
+1208 KPENAGRSFTFE

-1257 RIIDSENVFGEEEG
+1257 RIIDSENIFGGEEG
-1271 LVRISLSENGNLSFD
+1271 LVRISLGENGDLSFD

-1298 QAFYVEASGDNASDN
+1298 QAFYVEVSGDYASDN
-1313 VDITYTSNMFVQP
+1313 VNITYTSNMFVQP
-1326 FASTATRSSRSASVP
+1326 SASTATRSSRSASVP
-1341 AAGEMKISAVS
+1341 TAGEMKISAVS
-1352 GNSVSSCSLLR
+1352 GNSVSSCSLLH

-1370 YNAKEDVITLIDENF
+1370 YNAKEDIVSLIDEDF

-1390 VYTVAGKRALDIQK
+1390 VYTVADKRALDIQK
-1404 IKNAARVD
+1404 MSNATRVG

-1418 DGSQQTKFT
+1418 DGSQQTEFT
-1427 LNYGS
+1427 LDYGS

-1443 TGNRYLLD
+1443 TGKRYLLD

-1461 MKSNNGRFYLVKE
+1461 MKSNDGRFYLVKE

>member
-1 MRVFFQTSRQR
+1 MSVFFQTSRQR

-18 RIARKKWSA
+18 RIAGKKWSA
-27 SVPLLLAALL
+27 SVPLFLAALL

-48 LLPSVQSV
+48 LLPSVQSF
-56 EHNGTRTEDNAN
+56 EQGGTRAEAAS
-68 TSGLTI
+68 TSGL
-74 SGDIKKF
+74 DVVQ
-81 YDDKNNL
+81 DA
-88 LYSGYTYAPSRRVPL
+88 TYGATYKPNCRVPL

-131 VDKNLDNSVKLT
+131 VDKNLDNFVSLK
-143 GLAEVNTGLP
+143 GLAEVNAGLP

-168 NGIKVGFLYKDPGGL
+168 NVIKVGFLYKDPGGL
-183 LSLNVLKGF
+183 LSLNVLQGF
-192 WVKTYLKGE
+192 WVKTYLKGK
-201 EQDGSSTSGSGDD
+201 EQDGSSTSGSGDN
-214 FQLLNLNLLNVSGGL
+214 FKLLNLNLLNVSGGL

-274 SFGYY
+274 EKHEYPY
-279 KEAET
+279 AEQERPLHPLSKGDLV
-284 NSGLGNT
+284 NES
-291 NNLIDEYPDNSEQ
+291 LIDGPVC
-304 LSMLGHHELYVDF
+304 EL
-317 NEKIVKDSEI
+317 
-327 GFKTGGLKTLD
+327 
-338 IDLTGLSLFELTN
+338 
-351 NDVNNKYVWGNEK
+351 
-364 VLSGGIGI
+364 I
-372 SLLGTQDGSMSAI
+372 S
-385 AKEDCYGV
+385 
-393 KIKLNTGLVGGLLD
+393 
-407 AILGLLGNT
+407 GLLGGGLTCRVDFGATIPVGSEVGYYTTGGGLASISLGATKLNAYDTSDNNPQSINT
-416 HYYYAYSRDPVEIDV
+416 ESGIGVSALAGGAREFSMILTKKDTRRLELDLPSGINLLSAVQVHYAYSRDPVEIDV

-442 STDYYNLPTPSDD
+442 STDYYNLPTPSD
-455 GSVSYSL
+455 GTVSYSL
-462 DRWPSGATSPSISG
+462 ISWPSGATSPSISG
-476 NRITGMTVNGDYVVQ
+476 NHMTGMTVNGDYAVKAV
-491 AIYKRGEETSWSYAV
+491 YTREEKETSWSYAV
-506 IHRDKKEAE
+506 IHRNKKEAV

-522 INTSANQGQYTVV
+522 INTSENQGQYTVV

-554 NLVDDDY
+554 NLVDGDY

-580 GVHSSQDIAPQGGGK
+580 GVHSSQDIAPQGGK

-613 LKFFFIRLYNDGKE
+613 LKFFFIRLYKDGEE

-636 DAVGVGLVGN
+636 DAIGVGLVGN
-646 DGSKLRFYVETDQT
+646 DGSKLRFYVETDKT

-724 ASVGSTM
+724 ASVGATM

-786 SVLQNVTIAAY
+786 SVLQNVAIAAY
-797 NGGQAVAS
+797 YGGQAVAS

-867 PDCAEEPDDQGG
+867 PDCAEEPEDQGE
-879 TDGIT
+879 TDIT
-884 YKSIT
+884 YRSIT
-889 EHVCVDETNDLGK
+889 EHVCVDETTYLGN
-902 VRISVDAQDDKVGTK
+902 VRISVDAKSELLGTE

-929 QKIEQEAELQQDDK
+929 QKIEQKAELQQDDK
-943 GYFFELSLPVGDYS
+943 GYFFELSLPIGDYS

-977 WKRNAADTDWNN
+977 WKRNASDTDWNN

-1003 VVIPTGA
+1003 VVIPAGA

-1016 KAWGSVDKFYGGNY
+1016 NAWGSVDKFYGGNY

-1074 VTGDMFV
+1074 ITGDMFV

-1092 NGATYREVRH
+1092 KEDTYREMRH
-1102 NPVVRQK
+1102 NPIVRQK

-1119 SGTDLNG
+1119 SGTNG
-1126 TVAATAD
+1126 TVVATAD
-1133 WSRTFNAVAQLY
+1133 WSRTFNAVAQPY

-1155 GNEGDGTSYRLR
+1155 GNDWGTSYRLR

-1173 EYNYYTLSGGWVK
+1173 EYNYYTLSGECVK
-1186 EETLPEGARN
+1186 KETLPVEARN

-1203 EESGF
+1203 EVSGF
-1208 KPENAGRSFTFK
+1208 NPENAGNSFTFE
-1220 LRNEE
+1220 LRNDGK
-1225 QGATYF
+1225 GATYF

-1244 TFLTENKQSVQAI
+1244 TFLTENKQFVQAI
-1257 RIIDSENVFGEEEG
+1257 RIIDSESVFGEEEG
-1271 LVRISLSENGNLSFD
+1271 LVRISLGKNGDLSFN

-1298 QAFYVEASGDNASDN
+1298 QAFYVEALEGYTSDN
-1313 VDITYTSNMFVQP
+1313 VNITYTSDMFVQP
-1326 FASTATRSSRSASVP
+1326 SASTATRSSRSASVP
-1341 AAGEMKISAVS
+1341 TAGEMKISAVS
-1352 GNSVSSCSLLR
+1352 GNSVSSCSLIR

-1370 YNAKEDVITLIDENF
+1370 YNAKEDIVSLIDEDF

-1390 VYTVAGKRALDIQK
+1390 VYTVADKRALDIQK
-1404 IKNAARVD
+1404 MSNATRVG

-1418 DGSQQTKFT
+1418 DGSQQTEFT
-1427 LNYGS
+1427 LDYGS

-1443 TGNRYLLD
+1443 TGKRYLLD

-1461 MKSNNGRFYLVKE
+1461 MKSNDGRFYLVKE

>member
-1 MRVFFQTSRQR
+1 MSVFFQTSRQR

-18 RIARKKWSA
+18 RIAGKKWSA
-27 SVPLLLAALL
+27 SVPLFLAALL

-48 LLPSVQSV
+48 LLPSVQSF
-56 EHNGTRTEDNAN
+56 EQGGTRAEAAS
-68 TSGLTI
+68 TSGLDVVQDAT
-74 SGDIKKF
+74 GA
-81 YDDKNNL
+81 
-88 LYSGYTYAPSRRVPL
+88 TYKPNCRVPL

-131 VDKNLDNSVKLT
+131 VDKNLDNSVSLK
-143 GLAEVNTGLP
+143 GLAEVNAGLP

-168 NGIKVGFLYKDPGGL
+168 NGIKVGFLYKAPGGL
-183 LSLNVLKGF
+183 LSLNVLQGF
-192 WVKTYLKGE
+192 WVKTYLKGK
-201 EQDGSSTSGSGDD
+201 EQDGSSTSGSGDK

-241 EVRIGCASIDV
+241 EVRIGCASISV
-252 DVLSGLEFYYAFV
+252 EVLSGLEFYYAFV

-274 SFGYY
+274 
-279 KEAET
+279 KEH
-284 NSGLGNT
+284 
-291 NNLIDEYPDNSEQ
+291 EYPDAKQERPS
-304 LSMLGHHELYVDF
+304 
-317 NEKIVKDSEI
+317 
-327 GFKTGGLKTLD
+327 
-338 IDLTGLSLFELTN
+338 TN
-351 NDVNNKYVWGNEK
+351 ITD
-364 VLSGGIGI
+364 
-372 SLLGTQDGSMSAI
+372 LLGRNLVDSDISNGPTCELLS
-385 AKEDCYGV
+385 
-393 KIKLNTGLVGGLLD
+393 GLVGGGLTCRVDFGATIPVGSEVGYYTTGGGLASISLGATKLNAYDTGDNNPQSINTESGIGVSALVGGAREFSMILTKKDTRRLELDLPSGINLLS
-407 AILGLLGNT
+407 AVKV
-416 HYYYAYSRDPVEIDV
+416 HYAYSRDPVEIDV

-442 STDYYNLPTPSDD
+442 STDYYNLPTPSE
-455 GSVSYSL
+455 GTVIYSL
-462 DRWPSGATSPSISG
+462 ISWPSGATSPSISG
-476 NRITGMTVNGDYVVQ
+476 NHMTGMTVNGDYVVK
-491 AIYKRGEETSWSYAV
+491 AVYTREEKETSWSYAV
-506 IHRDKKEAE
+506 IHRNKKEAV

-522 INTSANQGQYTVV
+522 INTSGNEGQYTVV

-554 NLVDDDY
+554 NLVDGDY

-580 GVHSSQDIAPQGGGK
+580 GVHSSQDIAPQGGK

-613 LKFFFIRLYNDGKE
+613 LKFFFIRLYKDGEE

-646 DGSKLRFYVETDQT
+646 DGSKLRFYVETDRT

-717 ETKSSSA
+717 ETKSSSV
-724 ASVGSTM
+724 ASVGATT

-765 SIRGGQPVGAIL
+765 SIRGGQPLGAIL

-805 ESTSG
+805 ESTSS

-829 PLQDYDEV
+829 PLQDYNEV

-867 PDCAEEPDDQGG
+867 PDCAEELEVQGEIDIVYRG
-879 TDGIT
+879 
-884 YKSIT
+884 IT
-889 EHVCVDETNDLGK
+889 EHVCVDETTYLGN
-902 VRISVDAQDDKVGTK
+902 VRIFVDAQDDKVGTK

-929 QKIEQEAELQQDDK
+929 QKIEQEAELRQDDK

-977 WKRNAADTDWNN
+977 WKRNASDTDWNN

-1003 VVIPTGA
+1003 VVIPAGA

-1016 KAWGSVDKFYGGNY
+1016 NAWGSVDKFYGGNY

-1074 VTGDMFV
+1074 ITGDMFV

-1102 NPVVRQK
+1102 NPIVRQK

-1119 SGTDLNG
+1119 SGTDSNG
-1126 TVAATAD
+1126 TVVATAD
-1133 WSRTFNAVAQLY
+1133 WSRTFNAVAQPY

-1155 GNEGDGTSYRLR
+1155 GNDWGTSYRLR

-1173 EYNYYTLSGGWVK
+1173 EYNYYTLSGRWVK
-1186 EETLPEGARN
+1186 KETLPEGARN

-1208 KPENAGRSFTFK
+1208 KPENAGRSFTFE

-1257 RIIDSENVFGEEEG
+1257 RIIDSESVFGEEEG
-1271 LVRISLSENGNLSFD
+1271 LVRISLGKNGDLSFD

-1298 QAFYVEASGDNASDN
+1298 QAFYVEALEGYTSDN
-1313 VDITYTSNMFVQP
+1313 VNITYTSDMFVQP
-1326 FASTATRSSRSASVP
+1326 SASTATRSSRSASVP
-1341 AAGEMKISAVS
+1341 TAGEMKISAVS
-1352 GNSVSSCSLLR
+1352 GNSVSSCSLIR

-1370 YNAKEDVITLIDENF
+1370 YNAKEDIVSLIDEDF

-1390 VYTVAGKRALDIQK
+1390 VYTVADKRALDIQK
-1404 IKNAARVD
+1404 MSNATRVD

-1418 DGSQQTKFT
+1418 DGSQQTEFT
-1427 LNYGS
+1427 LEYGS

-1443 TGNRYLLD
+1443 TGKRYLLD

-1461 MKSNNGRFYLVKE
+1461 MKSNDGRFYLVKE

>member
-1 MRVFFQTSRQR
+1 MSVFFQTSRQR

-18 RIARKKWSA
+18 RIAGKKWSA
-27 SVPLLLAALL
+27 SVPLFLAALL

-48 LLPSVQSV
+48 LLPSVQSF
-56 EHNGTRTEDNAN
+56 EQGGTRAEAAS
-68 TSGLTI
+68 TSGL
-74 SGDIKKF
+74 DVVQ
-81 YDDKNNL
+81 DA
-88 LYSGYTYAPSRRVPL
+88 TYGATYKPNCRVPL

-131 VDKNLDNSVKLT
+131 VDKNLDNFVSLK
-143 GLAEVNTGLP
+143 GLAEVNAGLP

-183 LSLNVLKGF
+183 LSLDVLKGF

-201 EQDGSSTSGSGDD
+201 EQDGSSTSGSGEN

-274 SFGYY
+274 E
-279 KEAET
+279 KH
-284 NSGLGNT
+284 
-291 NNLIDEYPDNSEQ
+291 EYPYAEQ
-304 LSMLGHHELYVDF
+304 ERPRHHLSKGDLVNESLTDGPVCELV
-317 NEKIVKDSEI
+317 S
-327 GFKTGGLKTLD
+327 
-338 IDLTGLSLFELTN
+338 
-351 NDVNNKYVWGNEK
+351 
-364 VLSGGIGI
+364 
-372 SLLGTQDGSMSAI
+372 
-385 AKEDCYGV
+385 
-393 KIKLNTGLVGGLLD
+393 
-407 AILGLLGNT
+407 GLLGGGLT
-416 HYYYAYSRDPVEIDV
+416 CRVDFGATIPVGSEVGYYTTGGGLASISLGATELNAYDTSDNNPQSINAESGIGVSALAGGAREFSMILTKKDTRRLELDLPSGINLLSAVQVHYAYSRDPVEIDV

-442 STDYYNLPTPSDD
+442 STDYYNLPTPSE
-455 GSVSYSL
+455 GTVIYSL
-462 DRWPSGATSPSISG
+462 ISSPNGVTSPEISG
-476 NRITGMTVNGDYVVQ
+476 NHITGMTVNGDYVVK
-491 AIYKRGEETSWSYAV
+491 AVYTREEKEISWSYAV
-506 IHRDKKEAE
+506 IHRNKKEAE

-522 INTSANQGQYTVV
+522 INTSGNEGQYTVV

-554 NLVDDDY
+554 NLVDGDY

-580 GVHSSQDIAPQGGGK
+580 GVHSSQDIALQGGGK

-613 LKFFFIRLYNDGKE
+613 LKFFFIRLYKDGKE

-646 DGSKLRFYVETDQT
+646 DGSKLRFYVETDRT

-717 ETKSSSA
+717 ETKSSSV
-724 ASVGSTM
+724 ASVGATT

-765 SIRGGQPVGAIL
+765 SIRGGQPLGAIL
-777 RTPGYVLNA
+777 RMPGYVLNA

-805 ESTSG
+805 ESTSS

-829 PLQDYDEV
+829 PLQDYNEV

-867 PDCAEEPDDQGG
+867 PDCAEELEVQGEI
-879 TDGIT
+879 DIV
-884 YKSIT
+884 YRDIT
-889 EHVCVDETNDLGK
+889 EHVCVDETTYLGN
-902 VRISVDAQDDKVGTK
+902 VRISVDAKPELLGTE

-929 QKIEQEAELQQDDK
+929 QKIEQEAALQQDNN

-977 WKRNAADTDWNN
+977 WKRNALDTDWNN
-989 WSNWTDGS
+989 WNNWTDGS

-1003 VVIPTGA
+1003 VVIPAGA

-1016 KAWGSVDKFYGGNY
+1016 NAWGSVDKFYGGNY

-1119 SGTDLNG
+1119 SGTDPNG
-1126 TVAATAD
+1126 TVVATAD
-1133 WSRTFNAVAQLY
+1133 WSRTFNAVAQPY

-1155 GNEGDGTSYRLR
+1155 GNDWGTSYRLR

-1186 EETLPEGARN
+1186 KETLPEGARN

-1203 EESGF
+1203 EVIGF
-1208 KPENAGRSFTFK
+1208 NPENAGSSFTFE

-1225 QGATYF
+1225 QGATCF

-1257 RIIDSENVFGEEEG
+1257 RIIDSENIFGEEEG
-1271 LVRISLSENGNLSFD
+1271 LVRISLGENGDLSFD

-1298 QAFYVEASGDNASDN
+1298 QAFYVEVSGDYASDN
-1313 VDITYTSNMFVQP
+1313 VNITYTSNMFVQP
-1326 FASTATRSSRSASVP
+1326 SASTATRSSRSASVP
-1341 AAGEMKISAVS
+1341 TAGEMKISAVS

-1370 YNAKEDVITLIDENF
+1370 YNAKEDIVSLIDEDF

-1390 VYTVAGKRALDIQK
+1390 VYTVADKRALDIQK
-1404 IKNAARVD
+1404 MSNATRVG

-1418 DGSQQTKFT
+1418 DGSQQTEFT
-1427 LNYGS
+1427 LDYGS

-1443 TGNRYLLD
+1443 TGKRYLLD

-1461 MKSNNGRFYLVKE
+1461 MKSNDGRFYLVKE

>member
-1 MRVFFQTSRQR
+1 MSVFFQTSRQR

-18 RIARKKWSA
+18 RIAGKKWSA
-27 SVPLLLAALL
+27 SVPLFLAALL

-48 LLPSVQSV
+48 LLPSVQSF
-56 EHNGTRTEDNAN
+56 EQGGTRAEAAS
-68 TSGLTI
+68 TSGL
-74 SGDIKKF
+74 DVVQ
-81 YDDKNNL
+81 DA
-88 LYSGYTYAPSRRVPL
+88 TYGATYKPNCRVPL

-131 VDKNLDNSVKLT
+131 VDKNLDNSVSLK

-183 LSLNVLKGF
+183 LSLDVLKGF

-201 EQDGSSTSGSGDD
+201 EQDGSSTLGSGEN

-235 TTKPFD
+235 TTRPFD

-274 SFGYY
+274 E
-279 KEAET
+279 KH
-284 NSGLGNT
+284 
-291 NNLIDEYPDNSEQ
+291 EYPYAEQ
-304 LSMLGHHELYVDF
+304 ERPLHPLSKGDLVNESLTDGPVCEL
-317 NEKIVKDSEI
+317 
-327 GFKTGGLKTLD
+327 
-338 IDLTGLSLFELTN
+338 
-351 NDVNNKYVWGNEK
+351 
-364 VLSGGIGI
+364 I
-372 SLLGTQDGSMSAI
+372 S
-385 AKEDCYGV
+385 
-393 KIKLNTGLVGGLLD
+393 
-407 AILGLLGNT
+407 GLLGGLTCRVDFGATIPVGSEVGYYTKGGGLASISLGATKLNAYDTSDNNPQSINT
-416 HYYYAYSRDPVEIDV
+416 ESGIGVSALAGGAREFSMILTKENAQRLELDLPSGINLLSAVRVHYAYSRDPVEIDV

-442 STDYYNLPTPSDD
+442 STDYYNLPTPSD
-455 GSVSYSL
+455 GTVSYSL
-462 DRWPSGATSPSISG
+462 FSSPDGATSSISG
-476 NRITGMTVNGDYVVQ
+476 NRITGMTVNGDYAVKAV
-491 AIYKRGEETSWSYAV
+491 YTREEKEISWSYAV
-506 IHRDKKEAE
+506 IHRNKKEAV

-554 NLVDDDY
+554 NLVDGDY

-580 GVHSSQDIAPQGGGK
+580 GVHSSQDIAPQGGK

-613 LKFFFIRLYNDGKE
+613 LKFFFIRLYKDGEE

-636 DAVGVGLVGN
+636 DAIGVGLVGN
-646 DGSKLRFYVETDQT
+646 DGSKLRFYVETDKT

-683 AFYEPVT
+683 AFYEPTT

-724 ASVGSTM
+724 ASVGATM

-765 SIRGGQPVGAIL
+765 SIRGGQPLGAIL

-829 PLQDYDEV
+829 PLQGYDEV

-867 PDCAEEPDDQGG
+867 PDCAEEPDDQGE
-879 TDGIT
+879 TDIA

-889 EHVCVDETNDLGK
+889 EHVCVDETTYLGN
-902 VRISVDAQDDKVGTK
+902 VRIFVDAQDDKVGTK

-929 QKIEQEAELQQDDK
+929 QKIEQEAELRQDDK

-977 WKRNAADTDWNN
+977 WKRNASDTDWNN

-1003 VVIPTGA
+1003 VVIPAGA

-1016 KAWGSVDKFYGGNY
+1016 NAWGSVDKFYGGNY

-1074 VTGDMFV
+1074 ITGDMFV

-1102 NPVVRQK
+1102 NPIVRQK

-1119 SGTDLNG
+1119 SGTDSNG
-1126 TVAATAD
+1126 TVVATAD
-1133 WSRTFNAVAQLY
+1133 WSRTFNAVAQPY

-1155 GNEGDGTSYRLR
+1155 GNDWGTSYRLR

-1173 EYNYYTLSGGWVK
+1173 EYNYYTLSGRWVK
-1186 EETLPEGARN
+1186 KETLPEGARN

-1208 KPENAGRSFTFK
+1208 KPENAGRSFTFE

-1257 RIIDSENVFGEEEG
+1257 RIIDSESVFGEEEG
-1271 LVRISLSENGNLSFD
+1271 LVRISLGKNGDLSFD

-1298 QAFYVEASGDNASDN
+1298 QAFYVEALEGYTSDN
-1313 VDITYTSNMFVQP
+1313 VNITYTSDMFVQP
-1326 FASTATRSSRSASVP
+1326 SASTATRSSRSASVP
-1341 AAGEMKISAVS
+1341 TAGEMKISAVS
-1352 GNSVSSCSLLR
+1352 GNSVSSCSLIR

-1370 YNAKEDVITLIDENF
+1370 YNAKEDIVSLIDEDF

-1390 VYTVAGKRALDIQK
+1390 VYTVADKRALDIQK
-1404 IKNAARVD
+1404 MSNATRVD

-1418 DGSQQTKFT
+1418 DGSQQTEFT
-1427 LNYGS
+1427 LDYGS

-1443 TGNRYLLD
+1443 TGKRYLLD

-1461 MKSNNGRFYLVKE
+1461 MKSNDGRFYLVKE